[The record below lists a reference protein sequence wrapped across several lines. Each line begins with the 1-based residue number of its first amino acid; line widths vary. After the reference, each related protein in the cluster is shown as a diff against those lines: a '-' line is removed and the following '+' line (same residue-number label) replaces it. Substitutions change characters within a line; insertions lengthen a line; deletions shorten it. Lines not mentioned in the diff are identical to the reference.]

1 MAKKDKEKE
10 KKNISQAEE
19 SDAKIRQQRK
29 ADFTAAKRA
38 TEPTSI
44 QKKVRKTA
52 AKAAAEGLS
61 EHILSGNALRE
72 KKKTNAAAPDPTFG
86 TGTVRVKASK
96 DGTKAELDMP
106 KKAVSSWVKS
116 DAAKRGGQKLASE
129 PMSAEEKKLRQ
140 RLSSAAASA
149 AREDADRLLTKS
161 FRDRMN
167 KTAKAVPDP
176 TFGTNMFSDKIS
188 DTGVKNYVQGE
199 AERENEKF
207 RRKLS
212 SAAASAAK
220 ERADRLLTKNFRD
233 RMENIP
239 LQNTL
244 DPTFG
249 TNMLSDKISDTGVKN
264 YIQSEAEKRR
274 IAEIE
279 NERQRA
285 RKANLKDI
293 AFNSAKRGFI
303 QSRYG
308 QECFKE
314 MMGQKNN
321 KKYYEDLLKSYD
333 YNFEPDKWYEK
344 AISGAMEL
352 VGQQARQWTDTKTI
366 TGAATAATMAAA
378 AGQMGPQVAFPEEI
392 VTVPAAF
399 ATGMTVGSTSANFE
413 IEAGLAYNEM
423 VENGVSANTARRIAL
438 AVGTGNAALEA
449 LQIDDL
455 LKSVNILNKSAVTKP
470 TAKKIAKYLSERGA
484 HIASETAQE
493 VMQEGVTATGANIGS
508 RIEKGKWEYSAGDVA
523 QRLGETAL
531 SSALSFGAA
540 GFGGD
545 IVNAGKSRLLGTGI
559 NSAEGQAQNSEPI
572 HEKQGNEKAFTQS
585 AEENARKYTQTE
597 KQTEQSAPPP
607 KNAQRAQSAEDIIT
621 TIKKDP
627 GEGGVRLALLRSGFT
642 GADDAVLARDII
654 DFARGKKLTDGQR
667 RRMSTNDSVMRVTE
681 AIAASPETMEAIR
694 NRYAEA
700 QSRAETVR
708 GENKTGEKYKIDYTT
723 DNRPVVVVENDFLK
737 GVDPKDYAR
746 ETKKVL
752 SGFKPGIP
760 VKGRF
765 VTVSRSSVMEYL
777 HSKYS
782 DNINK
787 RAFDVY
793 ADKMRL
799 AKNIDEVINASTD
812 YVNEPNNHSR
822 TDDIKEFARGNVLF
836 EAGENQYSADVI
848 IAQTKDGGMKLY
860 DVVNIEKANFTNKKK
875 DSSNTGSAQE
885 SALPNRPELSFNN
898 SVAQNSGAVK
908 GENLTNEGGAQ
919 RLDPRTPIE
928 DIRRTMGEDAAMTE
942 LFRRESGL
950 FQTAGRNGDDFET
963 LFSQAP
969 LRMVDRRAA
978 ETAYRAGIKD
988 RFYAAG
994 ENGESFE
1001 SVRGFAPER
1010 MQAAAAEAYQK
1021 GLDSRARNAE
1031 QIYSGETRE
1040 GGGYGRADASG
1051 KQPGLVWNEEAQ
1063 QLTPQERKNIAALA
1077 RKLGKRVYIQ
1087 TGLVT
1092 DDGRPALGKIND
1104 AAIYADPSRGTLVQ
1118 DIIVHEF
1125 SHRMKQ
1131 LSPDSWQKYADY
1143 AINDLKK
1150 TGRYDGIYSE
1160 FTKHYD
1166 GMAESEIHEEMAAD
1180 YAYKMFDSEESLTEL
1195 IRQDKPLAEKI
1206 KDVWFALLEKLGRDV
1221 TLKRAK
1227 NMWKMC
1233 LTEAGKTAERGGNQ
1247 SGTKYKIAYT
1257 TDNQPVVVV
1266 EEDFLKGIDPKDY
1279 IKETKKK
1286 LAEFSPGIQING
1298 RFIAVNKTTR
1308 GEFTFSKNSR
1318 HLKGISPDVHS
1329 DKMRIAENIDDAVK
1343 ASTDYVGEA
1352 PKHER
1357 KDNIKE
1363 FARGSLLVQVGKNQ
1377 YDADVVVGWTGEQM
1391 VLYDIVKM
1399 KRTSFD
1405 IKKEAPSSK
1414 TGTTQNTT
1422 LPSSGGMLPNDSVTQ
1437 PGGVVKGGNS
1447 SNQGKNS
1454 GGTKYM
1460 LNPNFNKAVDNW
1472 YKNLKQKTGVTLLVG
1487 ETSEALMNI
1496 GVKKQKIYWDTTKI
1510 NMTLNKHT
1518 DINID
1523 VIKSVP
1529 YLLENPVLIT
1539 RTKDPKNRQGN
1550 NRISLYGDL
1559 YNRDGLPVAV
1569 FLELEPDNGKF
1580 ILDEIKIVSTYAK
1593 SDASNPSSME
1603 GTQRQLNS
1611 QQIISNNKKRTAG
1624 WLARTGLQLPFLPAD
1639 SGSEYRIPY
1648 KDKIVK
1654 GENSSNQGKNM
1665 LPFEGGQR
1673 EFTRTE
1679 ERHAGQRAYK
1689 PTDTMTAREWQTERR
1704 NGNTVDAA
1712 SLREIADIVRNDF
1725 GIPVSKEHF
1734 ENENVTG
1741 IFNEMPETIRT
1752 AVTNDI
1758 VTVAHEVGHLL
1769 DRKLGLED
1777 SPHLQQ
1783 AFDMIDRDFA
1793 MNYSGKE
1800 IKGEAVSEFI
1810 RTYIKNKDEAKAAA
1824 PDFYEDFESRIKGTE
1839 YEKPLARLADSVNAY
1854 LSAGATERINLALA
1868 PEESKKTALKRAAE
1882 NKAKMGE
1889 VFARLQN
1896 DWVDSFYGIKRAET
1910 LLQVKEKGKYSPYV
1924 LATNSRNA
1932 ASKAA
1937 YILTQKFVD
1946 HEGNEIGDSFIDC
1959 LNPLNSKNRKQR
1971 ESNLSELNRYLI
1983 LKHALEWIEPQNGA
1997 KQKRVFADPTLEN
2010 PDVIRSEIA
2019 RIEQNVPQVREA
2031 AERIYEYQRNLM
2043 QIYGVESGGIS
2054 QQTADDLRKKYP
2066 CYVPFIRQSEKKKT
2080 MRARSTIANQRAPVM
2095 HAFGGG
2101 ELIVNPLESI
2111 IGKTESYVKFAARNS
2126 AMRALTDIADSVPG
2140 SGFVIE
2146 KLGGDML
2153 RHVQTTDNADARLS
2167 EAKNR
2172 LNTAEGI
2179 PQEFNGIEDV
2189 GSWESLIKRGTEY
2202 VSVMKDG
2209 KKQYYQVHDKELLR
2223 SIADMSPNQLNGFLK
2238 FSRMILNIRKLFI
2251 TQLSYLFSTTNPA
2264 RDSKTA
2270 WNNMNINNPAQFVG
2284 EYFSALASVIKKDES
2299 YRRWCAMGGGQSSEL
2314 SANIDEISRSMSKAM
2329 NGRLRYAIE
2338 NPTKIFSEIFGAVA
2352 DLNDI
2357 MESTPRLMAFK
2368 NEMKRSGDV
2377 QQAIYEADDVTSNF
2391 KRMGIKGRAANSM
2404 FMFANAQIQGLDR
2417 GIRSFTDA
2425 SAGERTAR
2433 IAKYVIGAML
2443 MAALKQW
2450 WNREKDEDGYN
2461 KLSNYMKNAHT
2472 IIALGKG
2479 SFLRIPNAREQSL
2492 ASAALDRAMD
2502 YFKGD
2507 KEAFDGFIGFAVDN
2521 LMPPFIPVPTDIN
2534 GKSATDIFT
2543 DCILEAARNTMF
2555 GTATDFMANKNFTG
2569 SPIVPEAYS
2578 DLPPEQQYNERT
2590 TKPAIWLGK
2599 KLKDSPMR
2607 LDYIINNNLGVF
2619 GNINKALLPND
2630 DAQRDKTLGFKNRWT
2645 ADAYYSTDILNREYE
2660 AKDAADMELKRSNTP
2675 KNAEDYYGK
2684 LEKTTYI
2691 SQMNGA
2697 INEMPQDEKRS
2708 ARKRLLDVVTGWSA
2722 ADAEVSDELRR
2733 LYKKT
2738 GENRFWQ
2745 TPDRTFNVNGEEISL
2760 SPKKYERF
2768 ALEAREN
2775 FDKNAAELINSKLY
2789 KSLNDAEKAEAMQ
2802 SVREYT
2808 VAAGRKDADR
2818 NYSLEKWQAGVYSGD
2833 ISLNDSISEKVTK
2846 KRTEAAKERKR
2857 AEISIDTKNAT
2868 GYTKEQAERLTSE
2881 AAQYY
2886 ANKEQDKNYVGTNT
2900 YAHMEKYENT
2910 LKKYMPLNDYL
2921 QIRTGYYA
2929 YKESIGKRDK
2939 SSLKKQELTAYINS
2953 CTDSR
2958 EVRRAL
2964 FDALPHGGSKNPY

>member
-1 MAKKDKEKE
+1 
-10 KKNISQAEE
+10 
-19 SDAKIRQQRK
+19 
-29 ADFTAAKRA
+29 
-38 TEPTSI
+38 
-44 QKKVRKTA
+44 
-52 AKAAAEGLS
+52 
-61 EHILSGNALRE
+61 
-72 KKKTNAAAPDPTFG
+72 
-86 TGTVRVKASK
+86 
-96 DGTKAELDMP
+96 
-106 KKAVSSWVKS
+106 
-116 DAAKRGGQKLASE
+116 
-129 PMSAEEKKLRQ
+129 
-140 RLSSAAASA
+140 
-149 AREDADRLLTKS
+149 
-161 FRDRMN
+161 
-167 KTAKAVPDP
+167 
-176 TFGTNMFSDKIS
+176 
-188 DTGVKNYVQGE
+188 
-199 AERENEKF
+199 
-207 RRKLS
+207 
-212 SAAASAAK
+212 
-220 ERADRLLTKNFRD
+220 
-233 RMENIP
+233 
-239 LQNTL
+239 
-244 DPTFG
+244 
-249 TNMLSDKISDTGVKN
+249 
-264 YIQSEAEKRR
+264 
-274 IAEIE
+274 
-279 NERQRA
+279 
-285 RKANLKDI
+285 
-293 AFNSAKRGFI
+293 
-303 QSRYG
+303 
-308 QECFKE
+308 
-314 MMGQKNN
+314 MG
-321 KKYYEDLLKSYD
+321 
-333 YNFEPDKWYEK
+333 
-344 AISGAMEL
+344 
-352 VGQQARQWTDTKTI
+352 
-366 TGAATAATMAAA
+366 
-378 AGQMGPQVAFPEEI
+378 
-392 VTVPAAF
+392 
-399 ATGMTVGSTSANFE
+399 
-413 IEAGLAYNEM
+413 
-423 VENGVSANTARRIAL
+423 
-438 AVGTGNAALEA
+438 
-449 LQIDDL
+449 
-455 LKSVNILNKSAVTKP
+455 
-470 TAKKIAKYLSERGA
+470 
-484 HIASETAQE
+484 
-493 VMQEGVTATGANIGS
+493 
-508 RIEKGKWEYSAGDVA
+508 
-523 QRLGETAL
+523 
-531 SSALSFGAA
+531 SFGAA
-540 GFGGD
+540 IGNGD
-545 IVNAGKSRLLGTGI
+545 AAPYTNESLAGQESFYR
-559 NSAEGQAQNSEPI
+559 SAGERGAS
-572 HEKQGNEKAFTQS
+572 F
-585 AEENARKYTQTE
+585 ENASAADSMQALSQAERESAYRSGQQTF
-597 KQTEQSAPPP
+597 
-607 KNAQRAQSAEDIIT
+607 AQSVTD

-627 GEGGVRLALLRSGFT
+627 GEGGVRLALRRSGFT
-642 GADDAVLARDII
+642 GTDDAVFARDII

-708 GENKTGEKYKIDYTT
+708 GENK
-723 DNRPVVVVENDFLK
+723 
-737 GVDPKDYAR
+737 
-746 ETKKVL
+746 
-752 SGFKPGIP
+752 
-760 VKGRF
+760 
-765 VTVSRSSVMEYL
+765 
-777 HSKYS
+777 
-782 DNINK
+782 
-787 RAFDVY
+787 
-793 ADKMRL
+793 
-799 AKNIDEVINASTD
+799 
-812 YVNEPNNHSR
+812 
-822 TDDIKEFARGNVLF
+822 
-836 EAGENQYSADVI
+836 
-848 IAQTKDGGMKLY
+848 
-860 DVVNIEKANFTNKKK
+860 K
-875 DSSNTGSAQE
+875 DSSNTGSAQK
-885 SALPNRPELSFNN
+885 SALPNRPELSFNDSISQEN
-898 SVAQNSGAVK
+898 ANVK
-908 GENLTNEGGAQ
+908 GGNLTNEGDSQ

-928 DIRRTMGEDAAMTE
+928 EIRRTMGEEAAVTE

-1001 SVRGFAPER
+1001 SVRRFAPER

-1040 GGGYGRADASG
+1040 GGGYGRPDASG

-1247 SGTKYKIAYT
+1247 SGTKYMFVGKINGYDAYRSDFPESMPRDKRLEKFKERIASIFNLGRVSLN
-1257 TDNQPVVVV
+1257 TD
-1266 EEDFLKGIDPKDY
+1266 
-1279 IKETKKK
+1279 TKKITVTGDK
-1286 LAEFSPGIQING
+1286 
-1298 RFIAVNKTTR
+1298 
-1308 GEFTFSKNSR
+1308 FTMQKNVY
-1318 HLKGISPDVHS
+1318 GD
-1329 DKMRIAENIDDAVK
+1329 EK
-1343 ASTDYVGEA
+1343 ASYKEA
-1352 PKHER
+1352 
-1357 KDNIKE
+1357 D
-1363 FARGSLLVQVGKNQ
+1363 ARI
-1377 YDADVVVGWTGEQM
+1377 DA
-1391 VLYDIVKM
+1391 LYDIA
-1399 KRTSFD
+1399 D
-1405 IKKEAPSSK
+1405 ILRKSRFMKKEMEESYKDPSKKPKNAAHKNVKYWYKFRNTIVFDGDVYDVTFNIRDKGKEQIQYLMTFVHDEKKTAQVSHTVKKTSGEHYPAPSSNS
-1414 TGTTQNTT
+1414 T
-1422 LPSSGGMLPNDSVTQ
+1422 VTH
-1437 PGGVVKGGNS
+1437 PGGV
-1447 SNQGKNS
+1447 
-1454 GGTKYM
+1454 
-1460 LNPNFNKAVDNW
+1460 
-1472 YKNLKQKTGVTLLVG
+1472 
-1487 ETSEALMNI
+1487 
-1496 GVKKQKIYWDTTKI
+1496 
-1510 NMTLNKHT
+1510 
-1518 DINID
+1518 
-1523 VIKSVP
+1523 
-1529 YLLENPVLIT
+1529 
-1539 RTKDPKNRQGN
+1539 
-1550 NRISLYGDL
+1550 
-1559 YNRDGLPVAV
+1559 
-1569 FLELEPDNGKF
+1569 
-1580 ILDEIKIVSTYAK
+1580 
-1593 SDASNPSSME
+1593 
-1603 GTQRQLNS
+1603 
-1611 QQIISNNKKRTAG
+1611 
-1624 WLARTGLQLPFLPAD
+1624 
-1639 SGSEYRIPY
+1639 
-1648 KDKIVK
+1648 VK

-1769 DRKLGLED
+1769 DRKLELED

-1959 LNPLNSKNRKQR
+1959 LNPLNSKNKKQR

-2238 FSRMILNIRKLFI
+2238 FSRMILNARKVFI
-2251 TQLSYLFSTTNPA
+2251 TQMNYLFSTTNPA
-2264 RDSKTA
+2264 RDIQTA
-2270 WNNMNINNPAQFVG
+2270 WHNIGINNPAQFVG

-2329 NGRLRYAIE
+2329 NGRLRYVIE

-2352 DLNDI
+2352 DLNDL
-2357 MESTPRLMAFK
+2357 MESAPRLMAFK

-2377 QQAIYEADDVTSNF
+2377 QQAIYEADDVTTNF
-2391 KRMGIKGRAANSM
+2391 KRMGTKGRVANSM

-2697 INEMPQDEKRS
+2697 INEMPQDEKRG
-2708 ARKRLLDVVTGWSA
+2708 ARKRLLDVVTTWSA

-2745 TPDRTFNVNGEEISL
+2745 TPDRTFNVNGEEVSL
-2760 SPKKYERF
+2760 SSKKYEKF

-2789 KSLNDAEKAEAMQ
+2789 KSLNDTEKAEAMQ

-2818 NYSLEKWQAGVYSGD
+2818 NYSLEKWQTGVYSGD

>member
-455 LKSVNILNKSAVTKP
+455 LKSVKILNKSAVTKP

-493 VMQEGVTATGANIGS
+493 VMQEGVTTTGANIGS

-597 KQTEQSAPPP
+597 KQTEQSTPPP

-627 GEGGVRLALLRSGFT
+627 GEGGVRLALLKNGFT

-667 RRMSTNDSVMRVTE
+667 RRMSTNGSVMRVTE

-700 QSRAETVR
+700 QSRAETIR

-777 HSKYS
+777 HSKSSRRLLEDSY
-782 DNINK
+782 DT
-787 RAFDVY
+787 Y
-793 ADKMRL
+793 TDKMRL

-860 DVVNIEKANFTNKKK
+860 DVVNIEKANFKNKKK

-908 GENLTNEGGAQ
+908 GGNLTNEGGAQ

-928 DIRRTMGEDAAMTE
+928 EIRRTMGEDAAMTE

-978 ETAYRAGIKD
+978 ETAYRAGIKE

-1040 GGGYGRADASG
+1040 GGGYGRPDTSG

-1104 AAIYADPSRGTLVQ
+1104 AAIYVDPSRGTLVQ

-1233 LTEAGKTAERGGNQ
+1233 LTEAGKTAERGG
-1247 SGTKYKIAYT
+1247 
-1257 TDNQPVVVV
+1257 
-1266 EEDFLKGIDPKDY
+1266 
-1279 IKETKKK
+1279 
-1286 LAEFSPGIQING
+1286 
-1298 RFIAVNKTTR
+1298 
-1308 GEFTFSKNSR
+1308 
-1318 HLKGISPDVHS
+1318 
-1329 DKMRIAENIDDAVK
+1329 
-1343 ASTDYVGEA
+1343 EA
-1352 PKHER
+1352 
-1357 KDNIKE
+1357 D
-1363 FARGSLLVQVGKNQ
+1363 GS
-1377 YDADVVVGWTGEQM
+1377 A
-1391 VLYDIVKM
+1391 
-1399 KRTSFD
+1399 
-1405 IKKEAPSSK
+1405 
-1414 TGTTQNTT
+1414 
-1422 LPSSGGMLPNDSVTQ
+1422 
-1437 PGGVVKGGNS
+1437 
-1447 SNQGKNS
+1447 
-1454 GGTKYM
+1454 KYM
-1460 LNPNFNKAVDNW
+1460 LNPNFNRAIDNW
-1472 YKNLKQKTGVTLLVG
+1472 NDNLNRKTGISLLVG
-1487 ETSEALMNI
+1487 ETSEPLLSI

-1510 NMTLNKHT
+1510 NDSLNKHP
-1518 DINID
+1518 DIDLD
-1523 VIKSVP
+1523 VIKTVP
-1529 YLLENPVLIT
+1529 HLLENPVLVMT
-1539 RTKDPKNRQGN
+1539 SKAPTQQQGN
-1550 NRISLYGDL
+1550 NRILLFGDL
-1559 YNRDGLPVAV
+1559 YNENGIPVLTV
-1569 FLELEPDNGKF
+1569 LELEPDNGKF
-1580 ILDEIKIVSTYAK
+1580 ILDEIKIVSTHARADINNPK
-1593 SDASNPSSME
+1593 SMKPTSEFIKNHTIKYVDPD
-1603 GTQRQLNS
+1603 
-1611 QQIISNNKKRTAG
+1611 KKRTAG

-1639 SGSEYRIPY
+1639 SGSIGTIAY
-1648 KDKIVK
+1648 KHGVVK

-1889 VFARLQN
+1889 VFARFQN

-1910 LLQVKEKGKYSPYV
+1910 LLQVKEKGKYRPYV

-2010 PDVIRSEIA
+2010 PDVIRSEIE

-2111 IGKTESYVKFAARNS
+2111 IGKTENYVKFAARNS

-2251 TQLSYLFSTTNPA
+2251 TQMNYLFSTTNPA
-2264 RDSKTA
+2264 RDIQTA
-2270 WNNMNINNPAQFVG
+2270 WHNMGINNPAQFVG

-2352 DLNDI
+2352 DLNDL
-2357 MESTPRLMAFK
+2357 MESAPRLMAFK

-2377 QQAIYEADDVTSNF
+2377 QQAIYEADDVTTNF
-2391 KRMGIKGRAANSM
+2391 KRMGTKGRVANSM
-2404 FMFANAQIQGLDR
+2404 FMFANAQIQGFDR

-2697 INEMPQDEKRS
+2697 INEMPQDEKRG

-2886 ANKEQDKNYVGTNT
+2886 ANKEQNKNYVGTRS
-2900 YAHMEKYENT
+2900 YAHLEKYEST
-2910 LKKYMPLNDYL
+2910 LKNHMSLNEYL

-2939 SSLKKQELTAYINS
+2939 SNLKKTELEQYINS

>member
-1 MAKKDKEKE
+1 MAKKDKEK
-10 KKNISQAEE
+10 KKERE
-19 SDAKIRQQRK
+19 TAKKEVRQ
-29 ADFTAAKRA
+29 
-38 TEPTSI
+38 S
-44 QKKVRKTA
+44 A

-72 KKKTNAAAPDPTFG
+72 KKKTSAAAPDPTFG
-86 TGTVRVKASK
+86 TGVMRVRASG
-96 DGTKAELDMP
+96 DGTKAEIGIS
-106 KKAVSSWVKS
+106 KKAEKTWAKSEMTKRMSS
-116 DAAKRGGQKLASE
+116 
-129 PMSAEEKKLRQ
+129 SAETFEKERQRQRAQTDQNKRLRQ
-140 RLSSAAASA
+140 R
-149 AREDADRLLTKS
+149 
-161 FRDRMN
+161 
-167 KTAKAVPDP
+167 V
-176 TFGTNMFSDKIS
+176 
-188 DTGVKNYVQGE
+188 
-199 AERENEKF
+199 
-207 RRKLS
+207 S

-220 ERADRLLTKNFRD
+220 EDADSLLKTSFKD
-233 RMENIP
+233 RMKGTQARRVP
-239 LQNTL
+239 

-249 TNMLSDKISDTGVKN
+249 TDMFSDKISGKGIKNYVRGTEEREQRRKIANSWENEKKNLEAMKSGKLPDTEIKIPGVKTMLPRYIGERVGKEAFDIIDKYATDDERRALRKVLETKGQNEYGKALRAALPEIGARGAREESRINYDYGREHPFLASAASVPANMEAGVQASLDSVEQQMKKQISMIGKTLGTKKMKEYFEAKEKDENATADALMEGSLSTDRRGADVYTQAFQRLRNVQAMREGAGSHFGDFKIVYDVGMSVLDSMFATAVAGPGATGILAANAAASGMISAAERGATDDQIIATGVAQGVAEGLFEKLSIDHFIKTKN
-264 YIQSEAEKRR
+264 APG
-274 IAEIE
+274 
-279 NERQRA
+279 
-285 RKANLKDI
+285 L
-293 AFNSAKRGFI
+293 FNAAKLALSGNKRG
-303 QSRYG
+303 
-308 QECFKE
+308 
-314 MMGQKNN
+314 
-321 KKYYEDLLKSYD
+321 
-333 YNFEPDKWYEK
+333 
-344 AISGAMEL
+344 
-352 VGQQARQWTDTKTI
+352 
-366 TGAATAATMAAA
+366 AA
-378 AGQMGPQVAFPEEI
+378 
-392 VTVPAAF
+392 
-399 ATGMTVGSTSANFE
+399 
-413 IEAGLAYNEM
+413 
-423 VENGVSANTARRIAL
+423 
-438 AVGTGNAALEA
+438 
-449 LQIDDL
+449 
-455 LKSVNILNKSAVTKP
+455 
-470 TAKKIAKYLSERGA
+470 KIAKTAGMNILKQSAIEGSEEAFTEVANILTDAAIMDGS
-484 HIASETAQE
+484 SETQL
-493 VMQEGVTATGANIGS
+493 
-508 RIEKGKWEYSAGDVA
+508 RIREYVQGGMSEKEARKKAYIDNVGQV
-523 QRLGETAL
+523 AL
-531 SSALSFGAA
+531 SAAGGALSGALMGSFGAA
-540 GFGGD
+540 IGNGD
-545 IVNAGKSRLLGTGI
+545 AAPYTNESLAGQESFYR
-559 NSAEGQAQNSEPI
+559 SAGERGAS
-572 HEKQGNEKAFTQS
+572 F
-585 AEENARKYTQTE
+585 ENA
-597 KQTEQSAPPP
+597 SAADSMQALSP
-607 KNAQRAQSAEDIIT
+607 AERESAYRSGQQAFAQSVTD

-752 SGFKPGIP
+752 SEFKPGIP

-799 AKNIDEVINASTD
+799 AKNIDEVINASAD

-836 EAGENQYSADVI
+836 EAGENQYSADVL

-860 DVVNIEKANFTNKKK
+860 DVVNIEKANFKNKKK
-875 DSSNTGSAQE
+875 DSSNTGSAQK
-885 SALPNRPELSFNN
+885 SALPNRPELSFNDSISQEN
-898 SVAQNSGAVK
+898 ANVNV
-908 GENLTNEGGAQ
+908 ENLTNEGGSQ

-928 DIRRTMGEDAAMTE
+928 EIRRTIGEEAAMTE

-1040 GGGYGRADASG
+1040 GGGYGRPDASG

-1233 LTEAGKTAERGGNQ
+1233 LTEAGKTAEKGGNQ

-1266 EEDFLKGIDPKDY
+1266 EEDFLKGIDPKDRK
-1279 IKETKKK
+1279 KETRKK

-1308 GEFTFSKNSR
+1308 DEFTFSKDSQHLWKNS
-1318 HLKGISPDVHS
+1318 LDVYS

-1357 KDNIKE
+1357 KDNIQE
-1363 FARGSLLVQVGKNQ
+1363 FARGDLLIQVGKNQ

-1405 IKKEAPSSK
+1405 IKKEAPSLIS
-1414 TGTTQNTT
+1414 GTTQNTA
-1422 LPSSGGMLPNDSVTQ
+1422 LPRSGGMLPNNSVTQ
-1437 PGGVVKGGNS
+1437 PGGV
-1447 SNQGKNS
+1447 
-1454 GGTKYM
+1454 
-1460 LNPNFNKAVDNW
+1460 
-1472 YKNLKQKTGVTLLVG
+1472 
-1487 ETSEALMNI
+1487 
-1496 GVKKQKIYWDTTKI
+1496 
-1510 NMTLNKHT
+1510 
-1518 DINID
+1518 
-1523 VIKSVP
+1523 
-1529 YLLENPVLIT
+1529 
-1539 RTKDPKNRQGN
+1539 
-1550 NRISLYGDL
+1550 
-1559 YNRDGLPVAV
+1559 
-1569 FLELEPDNGKF
+1569 
-1580 ILDEIKIVSTYAK
+1580 
-1593 SDASNPSSME
+1593 
-1603 GTQRQLNS
+1603 
-1611 QQIISNNKKRTAG
+1611 
-1624 WLARTGLQLPFLPAD
+1624 
-1639 SGSEYRIPY
+1639 
-1648 KDKIVK
+1648 VK

-1783 AFDMIDRDFA
+1783 AFDMLDRDFA

-1824 PDFYEDFESRIKGTE
+1824 PDFYEDFESRIRGTE

-1868 PEESKKTALKRAAE
+1868 PEESKKTVLKRAAE
-1882 NKAKMGE
+1882 NKEKMGE

-1896 DWVDSFYGIKRAET
+1896 DWIDSFYGIKRAET

-1932 ASKAA
+1932 ASKAT
-1937 YILTQKFVD
+1937 YILTEKFVD

-1959 LNPLNSKNRKQR
+1959 LNPLNSKSKKQR

-2010 PDVIRSEIA
+2010 PDAIRSEIA

-2238 FSRMILNIRKLFI
+2238 FSRMILNIRKIFI
-2251 TQLSYLFSTTNPA
+2251 TQMNYLFSTTNPA
-2264 RDSKTA
+2264 RDIQTA
-2270 WNNMNINNPAQFVG
+2270 WHNMGINNPAQFVG

-2352 DLNDI
+2352 DLNDL
-2357 MESTPRLMAFK
+2357 MESAPRLMAFK

-2377 QQAIYEADDVTSNF
+2377 QQAIYEADDVTTNF
-2391 KRMGIKGRAANSM
+2391 KRMGTKGRAANSM

-2521 LMPPFIPVPTDIN
+2521 LMPPFFPVPTDIN

-2697 INEMPQDEKRS
+2697 INEMPQDEKRG

-2745 TPDRTFNVNGEEISL
+2745 TPNRTFNVNGEEISL

>member
-455 LKSVNILNKSAVTKP
+455 LKSVKILNKSAVTKP

-493 VMQEGVTATGANIGS
+493 VMQEGVTTTGANIGS

-597 KQTEQSAPPP
+597 KQTEQSTPPP

-621 TIKKDP
+621 TIKKAP
-627 GEGGVRLALLRSGFT
+627 GEGGVRLALLKNGFT

-654 DFARGKKLTDGQR
+654 DFARGKKLTDGQH

-777 HSKYS
+777 HSKSSRRLLEDSY
-782 DNINK
+782 DT
-787 RAFDVY
+787 Y
-793 ADKMRL
+793 TDKMRL

-860 DVVNIEKANFTNKKK
+860 DVVNIEKANFKNKKK

-908 GENLTNEGGAQ
+908 GGNLTNEGGAQ

-928 DIRRTMGEDAAMTE
+928 EIRRTMGEDAAMTE

-978 ETAYRAGIKD
+978 ETAYRAGIKE

-1040 GGGYGRADASG
+1040 GGGYGRPDTSG

-1233 LTEAGKTAERGGNQ
+1233 LTEAGKTAERGG
-1247 SGTKYKIAYT
+1247 
-1257 TDNQPVVVV
+1257 
-1266 EEDFLKGIDPKDY
+1266 
-1279 IKETKKK
+1279 
-1286 LAEFSPGIQING
+1286 
-1298 RFIAVNKTTR
+1298 
-1308 GEFTFSKNSR
+1308 
-1318 HLKGISPDVHS
+1318 
-1329 DKMRIAENIDDAVK
+1329 
-1343 ASTDYVGEA
+1343 EA
-1352 PKHER
+1352 
-1357 KDNIKE
+1357 D
-1363 FARGSLLVQVGKNQ
+1363 GS
-1377 YDADVVVGWTGEQM
+1377 A
-1391 VLYDIVKM
+1391 
-1399 KRTSFD
+1399 
-1405 IKKEAPSSK
+1405 
-1414 TGTTQNTT
+1414 
-1422 LPSSGGMLPNDSVTQ
+1422 
-1437 PGGVVKGGNS
+1437 
-1447 SNQGKNS
+1447 
-1454 GGTKYM
+1454 KYM

-1654 GENSSNQGKNM
+1654 GGNSSNQGKNM

-1889 VFARLQN
+1889 VFARFQN

-1910 LLQVKEKGKYSPYV
+1910 LLQVKEKGKYSPHV

-2010 PDVIRSEIA
+2010 PDVIRSEIE

-2238 FSRMILNIRKLFI
+2238 FSRMILNARKIFI
-2251 TQLSYLFSTTNPA
+2251 TQMNYLFSTTNPA
-2264 RDSKTA
+2264 RDIQTA
-2270 WNNMNINNPAQFVG
+2270 WHNMGINNPAQFVG
-2284 EYFSALASVIKKDES
+2284 EYFSALANVIKKDES

-2338 NPTKIFSEIFGAVA
+2338 NPTKIISEIFGAVA

-2377 QQAIYEADDVTSNF
+2377 QQAIYEADDVTTNF
-2391 KRMGIKGRAANSM
+2391 KRMGTKGRVANSM
-2404 FMFANAQIQGLDR
+2404 FMFANAQIQGFDR

-2507 KEAFDGFIGFAVDN
+2507 KEAFDGFIGFAADN

-2697 INEMPQDEKRS
+2697 INEMPQDEKRG
-2708 ARKRLLDVVTGWSA
+2708 ARKRLLDTVENWSSGSGEVT
-2722 ADAEVSDELRR
+2722 DELRR

-2802 SVREYT
+2802 SVHEYT

-2818 NYSLEKWQAGVYSGD
+2818 NYSLEKWQVGVYSGD

-2886 ANKEQDKNYVGTNT
+2886 VNKEQDKNYVGTNT
-2900 YAHMEKYENT
+2900 YAHMEKYEHT

-2939 SSLKKQELTAYINS
+2939 SNLKKTELEQYINS

>member
-1 MAKKDKEKE
+1 M
-10 KKNISQAEE
+10 QA
-19 SDAKIRQQRK
+19 
-29 ADFTAAKRA
+29 
-38 TEPTSI
+38 
-44 QKKVRKTA
+44 
-52 AKAAAEGLS
+52 LS
-61 EHILSGNALRE
+61 
-72 KKKTNAAAPDPTFG
+72 P
-86 TGTVRVKASK
+86 
-96 DGTKAELDMP
+96 
-106 KKAVSSWVKS
+106 
-116 DAAKRGGQKLASE
+116 
-129 PMSAEEKKLRQ
+129 
-140 RLSSAAASA
+140 
-149 AREDADRLLTKS
+149 
-161 FRDRMN
+161 
-167 KTAKAVPDP
+167 
-176 TFGTNMFSDKIS
+176 
-188 DTGVKNYVQGE
+188 
-199 AERENEKF
+199 AERE
-207 RRKLS
+207 
-212 SAAASAAK
+212 SAYRS
-220 ERADRLLTKNFRD
+220 
-233 RMENIP
+233 
-239 LQNTL
+239 
-244 DPTFG
+244 
-249 TNMLSDKISDTGVKN
+249 
-264 YIQSEAEKRR
+264 
-274 IAEIE
+274 
-279 NERQRA
+279 
-285 RKANLKDI
+285 
-293 AFNSAKRGFI
+293 
-303 QSRYG
+303 
-308 QECFKE
+308 
-314 MMGQKNN
+314 
-321 KKYYEDLLKSYD
+321 
-333 YNFEPDKWYEK
+333 
-344 AISGAMEL
+344 
-352 VGQQARQWTDTKTI
+352 GQQA
-366 TGAATAATMAAA
+366 
-378 AGQMGPQVAFPEEI
+378 F
-392 VTVPAAF
+392 
-399 ATGMTVGSTSANFE
+399 
-413 IEAGLAYNEM
+413 
-423 VENGVSANTARRIAL
+423 
-438 AVGTGNAALEA
+438 
-449 LQIDDL
+449 
-455 LKSVNILNKSAVTKP
+455 
-470 TAKKIAKYLSERGA
+470 
-484 HIASETAQE
+484 
-493 VMQEGVTATGANIGS
+493 
-508 RIEKGKWEYSAGDVA
+508 
-523 QRLGETAL
+523 
-531 SSALSFGAA
+531 
-540 GFGGD
+540 
-545 IVNAGKSRLLGTGI
+545 
-559 NSAEGQAQNSEPI
+559 
-572 HEKQGNEKAFTQS
+572 
-585 AEENARKYTQTE
+585 
-597 KQTEQSAPPP
+597 
-607 KNAQRAQSAEDIIT
+607 AQSVTD

-799 AKNIDEVINASTD
+799 AKNIDEVINASAD

-860 DVVNIEKANFTNKKK
+860 DVVNIEKANFKNKKK
-875 DSSNTGSAQE
+875 DSSNTGSAQK
-885 SALPNRPELSFNN
+885 SALPNRPELSFNDSISQEN
-898 SVAQNSGAVK
+898 ANVN
-908 GENLTNEGGAQ
+908 GENLTNEGGSQ

-928 DIRRTMGEDAAMTE
+928 EIRRTMGEDAAMTE

-1040 GGGYGRADASG
+1040 GGGYGRPDASG

-1143 AINDLKK
+1143 AINDLKR

-1233 LTEAGKTAERGGNQ
+1233 LTEAGKTAEKGGNQ
-1247 SGTKYKIAYT
+1247 SGTKYMFVGKINGYDAYRSDFPESMPRDKRLEKFKERIAAIFNLGRVSLN
-1257 TDNQPVVVV
+1257 TD
-1266 EEDFLKGIDPKDY
+1266 
-1279 IKETKKK
+1279 TKKITVAGDK
-1286 LAEFSPGIQING
+1286 
-1298 RFIAVNKTTR
+1298 
-1308 GEFTFSKNSR
+1308 FTMQKNVYGD
-1318 HLKGISPDVHS
+1318 KKAS
-1329 DKMRIAENIDDAVK
+1329 DKE
-1343 ASTDYVGEA
+1343 
-1352 PKHER
+1352 
-1357 KDNIKE
+1357 
-1363 FARGSLLVQVGKNQ
+1363 
-1377 YDADVVVGWTGEQM
+1377 ADVKIDA
-1391 VLYDIVKM
+1391 LYDIA
-1399 KRTSFD
+1399 D
-1405 IKKEAPSSK
+1405 ILRKSRFVKKEMEESYKDPSKKPKNAAHKNVKYWYKFRNTIVFDGDVYDVTFNIRDKGKEQFQYLIDFKQKGKAAKVSHTVKK
-1414 TGTTQNTT
+1414 T
-1422 LPSSGGMLPNDSVTQ
+1422 SGERYLELLSDNSVTQ
-1437 PGGVVKGGNS
+1437 PGGVVKG
-1447 SNQGKNS
+1447 
-1454 GGTKYM
+1454 
-1460 LNPNFNKAVDNW
+1460 
-1472 YKNLKQKTGVTLLVG
+1472 
-1487 ETSEALMNI
+1487 
-1496 GVKKQKIYWDTTKI
+1496 
-1510 NMTLNKHT
+1510 
-1518 DINID
+1518 
-1523 VIKSVP
+1523 
-1529 YLLENPVLIT
+1529 ENT
-1539 RTKDPKNRQGN
+1539 
-1550 NRISLYGDL
+1550 
-1559 YNRDGLPVAV
+1559 
-1569 FLELEPDNGKF
+1569 
-1580 ILDEIKIVSTYAK
+1580 
-1593 SDASNPSSME
+1593 
-1603 GTQRQLNS
+1603 
-1611 QQIISNNKKRTAG
+1611 
-1624 WLARTGLQLPFLPAD
+1624 
-1639 SGSEYRIPY
+1639 
-1648 KDKIVK
+1648 
-1654 GENSSNQGKNM
+1654 SNQGKNM

-1824 PDFYEDFESRIKGTE
+1824 PDFYEDFESRIRGTE

-1959 LNPLNSKNRKQR
+1959 LNPLNSKNKKQR

-2010 PDVIRSEIA
+2010 PDVIRSEIE

-2238 FSRMILNIRKLFI
+2238 FSRMILNARKIFI
-2251 TQLSYLFSTTNPA
+2251 TQMNYLFSTTNPA
-2264 RDSKTA
+2264 RDIQTA
-2270 WNNMNINNPAQFVG
+2270 WHNMGINNPAQFVG

-2377 QQAIYEADDVTSNF
+2377 QQAIYEADDVTTNF
-2391 KRMGIKGRAANSM
+2391 KRMGTKGRAANSM
-2404 FMFANAQIQGLDR
+2404 FMFANAQIQGLDK

-2697 INEMPQDEKRS
+2697 INEMPQDEKRG

-2745 TPDRTFNVNGEEISL
+2745 TPDRTS
-2760 SPKKYERF
+2760 R
-2768 ALEAREN
+2768 
-2775 FDKNAAELINSKLY
+2775 AA
-2789 KSLNDAEKAEAMQ
+2789 A
-2802 SVREYT
+2802 
-2808 VAAGRKDADR
+2808 
-2818 NYSLEKWQAGVYSGD
+2818 
-2833 ISLNDSISEKVTK
+2833 
-2846 KRTEAAKERKR
+2846 
-2857 AEISIDTKNAT
+2857 
-2868 GYTKEQAERLTSE
+2868 
-2881 AAQYY
+2881 
-2886 ANKEQDKNYVGTNT
+2886 
-2900 YAHMEKYENT
+2900 
-2910 LKKYMPLNDYL
+2910 
-2921 QIRTGYYA
+2921 
-2929 YKESIGKRDK
+2929 
-2939 SSLKKQELTAYINS
+2939 
-2953 CTDSR
+2953 
-2958 EVRRAL
+2958 
-2964 FDALPHGGSKNPY
+2964 

>member
-1 MAKKDKEKE
+1 MAKKDKEK
-10 KKNISQAEE
+10 KKERE
-19 SDAKIRQQRK
+19 TAKKEVRQ
-29 ADFTAAKRA
+29 
-38 TEPTSI
+38 S
-44 QKKVRKTA
+44 A

-72 KKKTNAAAPDPTFG
+72 KKKTSAAAPDPTFG

-116 DAAKRGGQKLASE
+116 DAAKRMSS
-129 PMSAEEKKLRQ
+129 SAETFEKERQRQRAQTDQNKRLRQ
-140 RLSSAAASA
+140 R
-149 AREDADRLLTKS
+149 
-161 FRDRMN
+161 
-167 KTAKAVPDP
+167 V
-176 TFGTNMFSDKIS
+176 
-188 DTGVKNYVQGE
+188 
-199 AERENEKF
+199 
-207 RRKLS
+207 S

-220 ERADRLLTKNFRD
+220 EDADSLLKTSFKD
-233 RMENIP
+233 RIKGTQARRVP
-239 LQNTL
+239 

-249 TNMLSDKISDTGVKN
+249 TDMFSDKISGKGIKNYVRGTEEREQRRKIANSWENEKKNLEAMKGGKLPDTEIKIPGVKTMLPRYMGERVGKEAFDIIDKYATDDERRALRKVLETKGQNEYGKALRTALPEIGARGTREESRINYDYGREHPILASAVSVPANMEAGVQASLDSVEQQIKKQISMQGKKFGETELKKYLSLKEQGKNAEADALMEGSLSTDRRGADVYTQANMRLRNVQAMREGAGSHFGDFKIAYDVGMSVLDSMFATAVAGPRATGILAANAAASGMISAAERGASDDQIIATGVAQGVAEGLFEKLSIDHFIKTKN
-264 YIQSEAEKRR
+264 APGLFN
-274 IAEIE
+274 A
-279 NERQRA
+279 A
-285 RKANLKDI
+285 RLALSGN
-293 AFNSAKRGFI
+293 KRG
-303 QSRYG
+303 
-308 QECFKE
+308 
-314 MMGQKNN
+314 
-321 KKYYEDLLKSYD
+321 
-333 YNFEPDKWYEK
+333 
-344 AISGAMEL
+344 
-352 VGQQARQWTDTKTI
+352 
-366 TGAATAATMAAA
+366 AA
-378 AGQMGPQVAFPEEI
+378 
-392 VTVPAAF
+392 
-399 ATGMTVGSTSANFE
+399 
-413 IEAGLAYNEM
+413 
-423 VENGVSANTARRIAL
+423 
-438 AVGTGNAALEA
+438 
-449 LQIDDL
+449 
-455 LKSVNILNKSAVTKP
+455 
-470 TAKKIAKYLSERGA
+470 KIAKTAGQNILKQSAIEGSEEAFTEVANILTDAAIMDGS
-484 HIASETAQE
+484 SETQL
-493 VMQEGVTATGANIGS
+493 
-508 RIEKGKWEYSAGDVA
+508 RIREYVQGGMSEKEARKKAYIDNVGQV
-523 QRLGETAL
+523 AL
-531 SSALSFGAA
+531 SAAGGALSGALMGSFGAA
-540 GFGGD
+540 IGNGD
-545 IVNAGKSRLLGTGI
+545 AAPYTNESLAGQESFYR
-559 NSAEGQAQNSEPI
+559 SAGERGAS
-572 HEKQGNEKAFTQS
+572 F
-585 AEENARKYTQTE
+585 ENASAADSMQALSQAERESAYRSGQQTF
-597 KQTEQSAPPP
+597 
-607 KNAQRAQSAEDIIT
+607 AQSVTD

-667 RRMSTNDSVMRVTE
+667 RRMSTNGSVMRVTE

-708 GENKTGEKYKIDYTT
+708 GEN
-723 DNRPVVVVENDFLK
+723 
-737 GVDPKDYAR
+737 
-746 ETKKVL
+746 
-752 SGFKPGIP
+752 
-760 VKGRF
+760 
-765 VTVSRSSVMEYL
+765 
-777 HSKYS
+777 
-782 DNINK
+782 
-787 RAFDVY
+787 
-793 ADKMRL
+793 
-799 AKNIDEVINASTD
+799 
-812 YVNEPNNHSR
+812 
-822 TDDIKEFARGNVLF
+822 
-836 EAGENQYSADVI
+836 
-848 IAQTKDGGMKLY
+848 
-860 DVVNIEKANFTNKKK
+860 KK

-928 DIRRTMGEDAAMTE
+928 EIRRTMGEEAAMTE

-978 ETAYRAGIKD
+978 ETAYRDGIKD

-1131 LSPDSWQKYADY
+1131 LSSDSWQKYADY

-1233 LTEAGKTAERGGNQ
+1233 LTEAGKTAERGG
-1247 SGTKYKIAYT
+1247 
-1257 TDNQPVVVV
+1257 
-1266 EEDFLKGIDPKDY
+1266 
-1279 IKETKKK
+1279 
-1286 LAEFSPGIQING
+1286 
-1298 RFIAVNKTTR
+1298 
-1308 GEFTFSKNSR
+1308 
-1318 HLKGISPDVHS
+1318 
-1329 DKMRIAENIDDAVK
+1329 
-1343 ASTDYVGEA
+1343 EA
-1352 PKHER
+1352 
-1357 KDNIKE
+1357 D
-1363 FARGSLLVQVGKNQ
+1363 GS
-1377 YDADVVVGWTGEQM
+1377 A
-1391 VLYDIVKM
+1391 
-1399 KRTSFD
+1399 
-1405 IKKEAPSSK
+1405 
-1414 TGTTQNTT
+1414 
-1422 LPSSGGMLPNDSVTQ
+1422 
-1437 PGGVVKGGNS
+1437 
-1447 SNQGKNS
+1447 
-1454 GGTKYM
+1454 KYM

-1654 GENSSNQGKNM
+1654 GGNSSNQGKNM

-1889 VFARLQN
+1889 VFARFQN

-1959 LNPLNSKNRKQR
+1959 LNPLNSKNKKQR

-2010 PDVIRSEIA
+2010 PDVIRSEIE

-2238 FSRMILNIRKLFI
+2238 FSRMILNARKIFI
-2251 TQLSYLFSTTNPA
+2251 TQMNYLFSTTNPA
-2264 RDSKTA
+2264 RDIQTA
-2270 WNNMNINNPAQFVG
+2270 WHNMGINNPAQFVG

-2338 NPTKIFSEIFGAVA
+2338 NPTKIISEIFGAVA

-2377 QQAIYEADDVTSNF
+2377 QQAIYEADDVTTNF
-2391 KRMGIKGRAANSM
+2391 KRMGTKGRVANSM
-2404 FMFANAQIQGLDR
+2404 FMFANAQIQGFDR

-2697 INEMPQDEKRS
+2697 INEMPQDEKRG
-2708 ARKRLLDVVTGWSA
+2708 ARKQLLDVVTGWSA

-2910 LKKYMPLNDYL
+2910 LKKYMPLNEYL

-2939 SSLKKQELTAYINS
+2939 SNLKKTELEQYINS

>member
-455 LKSVNILNKSAVTKP
+455 LKSVKILNKSAVTKP

-545 IVNAGKSRLLGTGI
+545 IVNVGKSRLLGTGI

-597 KQTEQSAPPP
+597 KQTEQSTPPP

-667 RRMSTNDSVMRVTE
+667 RRMSTNGSVMRVTE

-777 HSKYS
+777 HSKSSRRLLEDSY
-782 DNINK
+782 DT
-787 RAFDVY
+787 Y
-793 ADKMRL
+793 TDKMRL

-860 DVVNIEKANFTNKKK
+860 DVVNIEKANFKNKKK

-898 SVAQNSGAVK
+898 SIAQENANVN
-908 GENLTNEGGAQ
+908 GENLTNEGGSQ

-928 DIRRTMGEDAAMTE
+928 EIRRTMGEDAAMTE

-1150 TGRYDGIYSE
+1150 TGKYDGIYSE

-1247 SGTKYKIAYT
+1247 SGTKY
-1257 TDNQPVVVV
+1257 
-1266 EEDFLKGIDPKDY
+1266 
-1279 IKETKKK
+1279 
-1286 LAEFSPGIQING
+1286 
-1298 RFIAVNKTTR
+1298 
-1308 GEFTFSKNSR
+1308 
-1318 HLKGISPDVHS
+1318 
-1329 DKMRIAENIDDAVK
+1329 
-1343 ASTDYVGEA
+1343 
-1352 PKHER
+1352 
-1357 KDNIKE
+1357 
-1363 FARGSLLVQVGKNQ
+1363 
-1377 YDADVVVGWTGEQM
+1377 
-1391 VLYDIVKM
+1391 
-1399 KRTSFD
+1399 
-1405 IKKEAPSSK
+1405 
-1414 TGTTQNTT
+1414 
-1422 LPSSGGMLPNDSVTQ
+1422 
-1437 PGGVVKGGNS
+1437 
-1447 SNQGKNS
+1447 
-1454 GGTKYM
+1454 M

-1472 YKNLKQKTGVTLLVG
+1472 NDNLERRTGMSLLVG
-1487 ETSEALMNI
+1487 ETSEPLMSI

-1510 NMTLNKHT
+1510 NKTLNDHP
-1518 DINID
+1518 DLDID

-1529 YLLENPVLIT
+1529 YLLENPVLIMQS
-1539 RTKDPKNRQGN
+1539 KNPGYRQGN

-1559 YNRDGLPVAV
+1559 YNRNGIPVVAI
-1569 FLELEPDNGKF
+1569 LELEPNAKNVV
-1580 ILDEIKIVSTYAK
+1580 LDEIKIASTHARTDPKDPK
-1593 SDASNPSSME
+1593 SMKPTAEFIKNHTIKYVDPD
-1603 GTQRQLNS
+1603 
-1611 QQIISNNKKRTAG
+1611 KKRTAG
-1624 WLARTGLQLPFLPAD
+1624 WLARTERYWPFLPAD
-1639 SGSEYRIPY
+1639 SGSIGTIAY
-1648 KDKIVK
+1648 KHGVVK

-1824 PDFYEDFESRIKGTE
+1824 PDFYEDFESRIRGTE

-1889 VFARLQN
+1889 VFARFQN

-1971 ESNLSELNRYLI
+1971 ENNLSELNRYLI

-1997 KQKRVFADPTLEN
+1997 NQKRVFADPTLEN
-2010 PDVIRSEIA
+2010 PDVIRSEIE
-2019 RIEQNVPQVREA
+2019 RIEKNVPQVREA

-2472 IIALGKG
+2472 IIALGNG

-2619 GNINKALLPND
+2619 GNINKALFPND

-2697 INEMPQDEKRS
+2697 INEMPQDEKRG

-2818 NYSLEKWQAGVYSGD
+2818 NYSLEKWQVGVYSGD

>member
-1 MAKKDKEKE
+1 MYAL
-10 KKNISQAEE
+10 SQAERE
-19 SDAKIRQQRK
+19 SAYR
-29 ADFTAAKRA
+29 
-38 TEPTSI
+38 S
-44 QKKVRKTA
+44 
-52 AKAAAEGLS
+52 
-61 EHILSGNALRE
+61 
-72 KKKTNAAAPDPTFG
+72 
-86 TGTVRVKASK
+86 
-96 DGTKAELDMP
+96 
-106 KKAVSSWVKS
+106 
-116 DAAKRGGQKLASE
+116 
-129 PMSAEEKKLRQ
+129 
-140 RLSSAAASA
+140 
-149 AREDADRLLTKS
+149 
-161 FRDRMN
+161 
-167 KTAKAVPDP
+167 
-176 TFGTNMFSDKIS
+176 
-188 DTGVKNYVQGE
+188 
-199 AERENEKF
+199 
-207 RRKLS
+207 
-212 SAAASAAK
+212 
-220 ERADRLLTKNFRD
+220 
-233 RMENIP
+233 
-239 LQNTL
+239 
-244 DPTFG
+244 
-249 TNMLSDKISDTGVKN
+249 
-264 YIQSEAEKRR
+264 
-274 IAEIE
+274 
-279 NERQRA
+279 
-285 RKANLKDI
+285 
-293 AFNSAKRGFI
+293 
-303 QSRYG
+303 
-308 QECFKE
+308 
-314 MMGQKNN
+314 
-321 KKYYEDLLKSYD
+321 
-333 YNFEPDKWYEK
+333 
-344 AISGAMEL
+344 
-352 VGQQARQWTDTKTI
+352 GQQA
-366 TGAATAATMAAA
+366 
-378 AGQMGPQVAFPEEI
+378 F
-392 VTVPAAF
+392 
-399 ATGMTVGSTSANFE
+399 
-413 IEAGLAYNEM
+413 
-423 VENGVSANTARRIAL
+423 
-438 AVGTGNAALEA
+438 
-449 LQIDDL
+449 
-455 LKSVNILNKSAVTKP
+455 
-470 TAKKIAKYLSERGA
+470 
-484 HIASETAQE
+484 
-493 VMQEGVTATGANIGS
+493 
-508 RIEKGKWEYSAGDVA
+508 
-523 QRLGETAL
+523 
-531 SSALSFGAA
+531 
-540 GFGGD
+540 
-545 IVNAGKSRLLGTGI
+545 
-559 NSAEGQAQNSEPI
+559 
-572 HEKQGNEKAFTQS
+572 
-585 AEENARKYTQTE
+585 
-597 KQTEQSAPPP
+597 
-607 KNAQRAQSAEDIIT
+607 AQSVTD

-627 GEGGVRLALLRSGFT
+627 GEGGVRLSLLRSGFT

-746 ETKKVL
+746 ETKKIL

-765 VTVSRSSVMEYL
+765 VTVSRQSATEYT

-782 DNINK
+782 K
-787 RAFDVY
+787 RLLEESFDTY

-812 YVNEPNNHSR
+812 YVNEPKKHSR

-836 EAGENQYSADVI
+836 EAGENQYSADVL

-860 DVVNIEKANFTNKKK
+860 DVLNIEKANFKNKKK
-875 DSSNTGSAQE
+875 NSSKTGSAQE
-885 SALPNRPELSFNN
+885 SALPNRPELSFNDSISQEN
-898 SVAQNSGAVK
+898 ANVN
-908 GENLTNEGGAQ
+908 GENLTNEGGSQ

-928 DIRRTMGEDAAMTE
+928 EIRRTMGEDAAMTE

-1160 FTKHYD
+1160 FTKQYD

-1266 EEDFLKGIDPKDY
+1266 EEDFLKGIDPKDRK
-1279 IKETKKK
+1279 KETRKK
-1286 LAEFSPGIQING
+1286 LAEFSRGIQING

-1308 GEFTFSKNSR
+1308 GEFTFSKDSQHLWKNS
-1318 HLKGISPDVHS
+1318 LDVYS

-1405 IKKEAPSSK
+1405 IKKEAPSLIS
-1414 TGTTQNTT
+1414 GTTQNTA
-1422 LPSSGGMLPNDSVTQ
+1422 LPRSGGMLPNDSVTQ
-1437 PGGVVKGGNS
+1437 PGGV
-1447 SNQGKNS
+1447 
-1454 GGTKYM
+1454 
-1460 LNPNFNKAVDNW
+1460 
-1472 YKNLKQKTGVTLLVG
+1472 
-1487 ETSEALMNI
+1487 
-1496 GVKKQKIYWDTTKI
+1496 
-1510 NMTLNKHT
+1510 
-1518 DINID
+1518 
-1523 VIKSVP
+1523 
-1529 YLLENPVLIT
+1529 
-1539 RTKDPKNRQGN
+1539 
-1550 NRISLYGDL
+1550 
-1559 YNRDGLPVAV
+1559 
-1569 FLELEPDNGKF
+1569 
-1580 ILDEIKIVSTYAK
+1580 
-1593 SDASNPSSME
+1593 
-1603 GTQRQLNS
+1603 
-1611 QQIISNNKKRTAG
+1611 
-1624 WLARTGLQLPFLPAD
+1624 
-1639 SGSEYRIPY
+1639 
-1648 KDKIVK
+1648 VK

-1783 AFDMIDRDFA
+1783 TFDMIDRDFA

-1824 PDFYEDFESRIKGTE
+1824 PDFYEDFESRIRGTE

-1854 LSAGATERINLALA
+1854 LSAEATERINLALA

-1959 LNPLNSKNRKQR
+1959 LNPLNSKNKKQR

-2010 PDVIRSEIA
+2010 PDVIRSEIE

-2238 FSRMILNIRKLFI
+2238 FSRMILNARKVFI
-2251 TQLSYLFSTTNPA
+2251 TQMNYLFSTTNPA
-2264 RDSKTA
+2264 RDIQTA
-2270 WNNMNINNPAQFVG
+2270 WHNMGINNPAQFVG

-2329 NGRLRYAIE
+2329 NGRLRYVIE

-2377 QQAIYEADDVTSNF
+2377 QQAIYEADDVTTNF

-2472 IIALGKG
+2472 IIALGNG

-2502 YFKGD
+2502 YFEGD

-2521 LMPPFIPVPTDIN
+2521 LMPPFIPVPTDTN

-2555 GTATDFMANKNFTG
+2555 GTVRHNR
-2569 SPIVPEAYS
+2569 
-2578 DLPPEQQYNERT
+2578 LERH
-2590 TKPAIWLGK
+2590 A
-2599 KLKDSPMR
+2599 
-2607 LDYIINNNLGVF
+2607 
-2619 GNINKALLPND
+2619 PN
-2630 DAQRDKTLGFKNRWT
+2630 A
-2645 ADAYYSTDILNREYE
+2645 
-2660 AKDAADMELKRSNTP
+2660 
-2675 KNAEDYYGK
+2675 
-2684 LEKTTYI
+2684 
-2691 SQMNGA
+2691 
-2697 INEMPQDEKRS
+2697 
-2708 ARKRLLDVVTGWSA
+2708 
-2722 ADAEVSDELRR
+2722 
-2733 LYKKT
+2733 
-2738 GENRFWQ
+2738 
-2745 TPDRTFNVNGEEISL
+2745 
-2760 SPKKYERF
+2760 
-2768 ALEAREN
+2768 
-2775 FDKNAAELINSKLY
+2775 
-2789 KSLNDAEKAEAMQ
+2789 
-2802 SVREYT
+2802 
-2808 VAAGRKDADR
+2808 
-2818 NYSLEKWQAGVYSGD
+2818 
-2833 ISLNDSISEKVTK
+2833 
-2846 KRTEAAKERKR
+2846 
-2857 AEISIDTKNAT
+2857 
-2868 GYTKEQAERLTSE
+2868 
-2881 AAQYY
+2881 
-2886 ANKEQDKNYVGTNT
+2886 
-2900 YAHMEKYENT
+2900 
-2910 LKKYMPLNDYL
+2910 
-2921 QIRTGYYA
+2921 
-2929 YKESIGKRDK
+2929 
-2939 SSLKKQELTAYINS
+2939 
-2953 CTDSR
+2953 C
-2958 EVRRAL
+2958 
-2964 FDALPHGGSKNPY
+2964 

>member
-1 MAKKDKEKE
+1 MAKKDKEK
-10 KKNISQAEE
+10 KKERE
-19 SDAKIRQQRK
+19 TAKKEVRQ
-29 ADFTAAKRA
+29 
-38 TEPTSI
+38 S
-44 QKKVRKTA
+44 A

-72 KKKTNAAAPDPTFG
+72 KKKTSAAAPDPTFG

-116 DAAKRGGQKLASE
+116 DAAKRMSS
-129 PMSAEEKKLRQ
+129 SAETFEKERQRQRAQTDQNKRLRQ
-140 RLSSAAASA
+140 R
-149 AREDADRLLTKS
+149 
-161 FRDRMN
+161 
-167 KTAKAVPDP
+167 V
-176 TFGTNMFSDKIS
+176 
-188 DTGVKNYVQGE
+188 
-199 AERENEKF
+199 
-207 RRKLS
+207 S

-220 ERADRLLTKNFRD
+220 EDADSLLKTSFKD
-233 RMENIP
+233 RMKGTQARRVP
-239 LQNTL
+239 

-249 TNMLSDKISDTGVKN
+249 TDMFSDKISGKGIKNYVRGTEEREQRRKIANSWENEKKNLEAMKSGKLPDTEIKIPGVKSMLPRYMGERVGKEAFDIIDKYATDDERRALRKVLETKGQNEYGKALRAALPEIGARGAREESRINYDYGKEHPILASAVSVPANMEAGVQASLDNTGQQLKKQLTMIGKTLGTKKMKEYFEAKEKDENATADALMEGSLSTDRRGADVYTQAFQRLRNVQAMREGAGSHFGKFRMIYDIGMSVVDSVFATAVAGPAATGILAANAAASGMIEAAERGASDDQILATGVAQGVAEGLFEKISIDHFIKIKDAPGLRGAVRLALSGN
-264 YIQSEAEKRR
+264 KRGAAKILKTAGQNTLKQAAIEGSEEAFTEVANILTDAAIMDGSSETQLRIREYVHGGMSEK
-274 IAEIE
+274 E
-279 NERQRA
+279 A
-285 RKANLKDI
+285 RKKAYIDNVGQVAL
-293 AFNSAKRGFI
+293 SAAGGALSGALMGGFGAAI
-303 QSRYG
+303 GNGDAAPYTNESLAG
-308 QECFKE
+308 QESFYRSAGE
-314 MMGQKNN
+314 RGA
-321 KKYYEDLLKSYD
+321 S
-333 YNFEPDKWYEK
+333 FENANAADSMQALSPAERESAYR
-344 AISGAMEL
+344 S
-352 VGQQARQWTDTKTI
+352 GQQA
-366 TGAATAATMAAA
+366 
-378 AGQMGPQVAFPEEI
+378 F
-392 VTVPAAF
+392 
-399 ATGMTVGSTSANFE
+399 
-413 IEAGLAYNEM
+413 
-423 VENGVSANTARRIAL
+423 
-438 AVGTGNAALEA
+438 
-449 LQIDDL
+449 
-455 LKSVNILNKSAVTKP
+455 
-470 TAKKIAKYLSERGA
+470 
-484 HIASETAQE
+484 
-493 VMQEGVTATGANIGS
+493 
-508 RIEKGKWEYSAGDVA
+508 
-523 QRLGETAL
+523 
-531 SSALSFGAA
+531 
-540 GFGGD
+540 
-545 IVNAGKSRLLGTGI
+545 
-559 NSAEGQAQNSEPI
+559 
-572 HEKQGNEKAFTQS
+572 
-585 AEENARKYTQTE
+585 
-597 KQTEQSAPPP
+597 
-607 KNAQRAQSAEDIIT
+607 AQSVTD

-708 GENKTGEKYKIDYTT
+708 GENK
-723 DNRPVVVVENDFLK
+723 
-737 GVDPKDYAR
+737 
-746 ETKKVL
+746 
-752 SGFKPGIP
+752 
-760 VKGRF
+760 
-765 VTVSRSSVMEYL
+765 
-777 HSKYS
+777 
-782 DNINK
+782 
-787 RAFDVY
+787 
-793 ADKMRL
+793 
-799 AKNIDEVINASTD
+799 KN
-812 YVNEPNNHSR
+812 
-822 TDDIKEFARGNVLF
+822 
-836 EAGENQYSADVI
+836 
-848 IAQTKDGGMKLY
+848 
-860 DVVNIEKANFTNKKK
+860 
-875 DSSNTGSAQE
+875 SSNTGSAQE

-898 SVAQNSGAVK
+898 STSQENANVN
-908 GENLTNEGGAQ
+908 GENLTNEGGSQ

-928 DIRRTMGEDAAMTE
+928 EIRRTMGEDAAMTE

-1040 GGGYGRADASG
+1040 GGGYGRPDTSG

-1266 EEDFLKGIDPKDY
+1266 EEDFLKGIDPKDH

-1654 GENSSNQGKNM
+1654 GENSSKSEKNM

-1896 DWVDSFYGIKRAET
+1896 DWVDSFYGIKRTET

-2238 FSRMILNIRKLFI
+2238 FSRMILNIRKIFI
-2251 TQLSYLFSTTNPA
+2251 TQMNYLFSTTNPA
-2264 RDSKTA
+2264 RDIQTA
-2270 WNNMNINNPAQFVG
+2270 WHNMGINNPAQFVG

-2352 DLNDI
+2352 DLNDL
-2357 MESTPRLMAFK
+2357 MESAPRLMAFK

-2377 QQAIYEADDVTSNF
+2377 QQAIYEADDVTTNF
-2391 KRMGIKGRAANSM
+2391 KRMGTKGRVANSM
-2404 FMFANAQIQGLDR
+2404 FMFANAQIQGFDR

-2607 LDYIINNNLGVF
+2607 LDYIINNNLDVF

-2697 INEMPQDEKRS
+2697 INEMPQDEKRG
-2708 ARKRLLDVVTGWSA
+2708 ARKQLLDVVTGWSA

-2818 NYSLEKWQAGVYSGD
+2818 NYSLEKWQVGVYSGD

>member
-455 LKSVNILNKSAVTKP
+455 LKSVKILNKSAVTKP

-493 VMQEGVTATGANIGS
+493 VMQEGVTTTGANIGS

-597 KQTEQSAPPP
+597 KQTEQSTPPP

-667 RRMSTNDSVMRVTE
+667 RRMSTNGSVMRVTE

-700 QSRAETVR
+700 QSRAETIR

-777 HSKYS
+777 HSKSSRRLLEDSY
-782 DNINK
+782 DT
-787 RAFDVY
+787 Y
-793 ADKMRL
+793 TDKMRL

-860 DVVNIEKANFTNKKK
+860 DVVNIEKANFKNKKK

-908 GENLTNEGGAQ
+908 GENLTNEGGSQ

-928 DIRRTMGEDAAMTE
+928 EIRRTMGEDAAMTE

-969 LRMVDRRAA
+969 LRMVDRQAA

-1040 GGGYGRADASG
+1040 GGGYGRPDAGG

-1206 KDVWFALLEKLGRDV
+1206 KDVWFALLEKLGRNV

-1233 LTEAGKTAERGGNQ
+1233 LTEAGKTAERGG
-1247 SGTKYKIAYT
+1247 
-1257 TDNQPVVVV
+1257 
-1266 EEDFLKGIDPKDY
+1266 
-1279 IKETKKK
+1279 
-1286 LAEFSPGIQING
+1286 
-1298 RFIAVNKTTR
+1298 
-1308 GEFTFSKNSR
+1308 
-1318 HLKGISPDVHS
+1318 
-1329 DKMRIAENIDDAVK
+1329 
-1343 ASTDYVGEA
+1343 EA
-1352 PKHER
+1352 
-1357 KDNIKE
+1357 D
-1363 FARGSLLVQVGKNQ
+1363 GS
-1377 YDADVVVGWTGEQM
+1377 A
-1391 VLYDIVKM
+1391 
-1399 KRTSFD
+1399 
-1405 IKKEAPSSK
+1405 
-1414 TGTTQNTT
+1414 
-1422 LPSSGGMLPNDSVTQ
+1422 
-1437 PGGVVKGGNS
+1437 
-1447 SNQGKNS
+1447 
-1454 GGTKYM
+1454 KYM
-1460 LNPNFNKAVDNW
+1460 LNPNFNRAIDNW
-1472 YKNLKQKTGVTLLVG
+1472 NDNLNRKTGISLLVG
-1487 ETSEALMNI
+1487 ETSEPLLSI

-1510 NMTLNKHT
+1510 NDSLNKHP
-1518 DINID
+1518 DIDLD
-1523 VIKSVP
+1523 VIKTVP
-1529 YLLENPVLIT
+1529 HLLENPVLVMT
-1539 RTKDPKNRQGN
+1539 SKAPTQQQGN
-1550 NRISLYGDL
+1550 NRILLFGDL
-1559 YNRDGLPVAV
+1559 YNENGIPVLTV
-1569 FLELEPDNGKF
+1569 LELEPDNGKF
-1580 ILDEIKIVSTYAK
+1580 ILDEIKIVSTHARADINNPK
-1593 SDASNPSSME
+1593 SMKPTSEFIKNHTIKYVDPD
-1603 GTQRQLNS
+1603 
-1611 QQIISNNKKRTAG
+1611 KKRTAG

-1639 SGSEYRIPY
+1639 SGSIGTIAY
-1648 KDKIVK
+1648 KHGVVK

-1824 PDFYEDFESRIKGTE
+1824 PDFYEDFESRIRGTE

-2010 PDVIRSEIA
+2010 PDVIRSEIE

-2472 IIALGKG
+2472 IIALGNG

-2697 INEMPQDEKRS
+2697 INEMPQDEKRG
-2708 ARKRLLDVVTGWSA
+2708 ARKRLLDTVENWSSGSGEVT
-2722 ADAEVSDELRR
+2722 DELRR

-2738 GENRFWQ
+2738 GESGFWT
-2745 TPDRTFNVNGEEISL
+2745 TPERTFNVNGEKVSL

-2802 SVREYT
+2802 SVHEYT

-2818 NYSLEKWQAGVYSGD
+2818 NYSLEKWQVGVYSGD

-2900 YAHMEKYENT
+2900 YAHMEKYEHT

-2939 SSLKKQELTAYINS
+2939 SNLKKTELEQYINS

>member
-1 MAKKDKEKE
+1 MAKKDKEK
-10 KKNISQAEE
+10 KKERE
-19 SDAKIRQQRK
+19 TAKKEVRQS
-29 ADFTAAKRA
+29 AAKA
-38 TEPTSI
+38 A
-44 QKKVRKTA
+44 A

-72 KKKTNAAAPDPTFG
+72 KKKISAAAPDPTFG

-116 DAAKRGGQKLASE
+116 DTAKRMSS
-129 PMSAEEKKLRQ
+129 SAETFEKERQRQRAQTDQNKRLRQ
-140 RLSSAAASA
+140 R
-149 AREDADRLLTKS
+149 
-161 FRDRMN
+161 
-167 KTAKAVPDP
+167 V
-176 TFGTNMFSDKIS
+176 
-188 DTGVKNYVQGE
+188 
-199 AERENEKF
+199 
-207 RRKLS
+207 S

-220 ERADRLLTKNFRD
+220 EDADSLLKTSFKD
-233 RMENIP
+233 RMKGTQARRVP
-239 LQNTL
+239 

-249 TNMLSDKISDTGVKN
+249 TDMFSDKISGKGIKNYVRGTEEREQRRKIANSWENEKKNLEAMKSGKLPDTEIKIPGVKTMLPRYMGERVGKEAFDIIDKYATDDERRALRKVLETKGQNEYGKALRAALPEIGARGTREESRINYDFGKEHPILASAVSVPANMEAGVQASLDNVEQQMKKQISMIGKTLGTKKMKEYFEAKEKDENATADALMEGSLSTDRRGADVYTQAFQRLRNVQAMREGAGSHFGDFKIAYDVGMSVLDSMFATAVAGPGATGILAANAAASGMISAAERGASDDQIIATGVAQGVAEGLFEKLSIDHFIKTKN
-264 YIQSEAEKRR
+264 APGLFN
-274 IAEIE
+274 A
-279 NERQRA
+279 A
-285 RKANLKDI
+285 RLALSGN
-293 AFNSAKRGFI
+293 KRG
-303 QSRYG
+303 
-308 QECFKE
+308 
-314 MMGQKNN
+314 
-321 KKYYEDLLKSYD
+321 
-333 YNFEPDKWYEK
+333 
-344 AISGAMEL
+344 
-352 VGQQARQWTDTKTI
+352 
-366 TGAATAATMAAA
+366 AA
-378 AGQMGPQVAFPEEI
+378 
-392 VTVPAAF
+392 
-399 ATGMTVGSTSANFE
+399 
-413 IEAGLAYNEM
+413 
-423 VENGVSANTARRIAL
+423 
-438 AVGTGNAALEA
+438 
-449 LQIDDL
+449 
-455 LKSVNILNKSAVTKP
+455 
-470 TAKKIAKYLSERGA
+470 KIAKTAGLNILKQSAIEGSEEAFTEVANILTDAAIMDGS
-484 HIASETAQE
+484 SETQL
-493 VMQEGVTATGANIGS
+493 
-508 RIEKGKWEYSAGDVA
+508 RIREYVQGGMSEKEARKKAYIDNVGQV
-523 QRLGETAL
+523 AL
-531 SSALSFGAA
+531 SAAGGALSGALMGSFGAA
-540 GFGGD
+540 VGNGD
-545 IVNAGKSRLLGTGI
+545 AAPYTNESLAGQESFYR
-559 NSAEGQAQNSEPI
+559 SAGERGAS
-572 HEKQGNEKAFTQS
+572 F
-585 AEENARKYTQTE
+585 ENASAADSMRALSPAERESAYRSGQ
-597 KQTEQSAPPP
+597 QAFVQSVT
-607 KNAQRAQSAEDIIT
+607 D

-667 RRMSTNDSVMRVTE
+667 RRMSTNGSVMRVTE

-777 HSKYS
+777 HSKSSRRLLEDSY
-782 DNINK
+782 DT
-787 RAFDVY
+787 Y
-793 ADKMRL
+793 TDKMRL

-860 DVVNIEKANFTNKKK
+860 DVVNIEKANFKNKKK

-928 DIRRTMGEDAAMTE
+928 EIRRTMGEDAAMTE

-969 LRMVDRRAA
+969 LRMVDRQAA

-1040 GGGYGRADASG
+1040 GGGYGRPDASG

-1233 LTEAGKTAERGGNQ
+1233 LTEAGKTAEKGGNQ
-1247 SGTKYKIAYT
+1247 S
-1257 TDNQPVVVV
+1257 
-1266 EEDFLKGIDPKDY
+1266 
-1279 IKETKKK
+1279 
-1286 LAEFSPGIQING
+1286 
-1298 RFIAVNKTTR
+1298 
-1308 GEFTFSKNSR
+1308 
-1318 HLKGISPDVHS
+1318 
-1329 DKMRIAENIDDAVK
+1329 
-1343 ASTDYVGEA
+1343 
-1352 PKHER
+1352 
-1357 KDNIKE
+1357 
-1363 FARGSLLVQVGKNQ
+1363 
-1377 YDADVVVGWTGEQM
+1377 
-1391 VLYDIVKM
+1391 
-1399 KRTSFD
+1399 
-1405 IKKEAPSSK
+1405 
-1414 TGTTQNTT
+1414 
-1422 LPSSGGMLPNDSVTQ
+1422 
-1437 PGGVVKGGNS
+1437 
-1447 SNQGKNS
+1447 
-1454 GGTKYM
+1454 GTKYM

-1654 GENSSNQGKNM
+1654 GENSSKSEKNM

-1689 PTDTMTAREWQTERR
+1689 PTNTMTAREWQTERR

-1824 PDFYEDFESRIKGTE
+1824 PDFYEDFESRIRGTE

-1959 LNPLNSKNRKQR
+1959 LNPLNSKNKKQR

-2010 PDVIRSEIA
+2010 PDVIRSEIE
-2019 RIEQNVPQVREA
+2019 RIEKNVPQVREA

-2080 MRARSTIANQRAPVM
+2080 MRARSTIANQKAPVM

-2472 IIALGKG
+2472 IIALGNG

-2507 KEAFDGFIGFAVDN
+2507 KEAFDGFIGFAADN

-2697 INEMPQDEKRS
+2697 INEMPQDEKRG

-2900 YAHMEKYENT
+2900 YAHMEKYEHT

>member
-1 MAKKDKEKE
+1 MAKKDKEK
-10 KKNISQAEE
+10 KKERE
-19 SDAKIRQQRK
+19 TAKKEVRQ
-29 ADFTAAKRA
+29 
-38 TEPTSI
+38 S
-44 QKKVRKTA
+44 A

-72 KKKTNAAAPDPTFG
+72 KKKTSAAAPDPTFG

-116 DAAKRGGQKLASE
+116 DAAKRMSS
-129 PMSAEEKKLRQ
+129 SAETFEKERQRQRAQTDQNKRLRQ
-140 RLSSAAASA
+140 R
-149 AREDADRLLTKS
+149 
-161 FRDRMN
+161 
-167 KTAKAVPDP
+167 V
-176 TFGTNMFSDKIS
+176 
-188 DTGVKNYVQGE
+188 
-199 AERENEKF
+199 
-207 RRKLS
+207 S

-220 ERADRLLTKNFRD
+220 EDADSLLKTSFKD
-233 RMENIP
+233 RMKGTQARRVP
-239 LQNTL
+239 

-249 TNMLSDKISDTGVKN
+249 TDMFSDKISGKGIKNYVRGTEEREQRRKIANSWENEKKNLEAMKSGKLPDTEIKIPGVKTMLPRYMGERVGKEAFDIIDKYATDDERRALRKVLETKGQNEYGKALRAALPEIGARGTREESRINYDYGREHPFLASAASVPANMEAGVQASLDNVEQQMKKQISMQGKKLDTEKVKEYLAAKEKGENATADALMEGSLSTDRRGADVYTQANMRLRNVQAMREGAGSRFGDFKIAYDVGMSVLDSMFATAVAGPRATGILAANAAASGMISAAERGASDDQIIATGVAQGVAEGLFEKLSIDHFIKTKN
-264 YIQSEAEKRR
+264 APGLFN
-274 IAEIE
+274 A
-279 NERQRA
+279 A
-285 RKANLKDI
+285 RLALSGN
-293 AFNSAKRGFI
+293 KRG
-303 QSRYG
+303 
-308 QECFKE
+308 
-314 MMGQKNN
+314 
-321 KKYYEDLLKSYD
+321 
-333 YNFEPDKWYEK
+333 
-344 AISGAMEL
+344 
-352 VGQQARQWTDTKTI
+352 
-366 TGAATAATMAAA
+366 AA
-378 AGQMGPQVAFPEEI
+378 
-392 VTVPAAF
+392 
-399 ATGMTVGSTSANFE
+399 
-413 IEAGLAYNEM
+413 
-423 VENGVSANTARRIAL
+423 
-438 AVGTGNAALEA
+438 
-449 LQIDDL
+449 
-455 LKSVNILNKSAVTKP
+455 
-470 TAKKIAKYLSERGA
+470 KIAKTAGQNILKQSAIEGSEEAFTEVANILTDAAIMDGS
-484 HIASETAQE
+484 SETQL
-493 VMQEGVTATGANIGS
+493 
-508 RIEKGKWEYSAGDVA
+508 RIREYVQGGMSEKEARKKAYIDNVGQV
-523 QRLGETAL
+523 AL
-531 SSALSFGAA
+531 SAAGGALSGALMGSFGAA
-540 GFGGD
+540 IGNGD
-545 IVNAGKSRLLGTGI
+545 AAPYTNESLAGQESFYR
-559 NSAEGQAQNSEPI
+559 SAGERGAS
-572 HEKQGNEKAFTQS
+572 F
-585 AEENARKYTQTE
+585 ENA
-597 KQTEQSAPPP
+597 SA
-607 KNAQRAQSAEDIIT
+607 ADSIQALSQAERESAYRSGQQAFAQSVTD

-667 RRMSTNDSVMRVTE
+667 RRMSTNGSVMRVTE

-708 GENKTGEKYKIDYTT
+708 GENK
-723 DNRPVVVVENDFLK
+723 
-737 GVDPKDYAR
+737 
-746 ETKKVL
+746 
-752 SGFKPGIP
+752 
-760 VKGRF
+760 
-765 VTVSRSSVMEYL
+765 
-777 HSKYS
+777 
-782 DNINK
+782 
-787 RAFDVY
+787 
-793 ADKMRL
+793 
-799 AKNIDEVINASTD
+799 
-812 YVNEPNNHSR
+812 
-822 TDDIKEFARGNVLF
+822 
-836 EAGENQYSADVI
+836 
-848 IAQTKDGGMKLY
+848 
-860 DVVNIEKANFTNKKK
+860 K

-885 SALPNRPELSFNN
+885 SALPNRPELFFND
-898 SVAQNSGAVK
+898 SIAQENANVN
-908 GENLTNEGGAQ
+908 GENLTNEGGSQ

-928 DIRRTMGEDAAMTE
+928 EIRRTMGEDAAMTE

-1040 GGGYGRADASG
+1040 GGGYGRPDASG

-1143 AINDLKK
+1143 AINDLKR

-1233 LTEAGKTAERGGNQ
+1233 LTEAGKTAEKGGNQ
-1247 SGTKYKIAYT
+1247 SGTKYMFVGKINGYDAYRSDFPESMPRDKRLEKFKERIAAIFNLGRVSLN
-1257 TDNQPVVVV
+1257 TD
-1266 EEDFLKGIDPKDY
+1266 
-1279 IKETKKK
+1279 TKKITVAGDK
-1286 LAEFSPGIQING
+1286 
-1298 RFIAVNKTTR
+1298 
-1308 GEFTFSKNSR
+1308 FTMQKNVYGD
-1318 HLKGISPDVHS
+1318 KKAS
-1329 DKMRIAENIDDAVK
+1329 DKE
-1343 ASTDYVGEA
+1343 
-1352 PKHER
+1352 
-1357 KDNIKE
+1357 
-1363 FARGSLLVQVGKNQ
+1363 
-1377 YDADVVVGWTGEQM
+1377 ADVKIDA
-1391 VLYDIVKM
+1391 LYDIA
-1399 KRTSFD
+1399 D
-1405 IKKEAPSSK
+1405 ILRKSRFVKKEMEESYKDPSKKPKNAAHKNVKYWYKFRNTIVFDGDVYDVTFNIRDKGKEQFQYLIDFKQKGKAAKVSHTVKK
-1414 TGTTQNTT
+1414 T
-1422 LPSSGGMLPNDSVTQ
+1422 SGERYLELLSDNSVTQ
-1437 PGGVVKGGNS
+1437 PGGVVKG
-1447 SNQGKNS
+1447 
-1454 GGTKYM
+1454 
-1460 LNPNFNKAVDNW
+1460 
-1472 YKNLKQKTGVTLLVG
+1472 
-1487 ETSEALMNI
+1487 
-1496 GVKKQKIYWDTTKI
+1496 
-1510 NMTLNKHT
+1510 
-1518 DINID
+1518 
-1523 VIKSVP
+1523 
-1529 YLLENPVLIT
+1529 ENT
-1539 RTKDPKNRQGN
+1539 
-1550 NRISLYGDL
+1550 
-1559 YNRDGLPVAV
+1559 
-1569 FLELEPDNGKF
+1569 
-1580 ILDEIKIVSTYAK
+1580 
-1593 SDASNPSSME
+1593 
-1603 GTQRQLNS
+1603 
-1611 QQIISNNKKRTAG
+1611 
-1624 WLARTGLQLPFLPAD
+1624 
-1639 SGSEYRIPY
+1639 
-1648 KDKIVK
+1648 
-1654 GENSSNQGKNM
+1654 SNQGKNM

-1824 PDFYEDFESRIKGTE
+1824 PDFYEDFESRIRGTE

-1959 LNPLNSKNRKQR
+1959 LNPLNSKNKKQR

-2010 PDVIRSEIA
+2010 PDVIRSEIE

-2238 FSRMILNIRKLFI
+2238 FSRMILNARKIFI
-2251 TQLSYLFSTTNPA
+2251 TQMNYLFSTTNPA
-2264 RDSKTA
+2264 RDIQTA
-2270 WNNMNINNPAQFVG
+2270 WHNMGINNPAQFVG

-2377 QQAIYEADDVTSNF
+2377 QQAIYEADDVTTNF
-2391 KRMGIKGRAANSM
+2391 KRMGTKGRVANSM
-2404 FMFANAQIQGLDR
+2404 FMFANAQIQGFDR

-2472 IIALGKG
+2472 IIALGNG

-2697 INEMPQDEKRS
+2697 INEMPQDEKRG

-2886 ANKEQDKNYVGTNT
+2886 ANKEQNKNYVGTRS
-2900 YAHMEKYENT
+2900 YAHLEKYEHT
-2910 LKKYMPLNDYL
+2910 LKKYMPLNEYL

-2939 SSLKKQELTAYINS
+2939 SNLKKTELEQYINS

>member
-1 MAKKDKEKE
+1 
-10 KKNISQAEE
+10 
-19 SDAKIRQQRK
+19 
-29 ADFTAAKRA
+29 
-38 TEPTSI
+38 
-44 QKKVRKTA
+44 
-52 AKAAAEGLS
+52 
-61 EHILSGNALRE
+61 
-72 KKKTNAAAPDPTFG
+72 
-86 TGTVRVKASK
+86 
-96 DGTKAELDMP
+96 
-106 KKAVSSWVKS
+106 
-116 DAAKRGGQKLASE
+116 
-129 PMSAEEKKLRQ
+129 
-140 RLSSAAASA
+140 
-149 AREDADRLLTKS
+149 
-161 FRDRMN
+161 
-167 KTAKAVPDP
+167 
-176 TFGTNMFSDKIS
+176 
-188 DTGVKNYVQGE
+188 
-199 AERENEKF
+199 
-207 RRKLS
+207 
-212 SAAASAAK
+212 
-220 ERADRLLTKNFRD
+220 
-233 RMENIP
+233 
-239 LQNTL
+239 
-244 DPTFG
+244 
-249 TNMLSDKISDTGVKN
+249 
-264 YIQSEAEKRR
+264 
-274 IAEIE
+274 
-279 NERQRA
+279 
-285 RKANLKDI
+285 
-293 AFNSAKRGFI
+293 
-303 QSRYG
+303 
-308 QECFKE
+308 
-314 MMGQKNN
+314 
-321 KKYYEDLLKSYD
+321 
-333 YNFEPDKWYEK
+333 
-344 AISGAMEL
+344 
-352 VGQQARQWTDTKTI
+352 
-366 TGAATAATMAAA
+366 
-378 AGQMGPQVAFPEEI
+378 
-392 VTVPAAF
+392 
-399 ATGMTVGSTSANFE
+399 
-413 IEAGLAYNEM
+413 
-423 VENGVSANTARRIAL
+423 
-438 AVGTGNAALEA
+438 
-449 LQIDDL
+449 
-455 LKSVNILNKSAVTKP
+455 
-470 TAKKIAKYLSERGA
+470 
-484 HIASETAQE
+484 
-493 VMQEGVTATGANIGS
+493 
-508 RIEKGKWEYSAGDVA
+508 
-523 QRLGETAL
+523 
-531 SSALSFGAA
+531 
-540 GFGGD
+540 
-545 IVNAGKSRLLGTGI
+545 
-559 NSAEGQAQNSEPI
+559 
-572 HEKQGNEKAFTQS
+572 
-585 AEENARKYTQTE
+585 
-597 KQTEQSAPPP
+597 
-607 KNAQRAQSAEDIIT
+607 
-621 TIKKDP
+621 
-627 GEGGVRLALLRSGFT
+627 
-642 GADDAVLARDII
+642 
-654 DFARGKKLTDGQR
+654 
-667 RRMSTNDSVMRVTE
+667 
-681 AIAASPETMEAIR
+681 
-694 NRYAEA
+694 
-700 QSRAETVR
+700 
-708 GENKTGEKYKIDYTT
+708 
-723 DNRPVVVVENDFLK
+723 
-737 GVDPKDYAR
+737 
-746 ETKKVL
+746 
-752 SGFKPGIP
+752 
-760 VKGRF
+760 
-765 VTVSRSSVMEYL
+765 
-777 HSKYS
+777 
-782 DNINK
+782 
-787 RAFDVY
+787 
-793 ADKMRL
+793 
-799 AKNIDEVINASTD
+799 
-812 YVNEPNNHSR
+812 
-822 TDDIKEFARGNVLF
+822 
-836 EAGENQYSADVI
+836 
-848 IAQTKDGGMKLY
+848 
-860 DVVNIEKANFTNKKK
+860 
-875 DSSNTGSAQE
+875 
-885 SALPNRPELSFNN
+885 
-898 SVAQNSGAVK
+898 
-908 GENLTNEGGAQ
+908 
-919 RLDPRTPIE
+919 
-928 DIRRTMGEDAAMTE
+928 
-942 LFRRESGL
+942 
-950 FQTAGRNGDDFET
+950 
-963 LFSQAP
+963 
-969 LRMVDRRAA
+969 
-978 ETAYRAGIKD
+978 
-988 RFYAAG
+988 
-994 ENGESFE
+994 
-1001 SVRGFAPER
+1001 
-1010 MQAAAAEAYQK
+1010 
-1021 GLDSRARNAE
+1021 
-1031 QIYSGETRE
+1031 
-1040 GGGYGRADASG
+1040 
-1051 KQPGLVWNEEAQ
+1051 
-1063 QLTPQERKNIAALA
+1063 
-1077 RKLGKRVYIQ
+1077 
-1087 TGLVT
+1087 
-1092 DDGRPALGKIND
+1092 
-1104 AAIYADPSRGTLVQ
+1104 
-1118 DIIVHEF
+1118 
-1125 SHRMKQ
+1125 
-1131 LSPDSWQKYADY
+1131 
-1143 AINDLKK
+1143 
-1150 TGRYDGIYSE
+1150 
-1160 FTKHYD
+1160 
-1166 GMAESEIHEEMAAD
+1166 
-1180 YAYKMFDSEESLTEL
+1180 
-1195 IRQDKPLAEKI
+1195 
-1206 KDVWFALLEKLGRDV
+1206 
-1221 TLKRAK
+1221 
-1227 NMWKMC
+1227 
-1233 LTEAGKTAERGGNQ
+1233 
-1247 SGTKYKIAYT
+1247 
-1257 TDNQPVVVV
+1257 
-1266 EEDFLKGIDPKDY
+1266 
-1279 IKETKKK
+1279 
-1286 LAEFSPGIQING
+1286 
-1298 RFIAVNKTTR
+1298 
-1308 GEFTFSKNSR
+1308 
-1318 HLKGISPDVHS
+1318 
-1329 DKMRIAENIDDAVK
+1329 
-1343 ASTDYVGEA
+1343 
-1352 PKHER
+1352 
-1357 KDNIKE
+1357 
-1363 FARGSLLVQVGKNQ
+1363 
-1377 YDADVVVGWTGEQM
+1377 
-1391 VLYDIVKM
+1391 
-1399 KRTSFD
+1399 
-1405 IKKEAPSSK
+1405 
-1414 TGTTQNTT
+1414 
-1422 LPSSGGMLPNDSVTQ
+1422 
-1437 PGGVVKGGNS
+1437 
-1447 SNQGKNS
+1447 
-1454 GGTKYM
+1454 
-1460 LNPNFNKAVDNW
+1460 
-1472 YKNLKQKTGVTLLVG
+1472 
-1487 ETSEALMNI
+1487 
-1496 GVKKQKIYWDTTKI
+1496 
-1510 NMTLNKHT
+1510 
-1518 DINID
+1518 
-1523 VIKSVP
+1523 
-1529 YLLENPVLIT
+1529 
-1539 RTKDPKNRQGN
+1539 
-1550 NRISLYGDL
+1550 
-1559 YNRDGLPVAV
+1559 
-1569 FLELEPDNGKF
+1569 
-1580 ILDEIKIVSTYAK
+1580 
-1593 SDASNPSSME
+1593 
-1603 GTQRQLNS
+1603 
-1611 QQIISNNKKRTAG
+1611 
-1624 WLARTGLQLPFLPAD
+1624 
-1639 SGSEYRIPY
+1639 
-1648 KDKIVK
+1648 
-1654 GENSSNQGKNM
+1654 M

-1896 DWVDSFYGIKRAET
+1896 DWVDSFYGIKRTET

-1959 LNPLNSKNRKQR
+1959 LNPLNSKNKKQR

-2010 PDVIRSEIA
+2010 PDVIRSEIE

-2095 HAFGGG
+2095 HAFGG

-2264 RDSKTA
+2264 RDFKTA

-2697 INEMPQDEKRS
+2697 INEMPQDEKRG

-2818 NYSLEKWQAGVYSGD
+2818 NYSLEKWQVGVYSGD

-2910 LKKYMPLNDYL
+2910 LKKYMPLNEYL

-2939 SSLKKQELTAYINS
+2939 SVLKKKELESYINN

>member
-1 MAKKDKEKE
+1 MAKKDKEK
-10 KKNISQAEE
+10 KKERE
-19 SDAKIRQQRK
+19 TAKKEVRQ
-29 ADFTAAKRA
+29 
-38 TEPTSI
+38 S
-44 QKKVRKTA
+44 A

-72 KKKTNAAAPDPTFG
+72 KKKTSAAAPDPTFG

-116 DAAKRGGQKLASE
+116 DAAKRMSS
-129 PMSAEEKKLRQ
+129 SAETFEKERQRQRAQTDQNKRLRQ
-140 RLSSAAASA
+140 R
-149 AREDADRLLTKS
+149 
-161 FRDRMN
+161 
-167 KTAKAVPDP
+167 V
-176 TFGTNMFSDKIS
+176 
-188 DTGVKNYVQGE
+188 
-199 AERENEKF
+199 
-207 RRKLS
+207 S

-220 ERADRLLTKNFRD
+220 EDADGLLKTSFKD
-233 RMENIP
+233 RMKGTQARRVP
-239 LQNTL
+239 

-249 TNMLSDKISDTGVKN
+249 TNMLSDKISGKGIKNYVRGTEEREQRRKIANAWENEKKNLEVIKSGKLPDTEIKIPGVKTMLPRYMGERVGKEAFDIIDKYATDDERRALRKVLETKGQEEYGKALRAALPEIGARGAREESRINYDYGRKHPFLASAASVPANMEAGVQASLDSVEQQMKKQVSMIGKTLGTEKMKDYFAAKEADENATADALMEGSLSTDRRGADVYTQAFQRLRNVQAMREGAGSHFGDFKIAYDVGMSVLDSMFATAVAGPGAAGIPLAANAAASGMISAAERGASDDQIIATGVAQGVAEGLFEKLSIDHFIKTKN
-264 YIQSEAEKRR
+264 APGLFNAAKLALSGNKRGAAKIAKTAGMNVLKQSAIEGSEEAFTEVANILTDAAIMDGSSETQLRIREYVQGGMSEK
-274 IAEIE
+274 E
-279 NERQRA
+279 A
-285 RKANLKDI
+285 RKKAYIDNVGQVAL
-293 AFNSAKRGFI
+293 SAAGGALSGALMGGFGAAI
-303 QSRYG
+303 GNGDAAPYTNESLAG
-308 QECFKE
+308 QESFYRSAGE
-314 MMGQKNN
+314 RGA
-321 KKYYEDLLKSYD
+321 S
-333 YNFEPDKWYEK
+333 FENASAADSMRALSPAERESAYR
-344 AISGAMEL
+344 S
-352 VGQQARQWTDTKTI
+352 GQQA
-366 TGAATAATMAAA
+366 
-378 AGQMGPQVAFPEEI
+378 F
-392 VTVPAAF
+392 
-399 ATGMTVGSTSANFE
+399 
-413 IEAGLAYNEM
+413 
-423 VENGVSANTARRIAL
+423 
-438 AVGTGNAALEA
+438 
-449 LQIDDL
+449 
-455 LKSVNILNKSAVTKP
+455 
-470 TAKKIAKYLSERGA
+470 
-484 HIASETAQE
+484 
-493 VMQEGVTATGANIGS
+493 
-508 RIEKGKWEYSAGDVA
+508 
-523 QRLGETAL
+523 
-531 SSALSFGAA
+531 
-540 GFGGD
+540 
-545 IVNAGKSRLLGTGI
+545 
-559 NSAEGQAQNSEPI
+559 
-572 HEKQGNEKAFTQS
+572 
-585 AEENARKYTQTE
+585 
-597 KQTEQSAPPP
+597 
-607 KNAQRAQSAEDIIT
+607 AQSVTD

-642 GADDAVLARDII
+642 GTDDAVLARDII

-681 AIAASPETMEAIR
+681 TIAASPETMEAIR

-708 GENKTGEKYKIDYTT
+708 GENK
-723 DNRPVVVVENDFLK
+723 
-737 GVDPKDYAR
+737 
-746 ETKKVL
+746 
-752 SGFKPGIP
+752 
-760 VKGRF
+760 
-765 VTVSRSSVMEYL
+765 
-777 HSKYS
+777 
-782 DNINK
+782 
-787 RAFDVY
+787 
-793 ADKMRL
+793 
-799 AKNIDEVINASTD
+799 
-812 YVNEPNNHSR
+812 
-822 TDDIKEFARGNVLF
+822 
-836 EAGENQYSADVI
+836 
-848 IAQTKDGGMKLY
+848 
-860 DVVNIEKANFTNKKK
+860 K

-885 SALPNRPELSFNN
+885 SALPNRPELSFND
-898 SVAQNSGAVK
+898 SIAQENANVN
-908 GENLTNEGGAQ
+908 GENLTNEGGSQ

-928 DIRRTMGEDAAMTE
+928 EIRRTMGEEAATTE

-969 LRMVDRRAA
+969 LRMVDRQAA

-1247 SGTKYKIAYT
+1247 SGTKYMFVGKINGYDAYRSDFPESMPRDKRLEKFKERIASIFNLGRVSLN
-1257 TDNQPVVVV
+1257 TD
-1266 EEDFLKGIDPKDY
+1266 
-1279 IKETKKK
+1279 TKKITVAGDK
-1286 LAEFSPGIQING
+1286 
-1298 RFIAVNKTTR
+1298 
-1308 GEFTFSKNSR
+1308 FTMQKNVYGD
-1318 HLKGISPDVHS
+1318 KKAS
-1329 DKMRIAENIDDAVK
+1329 DKE
-1343 ASTDYVGEA
+1343 
-1352 PKHER
+1352 
-1357 KDNIKE
+1357 
-1363 FARGSLLVQVGKNQ
+1363 
-1377 YDADVVVGWTGEQM
+1377 ADVKIDA
-1391 VLYDIVKM
+1391 LYDIA
-1399 KRTSFD
+1399 D
-1405 IKKEAPSSK
+1405 ILRKSRFVKKEMEESYKDPSKKPKNAAHKNVKYWYKFKNTIVFDGDVYDVTFNIRDKGKEQFQYLIDFKQKGKAAKVSHTVKK
-1414 TGTTQNTT
+1414 T
-1422 LPSSGGMLPNDSVTQ
+1422 SGERYLELLSDNSVTQ
-1437 PGGVVKGGNS
+1437 PGGVVKG
-1447 SNQGKNS
+1447 K
-1454 GGTKYM
+1454 
-1460 LNPNFNKAVDNW
+1460 
-1472 YKNLKQKTGVTLLVG
+1472 
-1487 ETSEALMNI
+1487 
-1496 GVKKQKIYWDTTKI
+1496 
-1510 NMTLNKHT
+1510 
-1518 DINID
+1518 
-1523 VIKSVP
+1523 
-1529 YLLENPVLIT
+1529 
-1539 RTKDPKNRQGN
+1539 
-1550 NRISLYGDL
+1550 
-1559 YNRDGLPVAV
+1559 
-1569 FLELEPDNGKF
+1569 
-1580 ILDEIKIVSTYAK
+1580 
-1593 SDASNPSSME
+1593 
-1603 GTQRQLNS
+1603 
-1611 QQIISNNKKRTAG
+1611 
-1624 WLARTGLQLPFLPAD
+1624 
-1639 SGSEYRIPY
+1639 
-1648 KDKIVK
+1648 
-1654 GENSSNQGKNM
+1654 NSSNQGKNM

-1783 AFDMIDRDFA
+1783 AFDMLDRDFA

-1868 PEESKKTALKRAAE
+1868 PEESKKTVLKRAAE

-1889 VFARLQN
+1889 VFARFQN

-2167 EAKNR
+2167 EAKSR

-2189 GSWESLIKRGTEY
+2189 GSWESLIKRGTGY

-2238 FSRMILNIRKLFI
+2238 FSRMILNARKVFI
-2251 TQLSYLFSTTNPA
+2251 TQMNYLFSTTNPA
-2264 RDSKTA
+2264 RDIQTA
-2270 WNNMNINNPAQFVG
+2270 WHNMGINNPAQFVG

-2299 YRRWCAMGGGQSSEL
+2299 YKRWCAMGGGQSSEL

-2338 NPTKIFSEIFGAVA
+2338 NPTKIISEIFGAVA

-2377 QQAIYEADDVTSNF
+2377 QQAIYEADDVTTNF
-2391 KRMGIKGRAANSM
+2391 KRMGTKGRVANSM

-2684 LEKTTYI
+2684 LERTTYI

-2697 INEMPQDEKRS
+2697 INEMPQDEKRG

>member
-1 MAKKDKEKE
+1 MAKKDKEK
-10 KKNISQAEE
+10 KKERE
-19 SDAKIRQQRK
+19 TAKKEVRQ
-29 ADFTAAKRA
+29 
-38 TEPTSI
+38 S
-44 QKKVRKTA
+44 A

-72 KKKTNAAAPDPTFG
+72 KKKTSAAAPDPTFG

-116 DAAKRGGQKLASE
+116 DAAKRMSS
-129 PMSAEEKKLRQ
+129 SAETFEKERQRQRAQTDQNKRLRQ
-140 RLSSAAASA
+140 R
-149 AREDADRLLTKS
+149 
-161 FRDRMN
+161 
-167 KTAKAVPDP
+167 V
-176 TFGTNMFSDKIS
+176 
-188 DTGVKNYVQGE
+188 
-199 AERENEKF
+199 
-207 RRKLS
+207 S

-220 ERADRLLTKNFRD
+220 EDADSLLKTSFKD
-233 RMENIP
+233 RMKGTQARRVP
-239 LQNTL
+239 

-249 TNMLSDKISDTGVKN
+249 TDMFSDKISGKGIKNYVRGTEEREQRRKIANSWENEKKNLEAMKSGKLPDTEIKIPGVKTMLPRYTGERVGKEAFDIIDKYATDDERRALRKVLETKGQNEYGKALRAALPEIGARGAREESRINYDYGREHPFLASAASVPANMEAGVQASLDSVEQQMKKQISMQGKKFGETELKKYLSLKEQGKNAEADALMEGNLSTDRRGADVYTQAFQRLRNVQAMREGAGSHFGDFKIVYDVGMSVLDSVLATAVAGPGATGILAANAAASGMISAAERGASDDQIIATGVAQGVAEGLFEKLSIDHFIKTKN
-264 YIQSEAEKRR
+264 APGLFN
-274 IAEIE
+274 A
-279 NERQRA
+279 A
-285 RKANLKDI
+285 RLALSGN
-293 AFNSAKRGFI
+293 KRG
-303 QSRYG
+303 
-308 QECFKE
+308 
-314 MMGQKNN
+314 
-321 KKYYEDLLKSYD
+321 
-333 YNFEPDKWYEK
+333 
-344 AISGAMEL
+344 
-352 VGQQARQWTDTKTI
+352 
-366 TGAATAATMAAA
+366 AA
-378 AGQMGPQVAFPEEI
+378 
-392 VTVPAAF
+392 
-399 ATGMTVGSTSANFE
+399 
-413 IEAGLAYNEM
+413 
-423 VENGVSANTARRIAL
+423 
-438 AVGTGNAALEA
+438 
-449 LQIDDL
+449 
-455 LKSVNILNKSAVTKP
+455 
-470 TAKKIAKYLSERGA
+470 KIAKTAVQNILKQSAIEGSEEAFTEVANILTDAAIMDGS
-484 HIASETAQE
+484 SETQL
-493 VMQEGVTATGANIGS
+493 
-508 RIEKGKWEYSAGDVA
+508 RIREYVQGGMSEKEARKKAYIDNVGQV
-523 QRLGETAL
+523 AL
-531 SSALSFGAA
+531 SAAGGALSGALMGSFGAA
-540 GFGGD
+540 IGNGD
-545 IVNAGKSRLLGTGI
+545 AAPYTNESLAGQESFYR
-559 NSAEGQAQNSEPI
+559 SAGERGAS
-572 HEKQGNEKAFTQS
+572 F
-585 AEENARKYTQTE
+585 ENA
-597 KQTEQSAPPP
+597 SA
-607 KNAQRAQSAEDIIT
+607 ADSMQALSQAERESAYRSGQQAFAQSVTD

-627 GEGGVRLALLRSGFT
+627 GEGGVRLALLKNGFT

-667 RRMSTNDSVMRVTE
+667 RRMSTNGSVMRVTE

-708 GENKTGEKYKIDYTT
+708 GENK
-723 DNRPVVVVENDFLK
+723 
-737 GVDPKDYAR
+737 
-746 ETKKVL
+746 
-752 SGFKPGIP
+752 
-760 VKGRF
+760 
-765 VTVSRSSVMEYL
+765 
-777 HSKYS
+777 
-782 DNINK
+782 
-787 RAFDVY
+787 
-793 ADKMRL
+793 
-799 AKNIDEVINASTD
+799 
-812 YVNEPNNHSR
+812 
-822 TDDIKEFARGNVLF
+822 
-836 EAGENQYSADVI
+836 
-848 IAQTKDGGMKLY
+848 
-860 DVVNIEKANFTNKKK
+860 K

-898 SVAQNSGAVK
+898 SIAQENANVN

-928 DIRRTMGEDAAMTE
+928 EIRRTQGERAAETE

-1001 SVRGFAPER
+1001 SVRRFAPER

-1040 GGGYGRADASG
+1040 GGGYGRPDASG

-1087 TGLVT
+1087 TGLAT

-1247 SGTKYKIAYT
+1247 SGTKY
-1257 TDNQPVVVV
+1257 
-1266 EEDFLKGIDPKDY
+1266 
-1279 IKETKKK
+1279 
-1286 LAEFSPGIQING
+1286 
-1298 RFIAVNKTTR
+1298 
-1308 GEFTFSKNSR
+1308 
-1318 HLKGISPDVHS
+1318 
-1329 DKMRIAENIDDAVK
+1329 
-1343 ASTDYVGEA
+1343 
-1352 PKHER
+1352 
-1357 KDNIKE
+1357 
-1363 FARGSLLVQVGKNQ
+1363 
-1377 YDADVVVGWTGEQM
+1377 
-1391 VLYDIVKM
+1391 
-1399 KRTSFD
+1399 
-1405 IKKEAPSSK
+1405 
-1414 TGTTQNTT
+1414 
-1422 LPSSGGMLPNDSVTQ
+1422 
-1437 PGGVVKGGNS
+1437 
-1447 SNQGKNS
+1447 
-1454 GGTKYM
+1454 M

-1472 YKNLKQKTGVTLLVG
+1472 YKNLKQKTGVALLVG

-1654 GENSSNQGKNM
+1654 GGNSSNQGKNM

-1889 VFARLQN
+1889 VFARFQN

-2010 PDVIRSEIA
+2010 PDVIRSEIE

-2238 FSRMILNIRKLFI
+2238 FSRMILNARKVFI
-2251 TQLSYLFSTTNPA
+2251 TQMNYLFSTTNPA
-2264 RDSKTA
+2264 RDIQTA
-2270 WNNMNINNPAQFVG
+2270 WHNMGINNPAQFVG

-2377 QQAIYEADDVTSNF
+2377 QQAIYEADDVTTNF
-2391 KRMGIKGRAANSM
+2391 KRMGTKGRVANSM

-2697 INEMPQDEKRS
+2697 INEMPQDEKRG

-2818 NYSLEKWQAGVYSGD
+2818 NYSLEKWQVGVYSGD

>member
-1 MAKKDKEKE
+1 MAKKDKE

-19 SDAKIRQQRK
+19 SDAKVRQQRK
-29 ADFTAAKRA
+29 ADFAAAEKA
-38 TEPTSI
+38 AEPTNI

-61 EHILSGNALRE
+61 EHILSGKALRE
-72 KKKTNAAAPDPTFG
+72 KKKTSAAAPDPTFG

-106 KKAVSSWVKS
+106 KKAVSSWVKK
-116 DAAKRGGQKLASE
+116 DMAQHGV
-129 PMSAEEKKLRQ
+129 SAEEKLRQ

-167 KTAKAVPDP
+167 KTAKALPDP

-188 DTGVKNYVQGE
+188 GKGMKNYVQGAE
-199 AERENEKF
+199 GRARQRKIANAWENEKNSLKRINGGTIPQTEIGMTGGKNSLPLYFGRRIGKEAFDIIDKYATNEEKSALREVLSTKGQEEYGKALRAALPEIGARGMKEESRIYYNLGEKHPVLFSAVSVPANLEAGVQASLDNVEQQMKKQVSMIGKKFGETELKKYLSLKEQGKNAEAEALMEGSLSTDQRGADVYTQASQRLQDVQAMREGAGSHFGNFKMAYDVGMSALDSIFATAVASPLGAAFGTSVMSNTATGILAANAAASGMISAAERGATDDQIIATGVAQGVAEWLFEKLSIDHFIKTKNAPGLFNAAMLALSGNKRGAAKIAKTAGQNILKQSVIEGSEEAFTEIANILTDAAIMDDKSETQLRIREYVQGGMSGKEARKKAYIDNVGQVALSAAGGALSGALMGGFGAVIGNGDAAPYTNESLAGQESFYRSAGERGASFENASAADSMQALSPAERE
-207 RRKLS
+207 
-212 SAAASAAK
+212 SAYRS
-220 ERADRLLTKNFRD
+220 
-233 RMENIP
+233 
-239 LQNTL
+239 
-244 DPTFG
+244 
-249 TNMLSDKISDTGVKN
+249 
-264 YIQSEAEKRR
+264 
-274 IAEIE
+274 
-279 NERQRA
+279 
-285 RKANLKDI
+285 
-293 AFNSAKRGFI
+293 
-303 QSRYG
+303 
-308 QECFKE
+308 
-314 MMGQKNN
+314 
-321 KKYYEDLLKSYD
+321 
-333 YNFEPDKWYEK
+333 
-344 AISGAMEL
+344 
-352 VGQQARQWTDTKTI
+352 GQQA
-366 TGAATAATMAAA
+366 
-378 AGQMGPQVAFPEEI
+378 F
-392 VTVPAAF
+392 
-399 ATGMTVGSTSANFE
+399 
-413 IEAGLAYNEM
+413 
-423 VENGVSANTARRIAL
+423 
-438 AVGTGNAALEA
+438 
-449 LQIDDL
+449 
-455 LKSVNILNKSAVTKP
+455 
-470 TAKKIAKYLSERGA
+470 
-484 HIASETAQE
+484 
-493 VMQEGVTATGANIGS
+493 
-508 RIEKGKWEYSAGDVA
+508 
-523 QRLGETAL
+523 
-531 SSALSFGAA
+531 
-540 GFGGD
+540 
-545 IVNAGKSRLLGTGI
+545 
-559 NSAEGQAQNSEPI
+559 
-572 HEKQGNEKAFTQS
+572 
-585 AEENARKYTQTE
+585 
-597 KQTEQSAPPP
+597 
-607 KNAQRAQSAEDIIT
+607 AQSVTD

-642 GADDAVLARDII
+642 GTDDAVLARDII
-654 DFARGKKLTDGQR
+654 DFARGKKLTDGQH

-708 GENKTGEKYKIDYTT
+708 GENK
-723 DNRPVVVVENDFLK
+723 
-737 GVDPKDYAR
+737 
-746 ETKKVL
+746 
-752 SGFKPGIP
+752 
-760 VKGRF
+760 
-765 VTVSRSSVMEYL
+765 
-777 HSKYS
+777 
-782 DNINK
+782 
-787 RAFDVY
+787 
-793 ADKMRL
+793 
-799 AKNIDEVINASTD
+799 KN
-812 YVNEPNNHSR
+812 
-822 TDDIKEFARGNVLF
+822 
-836 EAGENQYSADVI
+836 
-848 IAQTKDGGMKLY
+848 
-860 DVVNIEKANFTNKKK
+860 
-875 DSSNTGSAQE
+875 SSNTGSAQK
-885 SALPNRPELSFNN
+885 SALPNRPELS
-898 SVAQNSGAVK
+898 SDDSIAQENVNVK
-908 GENLTNEGGAQ
+908 GENLTNEGGSQ

-928 DIRRTMGEDAAMTE
+928 EIRRTMGEEAAVTE

-969 LRMVDRRAA
+969 LRMVDRQAA

-1040 GGGYGRADASG
+1040 GGGYGRPDTSG

-1131 LSPDSWQKYADY
+1131 LSPNSWQKYADY

-1160 FTKHYD
+1160 FIKHYD

-1247 SGTKYKIAYT
+1247 GGTKYMFVGKINGYDAYRSDFPESMSQEKRLEKFKERIAAIFNLGRVSLN
-1257 TDNQPVVVV
+1257 TD
-1266 EEDFLKGIDPKDY
+1266 
-1279 IKETKKK
+1279 TKKITVAGDK
-1286 LAEFSPGIQING
+1286 
-1298 RFIAVNKTTR
+1298 
-1308 GEFTFSKNSR
+1308 FTMQKNVYGD
-1318 HLKGISPDVHS
+1318 KKAS
-1329 DKMRIAENIDDAVK
+1329 DKE
-1343 ASTDYVGEA
+1343 
-1352 PKHER
+1352 
-1357 KDNIKE
+1357 
-1363 FARGSLLVQVGKNQ
+1363 
-1377 YDADVVVGWTGEQM
+1377 ADVKIDA
-1391 VLYDIVKM
+1391 LYDIA
-1399 KRTSFD
+1399 D
-1405 IKKEAPSSK
+1405 ILRKSRFVKKEMEESYKDPSKKPKNAAHKNVKYWYKFKNTIVFDGDVYDVTFNIRDKGKEQFQYLIDFKQKGKAAKVSHTVKK
-1414 TGTTQNTT
+1414 T
-1422 LPSSGGMLPNDSVTQ
+1422 SGERYLELLSDNSVTQ
-1437 PGGVVKGGNS
+1437 PGGV
-1447 SNQGKNS
+1447 
-1454 GGTKYM
+1454 
-1460 LNPNFNKAVDNW
+1460 
-1472 YKNLKQKTGVTLLVG
+1472 
-1487 ETSEALMNI
+1487 
-1496 GVKKQKIYWDTTKI
+1496 
-1510 NMTLNKHT
+1510 
-1518 DINID
+1518 
-1523 VIKSVP
+1523 
-1529 YLLENPVLIT
+1529 
-1539 RTKDPKNRQGN
+1539 
-1550 NRISLYGDL
+1550 
-1559 YNRDGLPVAV
+1559 
-1569 FLELEPDNGKF
+1569 
-1580 ILDEIKIVSTYAK
+1580 
-1593 SDASNPSSME
+1593 
-1603 GTQRQLNS
+1603 
-1611 QQIISNNKKRTAG
+1611 
-1624 WLARTGLQLPFLPAD
+1624 
-1639 SGSEYRIPY
+1639 
-1648 KDKIVK
+1648 VK

-1783 AFDMIDRDFA
+1783 AFDMLDRDFA

-1868 PEESKKTALKRAAE
+1868 PEESKKTVLKRAAE
-1882 NKAKMGE
+1882 NKEKMGE
-1889 VFARLQN
+1889 VFARFQN

-1910 LLQVKEKGKYSPYV
+1910 LLQVKEKGKYRPYV

-2054 QQTADDLRKKYP
+2054 QQTADDLRKKYQ

-2238 FSRMILNIRKLFI
+2238 FSRMILNARKVFI
-2251 TQLSYLFSTTNPA
+2251 TQMNYLFSTTNPA
-2264 RDSKTA
+2264 RDIQTA
-2270 WNNMNINNPAQFVG
+2270 WHNMGINNPAQFVG

-2357 MESTPRLMAFK
+2357 MESAPRLMAFK

-2377 QQAIYEADDVTSNF
+2377 QQAIYEADDVTTNF
-2391 KRMGIKGRAANSM
+2391 KRMGTKGRVANSM
-2404 FMFANAQIQGLDR
+2404 FMFANAQIQGFDR

-2569 SPIVPEAYS
+2569 SPIVPEAYR

-2697 INEMPQDEKRS
+2697 INEMPQDEKRG
-2708 ARKRLLDVVTGWSA
+2708 ARKRLLDVVTRWSA

-2745 TPDRTFNVNGEEISL
+2745 TPDRTFNVNGEEVSL

-2868 GYTKEQAERLTSE
+2868 GYAKEQAERLTSE

>member
-1 MAKKDKEKE
+1 M
-10 KKNISQAEE
+10 QA
-19 SDAKIRQQRK
+19 
-29 ADFTAAKRA
+29 
-38 TEPTSI
+38 
-44 QKKVRKTA
+44 
-52 AKAAAEGLS
+52 LS
-61 EHILSGNALRE
+61 
-72 KKKTNAAAPDPTFG
+72 P
-86 TGTVRVKASK
+86 
-96 DGTKAELDMP
+96 
-106 KKAVSSWVKS
+106 
-116 DAAKRGGQKLASE
+116 
-129 PMSAEEKKLRQ
+129 
-140 RLSSAAASA
+140 
-149 AREDADRLLTKS
+149 
-161 FRDRMN
+161 
-167 KTAKAVPDP
+167 
-176 TFGTNMFSDKIS
+176 
-188 DTGVKNYVQGE
+188 
-199 AERENEKF
+199 AERE
-207 RRKLS
+207 
-212 SAAASAAK
+212 SAYRS
-220 ERADRLLTKNFRD
+220 
-233 RMENIP
+233 
-239 LQNTL
+239 
-244 DPTFG
+244 
-249 TNMLSDKISDTGVKN
+249 
-264 YIQSEAEKRR
+264 
-274 IAEIE
+274 
-279 NERQRA
+279 
-285 RKANLKDI
+285 
-293 AFNSAKRGFI
+293 
-303 QSRYG
+303 
-308 QECFKE
+308 
-314 MMGQKNN
+314 
-321 KKYYEDLLKSYD
+321 
-333 YNFEPDKWYEK
+333 
-344 AISGAMEL
+344 
-352 VGQQARQWTDTKTI
+352 GQQA
-366 TGAATAATMAAA
+366 
-378 AGQMGPQVAFPEEI
+378 F
-392 VTVPAAF
+392 
-399 ATGMTVGSTSANFE
+399 
-413 IEAGLAYNEM
+413 
-423 VENGVSANTARRIAL
+423 
-438 AVGTGNAALEA
+438 
-449 LQIDDL
+449 
-455 LKSVNILNKSAVTKP
+455 
-470 TAKKIAKYLSERGA
+470 
-484 HIASETAQE
+484 
-493 VMQEGVTATGANIGS
+493 
-508 RIEKGKWEYSAGDVA
+508 
-523 QRLGETAL
+523 
-531 SSALSFGAA
+531 
-540 GFGGD
+540 
-545 IVNAGKSRLLGTGI
+545 
-559 NSAEGQAQNSEPI
+559 
-572 HEKQGNEKAFTQS
+572 
-585 AEENARKYTQTE
+585 
-597 KQTEQSAPPP
+597 
-607 KNAQRAQSAEDIIT
+607 AQSVTD

-627 GEGGVRLALLRSGFT
+627 GEGGVRLTLLRSGFT

-681 AIAASPETMEAIR
+681 AIAASPETIEAIR

-822 TDDIKEFARGNVLF
+822 TDDIKEFARGNMLF

-860 DVVNIEKANFTNKKK
+860 DVVNIEKANFKNKKK
-875 DSSNTGSAQE
+875 DNSNTGSAQK
-885 SALPNRPELSFNN
+885 SALPNRPELSFNDSISQEN
-898 SVAQNSGAVK
+898 ANVN
-908 GENLTNEGGAQ
+908 GENLTNEGGSQ

-928 DIRRTMGEDAAMTE
+928 EIRRTMGEEAAMTE

-969 LRMVDRRAA
+969 LRMVDRQAA

-1040 GGGYGRADASG
+1040 GGGYGRPDASG

-1247 SGTKYKIAYT
+1247 SGTKY
-1257 TDNQPVVVV
+1257 
-1266 EEDFLKGIDPKDY
+1266 
-1279 IKETKKK
+1279 
-1286 LAEFSPGIQING
+1286 
-1298 RFIAVNKTTR
+1298 
-1308 GEFTFSKNSR
+1308 
-1318 HLKGISPDVHS
+1318 
-1329 DKMRIAENIDDAVK
+1329 
-1343 ASTDYVGEA
+1343 
-1352 PKHER
+1352 
-1357 KDNIKE
+1357 
-1363 FARGSLLVQVGKNQ
+1363 
-1377 YDADVVVGWTGEQM
+1377 
-1391 VLYDIVKM
+1391 
-1399 KRTSFD
+1399 
-1405 IKKEAPSSK
+1405 
-1414 TGTTQNTT
+1414 
-1422 LPSSGGMLPNDSVTQ
+1422 
-1437 PGGVVKGGNS
+1437 
-1447 SNQGKNS
+1447 
-1454 GGTKYM
+1454 M

-1472 YKNLKQKTGVTLLVG
+1472 NDNLERRTGMSLLVG
-1487 ETSEALMNI
+1487 ETSEPLMSI

-1510 NMTLNKHT
+1510 NKTLNDHP
-1518 DINID
+1518 DLDID

-1529 YLLENPVLIT
+1529 YLLENPVLIMQS
-1539 RTKDPKNRQGN
+1539 KNPGYRQGN

-1559 YNRDGLPVAV
+1559 YNHDGIPVVAI
-1569 FLELEPDNGKF
+1569 LELEPNAKNVV
-1580 ILDEIKIVSTYAK
+1580 LDEIKIASTHARTDPKDPK
-1593 SDASNPSSME
+1593 SMKPTAEFIKNHTIKYVDPD
-1603 GTQRQLNS
+1603 
-1611 QQIISNNKKRTAG
+1611 KKRTAG
-1624 WLARTGLQLPFLPAD
+1624 WLARTERYWPFLPAD
-1639 SGSEYRIPY
+1639 SGSIGTIAY
-1648 KDKIVK
+1648 KHGVVK

-1824 PDFYEDFESRIKGTE
+1824 PDFYEDFESRIRGTE

-1868 PEESKKTALKRAAE
+1868 PEESKKTVLKRAAE
-1882 NKAKMGE
+1882 NKEKMGE
-1889 VFARLQN
+1889 VFARFQN

-1910 LLQVKEKGKYSPYV
+1910 LLQVKEKGKYRPYV

-1959 LNPLNSKNRKQR
+1959 LNPLNSKNKKQR

-2054 QQTADDLRKKYP
+2054 QQTADDLREKYP

-2238 FSRMILNIRKLFI
+2238 FSRMILNARKVFI
-2251 TQLSYLFSTTNPA
+2251 TQMNYLFSTTNPA
-2264 RDSKTA
+2264 RDIQTA
-2270 WNNMNINNPAQFVG
+2270 WHNMGINNPAQFVG

-2299 YRRWCAMGGGQSSEL
+2299 YKRWCAMGGGQSSEL

-2329 NGRLRYAIE
+2329 NGRLRYVIE

-2377 QQAIYEADDVTSNF
+2377 QQAIYEADDVTTNF
-2391 KRMGIKGRAANSM
+2391 KRMGTKGRVANSM

-2521 LMPPFIPVPTDIN
+2521 LMPPFIPVPTDTN

-2555 GTATDFMANKNFTG
+2555 GTVRHNR
-2569 SPIVPEAYS
+2569 
-2578 DLPPEQQYNERT
+2578 LERH
-2590 TKPAIWLGK
+2590 A
-2599 KLKDSPMR
+2599 
-2607 LDYIINNNLGVF
+2607 
-2619 GNINKALLPND
+2619 PN
-2630 DAQRDKTLGFKNRWT
+2630 A
-2645 ADAYYSTDILNREYE
+2645 
-2660 AKDAADMELKRSNTP
+2660 
-2675 KNAEDYYGK
+2675 
-2684 LEKTTYI
+2684 
-2691 SQMNGA
+2691 
-2697 INEMPQDEKRS
+2697 
-2708 ARKRLLDVVTGWSA
+2708 
-2722 ADAEVSDELRR
+2722 
-2733 LYKKT
+2733 
-2738 GENRFWQ
+2738 
-2745 TPDRTFNVNGEEISL
+2745 
-2760 SPKKYERF
+2760 
-2768 ALEAREN
+2768 
-2775 FDKNAAELINSKLY
+2775 
-2789 KSLNDAEKAEAMQ
+2789 
-2802 SVREYT
+2802 
-2808 VAAGRKDADR
+2808 
-2818 NYSLEKWQAGVYSGD
+2818 
-2833 ISLNDSISEKVTK
+2833 
-2846 KRTEAAKERKR
+2846 
-2857 AEISIDTKNAT
+2857 
-2868 GYTKEQAERLTSE
+2868 
-2881 AAQYY
+2881 
-2886 ANKEQDKNYVGTNT
+2886 
-2900 YAHMEKYENT
+2900 
-2910 LKKYMPLNDYL
+2910 
-2921 QIRTGYYA
+2921 
-2929 YKESIGKRDK
+2929 
-2939 SSLKKQELTAYINS
+2939 
-2953 CTDSR
+2953 C
-2958 EVRRAL
+2958 
-2964 FDALPHGGSKNPY
+2964 

>member
-1 MAKKDKEKE
+1 MAKKDKEK
-10 KKNISQAEE
+10 KKERE
-19 SDAKIRQQRK
+19 TAKKEVRQ
-29 ADFTAAKRA
+29 
-38 TEPTSI
+38 S
-44 QKKVRKTA
+44 A
-52 AKAAAEGLS
+52 AKAAAAGLS

-72 KKKTNAAAPDPTFG
+72 KKKISAAAPDPTFG

-116 DAAKRGGQKLASE
+116 DAAKRMSS
-129 PMSAEEKKLRQ
+129 SAETFEKERQRQRVQTDQNKRLRQ

-149 AREDADRLLTKS
+149 AKEDADSLLKTS
-161 FRDRMN
+161 FKDRM
-167 KTAKAVPDP
+167 KGTQVRRVP
-176 TFGTNMFSDKIS
+176 
-188 DTGVKNYVQGE
+188 
-199 AERENEKF
+199 
-207 RRKLS
+207 
-212 SAAASAAK
+212 
-220 ERADRLLTKNFRD
+220 
-233 RMENIP
+233 
-239 LQNTL
+239 

-249 TNMLSDKISDTGVKN
+249 TNMLSDKISGKGIKNYVRGTEEREQRRKIANAWENEKKNLEVIKSGKLPDTEIKIPGVKTMLPRYMGERVGKEAFDIIDKYATDDERRALRKVLETKGQNEYGKALRAALPEIGARGAREESRINYDYGRKHPFLASAASVPANMEAGVQASLDSVEQQMKKQVSMIGKTLGTEKMKDYFAAKEADENATADALMEGSLSTDRRGADVYTQAFQRLRNVQAMREGAGSHFGDFKIVYDVGMSVLDSVLATAVAGPGATGILAANAAASGMISAAERGASDDQIIATGVAQGVAEGLFEKLSIDHFIKTKN
-264 YIQSEAEKRR
+264 APG
-274 IAEIE
+274 
-279 NERQRA
+279 
-285 RKANLKDI
+285 L
-293 AFNSAKRGFI
+293 FNAAKLALSGNKRG
-303 QSRYG
+303 
-308 QECFKE
+308 
-314 MMGQKNN
+314 
-321 KKYYEDLLKSYD
+321 
-333 YNFEPDKWYEK
+333 
-344 AISGAMEL
+344 
-352 VGQQARQWTDTKTI
+352 
-366 TGAATAATMAAA
+366 AA
-378 AGQMGPQVAFPEEI
+378 
-392 VTVPAAF
+392 
-399 ATGMTVGSTSANFE
+399 
-413 IEAGLAYNEM
+413 
-423 VENGVSANTARRIAL
+423 
-438 AVGTGNAALEA
+438 
-449 LQIDDL
+449 
-455 LKSVNILNKSAVTKP
+455 
-470 TAKKIAKYLSERGA
+470 KIAKTAGLNILKQSAIEGSEEAFTEVANILTDAAIMDGS
-484 HIASETAQE
+484 SETQL
-493 VMQEGVTATGANIGS
+493 
-508 RIEKGKWEYSAGDVA
+508 RIREYVQGGMSEKEARKKAYIDNVGQV
-523 QRLGETAL
+523 AL
-531 SSALSFGAA
+531 SAAGGALSGALMGSFGAA
-540 GFGGD
+540 IGNGD
-545 IVNAGKSRLLGTGI
+545 AAPYTNESLAGQESFYR
-559 NSAEGQAQNSEPI
+559 SAGERGAS
-572 HEKQGNEKAFTQS
+572 F
-585 AEENARKYTQTE
+585 ENA
-597 KQTEQSAPPP
+597 SAADSMQALSP
-607 KNAQRAQSAEDIIT
+607 AERESAYRSGQQAFAQSVTD

-642 GADDAVLARDII
+642 GTDDAVLARDII

-708 GENKTGEKYKIDYTT
+708 GENK
-723 DNRPVVVVENDFLK
+723 
-737 GVDPKDYAR
+737 
-746 ETKKVL
+746 
-752 SGFKPGIP
+752 
-760 VKGRF
+760 
-765 VTVSRSSVMEYL
+765 
-777 HSKYS
+777 
-782 DNINK
+782 
-787 RAFDVY
+787 
-793 ADKMRL
+793 
-799 AKNIDEVINASTD
+799 
-812 YVNEPNNHSR
+812 
-822 TDDIKEFARGNVLF
+822 
-836 EAGENQYSADVI
+836 
-848 IAQTKDGGMKLY
+848 
-860 DVVNIEKANFTNKKK
+860 K

-908 GENLTNEGGAQ
+908 GENLTNEGGSQ

-928 DIRRTMGEDAAMTE
+928 EIRRTMGEDAAMTE

-969 LRMVDRRAA
+969 LRMIDRQAA

-1040 GGGYGRADASG
+1040 GGGYGRPDTSG

-1092 DDGRPALGKIND
+1092 DDGRAALGKIND

-1247 SGTKYKIAYT
+1247 SGTKYMFVGKINGYDAYRSDFPESMPQEKRLEKFKERIASIFNLGRVSLN
-1257 TDNQPVVVV
+1257 TD
-1266 EEDFLKGIDPKDY
+1266 
-1279 IKETKKK
+1279 TKKITVAGDK
-1286 LAEFSPGIQING
+1286 
-1298 RFIAVNKTTR
+1298 
-1308 GEFTFSKNSR
+1308 FTMQKNVYGD
-1318 HLKGISPDVHS
+1318 KKAS
-1329 DKMRIAENIDDAVK
+1329 DKE
-1343 ASTDYVGEA
+1343 
-1352 PKHER
+1352 
-1357 KDNIKE
+1357 
-1363 FARGSLLVQVGKNQ
+1363 
-1377 YDADVVVGWTGEQM
+1377 ADVKIDA
-1391 VLYDIVKM
+1391 LYDIA
-1399 KRTSFD
+1399 D
-1405 IKKEAPSSK
+1405 ILRKSRFVKKEMEESYKDPSKKPKNAAHKNVKYWYKFKNTIVFDGDVYDVTFNIRDKGKEQFQYLIDFKQKGKAAKVSHTVKK
-1414 TGTTQNTT
+1414 T
-1422 LPSSGGMLPNDSVTQ
+1422 SGERYLELLSDNSVTQ
-1437 PGGVVKGGNS
+1437 PGGV
-1447 SNQGKNS
+1447 
-1454 GGTKYM
+1454 
-1460 LNPNFNKAVDNW
+1460 
-1472 YKNLKQKTGVTLLVG
+1472 
-1487 ETSEALMNI
+1487 
-1496 GVKKQKIYWDTTKI
+1496 
-1510 NMTLNKHT
+1510 
-1518 DINID
+1518 
-1523 VIKSVP
+1523 
-1529 YLLENPVLIT
+1529 
-1539 RTKDPKNRQGN
+1539 
-1550 NRISLYGDL
+1550 
-1559 YNRDGLPVAV
+1559 
-1569 FLELEPDNGKF
+1569 
-1580 ILDEIKIVSTYAK
+1580 
-1593 SDASNPSSME
+1593 
-1603 GTQRQLNS
+1603 
-1611 QQIISNNKKRTAG
+1611 
-1624 WLARTGLQLPFLPAD
+1624 
-1639 SGSEYRIPY
+1639 
-1648 KDKIVK
+1648 VK

-1800 IKGEAVSEFI
+1800 IKDEAVSEFI

-1824 PDFYEDFESRIKGTE
+1824 PDFYEDFESRIRGTE

-1868 PEESKKTALKRAAE
+1868 PEESKKTVLKRAAE

-1889 VFARLQN
+1889 VFARFQN

-1910 LLQVKEKGKYSPYV
+1910 LLQVKEKGKYRPYV

-2080 MRARSTIANQRAPVM
+2080 MRARSTIANQKAPVM

-2238 FSRMILNIRKLFI
+2238 FSRMILNARKVFI
-2251 TQLSYLFSTTNPA
+2251 TQMNYLFSTTNPA
-2264 RDSKTA
+2264 RDIQTA
-2270 WNNMNINNPAQFVG
+2270 WHNMGINNPAQFVG
-2284 EYFSALASVIKKDES
+2284 EYFSALMSVAKKDES

-2338 NPTKIFSEIFGAVA
+2338 NPTEIFSEIFGAVA
-2352 DLNDI
+2352 DLNDL
-2357 MESTPRLMAFK
+2357 MESAPRLMAFK

-2377 QQAIYEADDVTSNF
+2377 QQAIYEADDVTTNF
-2391 KRMGIKGRAANSM
+2391 KRMGTKGRVANSM

-2521 LMPPFIPVPTDIN
+2521 LMPPFIPVPTDTN

-2697 INEMPQDEKRS
+2697 INEMPQDEKRG

-2722 ADAEVSDELRR
+2722 ADTEVSDELRR

-2745 TPDRTFNVNGEEISL
+2745 TPDRTFNVNGEEVSL
-2760 SPKKYERF
+2760 SPKKYEKF

-2775 FDKNAAELINSKLY
+2775 FDKNAAELIKSKLY

-2833 ISLNDSISEKVTK
+2833 VSLNDSISEKVTK

>member
-378 AGQMGPQVAFPEEI
+378 AGQMGPQVVFPEEI

-455 LKSVNILNKSAVTKP
+455 LKSVKILNKSAVTKP

-545 IVNAGKSRLLGTGI
+545 IVNVGKSRLLGTGI

-597 KQTEQSAPPP
+597 KQTEQSTPPP

-667 RRMSTNDSVMRVTE
+667 RSMSTNDSVMRVTE

-765 VTVSRSSVMEYL
+765 VTVSRPSATEYTY
-777 HSKYS
+777 SKYS
-782 DNINK
+782 K
-787 RAFDVY
+787 RLLEESFDTY

-812 YVNEPNNHSR
+812 YVNEPNNHIR

-860 DVVNIEKANFTNKKK
+860 DVVNIEKANFKNKKK
-875 DSSNTGSAQE
+875 NSSKTGSAQE

-898 SVAQNSGAVK
+898 SIAQENANVN
-908 GENLTNEGGAQ
+908 GENLTNEGGSQ

-928 DIRRTMGEDAAMTE
+928 EIRRTQGERAAETE
-942 LFRRESGL
+942 LFKRESGL

-1040 GGGYGRADASG
+1040 GGGYGRPDASG

-1125 SHRMKQ
+1125 SHRMRQ

-1247 SGTKYKIAYT
+1247 SGTKY
-1257 TDNQPVVVV
+1257 
-1266 EEDFLKGIDPKDY
+1266 
-1279 IKETKKK
+1279 
-1286 LAEFSPGIQING
+1286 
-1298 RFIAVNKTTR
+1298 
-1308 GEFTFSKNSR
+1308 
-1318 HLKGISPDVHS
+1318 
-1329 DKMRIAENIDDAVK
+1329 
-1343 ASTDYVGEA
+1343 
-1352 PKHER
+1352 
-1357 KDNIKE
+1357 
-1363 FARGSLLVQVGKNQ
+1363 
-1377 YDADVVVGWTGEQM
+1377 
-1391 VLYDIVKM
+1391 
-1399 KRTSFD
+1399 
-1405 IKKEAPSSK
+1405 
-1414 TGTTQNTT
+1414 
-1422 LPSSGGMLPNDSVTQ
+1422 
-1437 PGGVVKGGNS
+1437 
-1447 SNQGKNS
+1447 
-1454 GGTKYM
+1454 M

-1472 YKNLKQKTGVTLLVG
+1472 NDNLERRTGMSLLVG
-1487 ETSEALMNI
+1487 ETSEPLMSI

-1510 NMTLNKHT
+1510 NKTLNDHP
-1518 DINID
+1518 DLDID

-1529 YLLENPVLIT
+1529 YLLENPVLIMQS
-1539 RTKDPKNRQGN
+1539 KNPGYRQGN

-1559 YNRDGLPVAV
+1559 YNRNGIPVVAI
-1569 FLELEPDNGKF
+1569 LELEPNAKNVV
-1580 ILDEIKIVSTYAK
+1580 LDEIKIASTHARTDPKDPK
-1593 SDASNPSSME
+1593 SMKPTAEFIKNHTIKYVDPD
-1603 GTQRQLNS
+1603 
-1611 QQIISNNKKRTAG
+1611 KKRTAG
-1624 WLARTGLQLPFLPAD
+1624 WLARTERYWPFLPAD
-1639 SGSEYRIPY
+1639 SGSIGTIAY
-1648 KDKIVK
+1648 KHGVVK

-1824 PDFYEDFESRIKGTE
+1824 PDFYEDFESRIRGTE

-1959 LNPLNSKNRKQR
+1959 LNPLNSKNKKQR

-2172 LNTAEGI
+2172 LNTTEGI

-2238 FSRMILNIRKLFI
+2238 FSRMILNARKVFI

-2472 IIALGKG
+2472 IIALGNG

-2697 INEMPQDEKRS
+2697 INEMPQDEKRG

-2900 YAHMEKYENT
+2900 YAHMEKYEHT

>member
-1 MAKKDKEKE
+1 M
-10 KKNISQAEE
+10 QA
-19 SDAKIRQQRK
+19 
-29 ADFTAAKRA
+29 
-38 TEPTSI
+38 
-44 QKKVRKTA
+44 
-52 AKAAAEGLS
+52 LS
-61 EHILSGNALRE
+61 
-72 KKKTNAAAPDPTFG
+72 P
-86 TGTVRVKASK
+86 
-96 DGTKAELDMP
+96 
-106 KKAVSSWVKS
+106 
-116 DAAKRGGQKLASE
+116 
-129 PMSAEEKKLRQ
+129 
-140 RLSSAAASA
+140 
-149 AREDADRLLTKS
+149 
-161 FRDRMN
+161 
-167 KTAKAVPDP
+167 
-176 TFGTNMFSDKIS
+176 
-188 DTGVKNYVQGE
+188 
-199 AERENEKF
+199 AERE
-207 RRKLS
+207 
-212 SAAASAAK
+212 SAYRS
-220 ERADRLLTKNFRD
+220 
-233 RMENIP
+233 
-239 LQNTL
+239 
-244 DPTFG
+244 
-249 TNMLSDKISDTGVKN
+249 
-264 YIQSEAEKRR
+264 
-274 IAEIE
+274 
-279 NERQRA
+279 
-285 RKANLKDI
+285 
-293 AFNSAKRGFI
+293 
-303 QSRYG
+303 
-308 QECFKE
+308 
-314 MMGQKNN
+314 
-321 KKYYEDLLKSYD
+321 
-333 YNFEPDKWYEK
+333 
-344 AISGAMEL
+344 
-352 VGQQARQWTDTKTI
+352 GQQA
-366 TGAATAATMAAA
+366 
-378 AGQMGPQVAFPEEI
+378 F
-392 VTVPAAF
+392 
-399 ATGMTVGSTSANFE
+399 
-413 IEAGLAYNEM
+413 
-423 VENGVSANTARRIAL
+423 
-438 AVGTGNAALEA
+438 
-449 LQIDDL
+449 
-455 LKSVNILNKSAVTKP
+455 
-470 TAKKIAKYLSERGA
+470 
-484 HIASETAQE
+484 
-493 VMQEGVTATGANIGS
+493 
-508 RIEKGKWEYSAGDVA
+508 
-523 QRLGETAL
+523 
-531 SSALSFGAA
+531 
-540 GFGGD
+540 
-545 IVNAGKSRLLGTGI
+545 
-559 NSAEGQAQNSEPI
+559 
-572 HEKQGNEKAFTQS
+572 
-585 AEENARKYTQTE
+585 
-597 KQTEQSAPPP
+597 
-607 KNAQRAQSAEDIIT
+607 AQSVTD

-708 GENKTGEKYKIDYTT
+708 GENK
-723 DNRPVVVVENDFLK
+723 
-737 GVDPKDYAR
+737 
-746 ETKKVL
+746 
-752 SGFKPGIP
+752 
-760 VKGRF
+760 
-765 VTVSRSSVMEYL
+765 
-777 HSKYS
+777 
-782 DNINK
+782 
-787 RAFDVY
+787 
-793 ADKMRL
+793 
-799 AKNIDEVINASTD
+799 
-812 YVNEPNNHSR
+812 
-822 TDDIKEFARGNVLF
+822 
-836 EAGENQYSADVI
+836 
-848 IAQTKDGGMKLY
+848 
-860 DVVNIEKANFTNKKK
+860 K
-875 DSSNTGSAQE
+875 DSSNTGSAQK
-885 SALPNRPELSFNN
+885 SALPNRPELSFNDSISQGN
-898 SVAQNSGAVK
+898 ANVN
-908 GENLTNEGGAQ
+908 GEDLTNEGGSQ

-928 DIRRTMGEDAAMTE
+928 EIRRTMGEDAAMTE

-969 LRMVDRRAA
+969 LRMIDRQAA

-1010 MQAAAAEAYQK
+1010 MQAAVAEAYQK

-1040 GGGYGRADASG
+1040 GGGYGRPDASG

-1298 RFIAVNKTTR
+1298 RFIAVNLSTKR
-1308 GEFTFSKNSR
+1308 EYTFSGYSQKIK
-1318 HLKGISPDVHS
+1318 HYFPDIFS
-1329 DKMRIAENIDDAVK
+1329 DKMRLANNIDEAVK
-1343 ASTDYVGEA
+1343 ASTNYVGEA
-1352 PKHER
+1352 PRHAR
-1357 KDNIKE
+1357 KDNIQE
-1363 FARGSLLVQVGKNQ
+1363 FARGDLLIQVGSNK
-1377 YDADVVVGWTGEQM
+1377 YRAEAVVGWDGNNM
-1391 VLYDIVKM
+1391 ILYDIVKM
-1399 KRTSFD
+1399 RNTTFNT
-1405 IKKEAPSSK
+1405 KKESDPVPVLHKTNVIPSRPRSLSD
-1414 TGTTQNTT
+1414 N
-1422 LPSSGGMLPNDSVTQ
+1422 SVTQ
-1437 PGGVVKGGNS
+1437 PGGV
-1447 SNQGKNS
+1447 
-1454 GGTKYM
+1454 
-1460 LNPNFNKAVDNW
+1460 
-1472 YKNLKQKTGVTLLVG
+1472 
-1487 ETSEALMNI
+1487 
-1496 GVKKQKIYWDTTKI
+1496 
-1510 NMTLNKHT
+1510 
-1518 DINID
+1518 
-1523 VIKSVP
+1523 
-1529 YLLENPVLIT
+1529 
-1539 RTKDPKNRQGN
+1539 
-1550 NRISLYGDL
+1550 
-1559 YNRDGLPVAV
+1559 
-1569 FLELEPDNGKF
+1569 
-1580 ILDEIKIVSTYAK
+1580 
-1593 SDASNPSSME
+1593 
-1603 GTQRQLNS
+1603 
-1611 QQIISNNKKRTAG
+1611 
-1624 WLARTGLQLPFLPAD
+1624 
-1639 SGSEYRIPY
+1639 
-1648 KDKIVK
+1648 VK

-1783 AFDMIDRDFA
+1783 AFDMLDRNFA

-1824 PDFYEDFESRIKGTE
+1824 PDFYEDFESRIRGTE

-1882 NKAKMGE
+1882 NKEKMGE

-1896 DWVDSFYGIKRAET
+1896 DWIDSFYGIKRAET
-1910 LLQVKEKGKYSPYV
+1910 LLQVKEKGKYRPYV

-2080 MRARSTIANQRAPVM
+2080 MRARSTIANQKAPVM

-2189 GSWESLIKRGTEY
+2189 GIWESLIKRGTEY

-2284 EYFSALASVIKKDES
+2284 EYFSALMSVAKKDES

-2329 NGRLRYAIE
+2329 NGRLRYVIE

-2352 DLNDI
+2352 DLNDL

-2404 FMFANAQIQGLDR
+2404 FMFANAQIQGLDK

-2443 MAALKQW
+2443 GAALKQW
-2450 WNREKDEDGYN
+2450 WNREKDEDGYD

-2479 SFLRIPNAREQSL
+2479 SFIRIPNAREQSL

-2543 DCILEAARNTMF
+2543 DCILDAARNTMF

-2697 INEMPQDEKRS
+2697 INEMPQDEKRG

-2745 TPDRTFNVNGEEISL
+2745 TPDRTS
-2760 SPKKYERF
+2760 R
-2768 ALEAREN
+2768 
-2775 FDKNAAELINSKLY
+2775 AA
-2789 KSLNDAEKAEAMQ
+2789 A
-2802 SVREYT
+2802 
-2808 VAAGRKDADR
+2808 
-2818 NYSLEKWQAGVYSGD
+2818 
-2833 ISLNDSISEKVTK
+2833 
-2846 KRTEAAKERKR
+2846 
-2857 AEISIDTKNAT
+2857 
-2868 GYTKEQAERLTSE
+2868 
-2881 AAQYY
+2881 
-2886 ANKEQDKNYVGTNT
+2886 
-2900 YAHMEKYENT
+2900 
-2910 LKKYMPLNDYL
+2910 
-2921 QIRTGYYA
+2921 
-2929 YKESIGKRDK
+2929 
-2939 SSLKKQELTAYINS
+2939 
-2953 CTDSR
+2953 
-2958 EVRRAL
+2958 
-2964 FDALPHGGSKNPY
+2964 

>member
-1 MAKKDKEKE
+1 M
-10 KKNISQAEE
+10 QA
-19 SDAKIRQQRK
+19 
-29 ADFTAAKRA
+29 
-38 TEPTSI
+38 
-44 QKKVRKTA
+44 
-52 AKAAAEGLS
+52 LS
-61 EHILSGNALRE
+61 
-72 KKKTNAAAPDPTFG
+72 P
-86 TGTVRVKASK
+86 
-96 DGTKAELDMP
+96 
-106 KKAVSSWVKS
+106 
-116 DAAKRGGQKLASE
+116 
-129 PMSAEEKKLRQ
+129 
-140 RLSSAAASA
+140 
-149 AREDADRLLTKS
+149 
-161 FRDRMN
+161 
-167 KTAKAVPDP
+167 
-176 TFGTNMFSDKIS
+176 
-188 DTGVKNYVQGE
+188 
-199 AERENEKF
+199 AERE
-207 RRKLS
+207 
-212 SAAASAAK
+212 SAYRS
-220 ERADRLLTKNFRD
+220 
-233 RMENIP
+233 
-239 LQNTL
+239 
-244 DPTFG
+244 
-249 TNMLSDKISDTGVKN
+249 
-264 YIQSEAEKRR
+264 
-274 IAEIE
+274 
-279 NERQRA
+279 
-285 RKANLKDI
+285 
-293 AFNSAKRGFI
+293 
-303 QSRYG
+303 
-308 QECFKE
+308 
-314 MMGQKNN
+314 
-321 KKYYEDLLKSYD
+321 
-333 YNFEPDKWYEK
+333 
-344 AISGAMEL
+344 
-352 VGQQARQWTDTKTI
+352 GQQA
-366 TGAATAATMAAA
+366 
-378 AGQMGPQVAFPEEI
+378 F
-392 VTVPAAF
+392 
-399 ATGMTVGSTSANFE
+399 
-413 IEAGLAYNEM
+413 
-423 VENGVSANTARRIAL
+423 
-438 AVGTGNAALEA
+438 
-449 LQIDDL
+449 
-455 LKSVNILNKSAVTKP
+455 
-470 TAKKIAKYLSERGA
+470 
-484 HIASETAQE
+484 
-493 VMQEGVTATGANIGS
+493 
-508 RIEKGKWEYSAGDVA
+508 
-523 QRLGETAL
+523 
-531 SSALSFGAA
+531 
-540 GFGGD
+540 
-545 IVNAGKSRLLGTGI
+545 
-559 NSAEGQAQNSEPI
+559 
-572 HEKQGNEKAFTQS
+572 
-585 AEENARKYTQTE
+585 
-597 KQTEQSAPPP
+597 
-607 KNAQRAQSAEDIIT
+607 AQSVTD

-708 GENKTGEKYKIDYTT
+708 GENKTESDRKKSGTT
-723 DNRPVVVVENDFLK
+723 QNAALPRRQ
-737 GVDPKDYAR
+737 GS
-746 ETKKVL
+746 L
-752 SGFKPGIP
+752 S
-760 VKGRF
+760 
-765 VTVSRSSVMEYL
+765 
-777 HSKYS
+777 
-782 DNINK
+782 
-787 RAFDVY
+787 
-793 ADKMRL
+793 
-799 AKNIDEVINASTD
+799 
-812 YVNEPNNHSR
+812 
-822 TDDIKEFARGNVLF
+822 DD
-836 EAGENQYSADVI
+836 S
-848 IAQTKDGGMKLY
+848 IAQENAN
-860 DVVNIEKANFTNKKK
+860 VN
-875 DSSNTGSAQE
+875 
-885 SALPNRPELSFNN
+885 
-898 SVAQNSGAVK
+898 
-908 GENLTNEGGAQ
+908 GENLTNDGGSQ

-928 DIRRTMGEDAAMTE
+928 EIRRTMGEEAATTE

-988 RFYAAG
+988 RFYVAG

-1001 SVRGFAPER
+1001 SVRRFAPER

-1040 GGGYGRADASG
+1040 GGGYGRPDASG

-1233 LTEAGKTAERGGNQ
+1233 LAEAGKTAERGGNQ
-1247 SGTKYKIAYT
+1247 S
-1257 TDNQPVVVV
+1257 
-1266 EEDFLKGIDPKDY
+1266 
-1279 IKETKKK
+1279 
-1286 LAEFSPGIQING
+1286 
-1298 RFIAVNKTTR
+1298 
-1308 GEFTFSKNSR
+1308 
-1318 HLKGISPDVHS
+1318 
-1329 DKMRIAENIDDAVK
+1329 
-1343 ASTDYVGEA
+1343 
-1352 PKHER
+1352 
-1357 KDNIKE
+1357 
-1363 FARGSLLVQVGKNQ
+1363 
-1377 YDADVVVGWTGEQM
+1377 
-1391 VLYDIVKM
+1391 
-1399 KRTSFD
+1399 
-1405 IKKEAPSSK
+1405 
-1414 TGTTQNTT
+1414 
-1422 LPSSGGMLPNDSVTQ
+1422 
-1437 PGGVVKGGNS
+1437 
-1447 SNQGKNS
+1447 
-1454 GGTKYM
+1454 GTKYM

-1510 NMTLNKHT
+1510 NTTLNKHT

-1539 RTKDPKNRQGN
+1539 RTKNPKNRQGN

-1593 SDASNPSSME
+1593 SDASNPLSME

-1611 QQIISNNKKRTAG
+1611 QQIISNDKKRTAG

-1648 KDKIVK
+1648 KNKIVK

-1689 PTDTMTAREWQTERR
+1689 PTETMTAREWQTERR

-1824 PDFYEDFESRIKGTE
+1824 PDFYEDFESRIRGTE

-1868 PEESKKTALKRAAE
+1868 PEESKKTVLKRAAE
-1882 NKAKMGE
+1882 NKEKMGE
-1889 VFARLQN
+1889 VFARFQN

-1910 LLQVKEKGKYSPYV
+1910 LLQVKEKGKYRPYV

-1959 LNPLNSKNRKQR
+1959 LNPLNSKNKKQR

-2238 FSRMILNIRKLFI
+2238 FSRMILNARKVFI
-2251 TQLSYLFSTTNPA
+2251 TQMNYLFSTTNPA
-2264 RDSKTA
+2264 RDIQTA
-2270 WNNMNINNPAQFVG
+2270 WHNMGINNPAQFVG

-2299 YRRWCAMGGGQSSEL
+2299 YKRWCAMGGGQSSEL

-2329 NGRLRYAIE
+2329 NGRLRYVIE
-2338 NPTKIFSEIFGAVA
+2338 NPTKIISEIFGAVA

-2377 QQAIYEADDVTSNF
+2377 QLIICQSGICTGGTTERTS
-2391 KRMGIKGRAANSM
+2391 RAA
-2404 FMFANAQIQGLDR
+2404 A
-2417 GIRSFTDA
+2417 
-2425 SAGERTAR
+2425 
-2433 IAKYVIGAML
+2433 
-2443 MAALKQW
+2443 
-2450 WNREKDEDGYN
+2450 
-2461 KLSNYMKNAHT
+2461 
-2472 IIALGKG
+2472 
-2479 SFLRIPNAREQSL
+2479 
-2492 ASAALDRAMD
+2492 
-2502 YFKGD
+2502 
-2507 KEAFDGFIGFAVDN
+2507 
-2521 LMPPFIPVPTDIN
+2521 
-2534 GKSATDIFT
+2534 
-2543 DCILEAARNTMF
+2543 
-2555 GTATDFMANKNFTG
+2555 
-2569 SPIVPEAYS
+2569 
-2578 DLPPEQQYNERT
+2578 
-2590 TKPAIWLGK
+2590 
-2599 KLKDSPMR
+2599 
-2607 LDYIINNNLGVF
+2607 
-2619 GNINKALLPND
+2619 
-2630 DAQRDKTLGFKNRWT
+2630 
-2645 ADAYYSTDILNREYE
+2645 
-2660 AKDAADMELKRSNTP
+2660 
-2675 KNAEDYYGK
+2675 
-2684 LEKTTYI
+2684 
-2691 SQMNGA
+2691 
-2697 INEMPQDEKRS
+2697 
-2708 ARKRLLDVVTGWSA
+2708 
-2722 ADAEVSDELRR
+2722 
-2733 LYKKT
+2733 
-2738 GENRFWQ
+2738 
-2745 TPDRTFNVNGEEISL
+2745 
-2760 SPKKYERF
+2760 
-2768 ALEAREN
+2768 
-2775 FDKNAAELINSKLY
+2775 
-2789 KSLNDAEKAEAMQ
+2789 
-2802 SVREYT
+2802 
-2808 VAAGRKDADR
+2808 
-2818 NYSLEKWQAGVYSGD
+2818 
-2833 ISLNDSISEKVTK
+2833 
-2846 KRTEAAKERKR
+2846 
-2857 AEISIDTKNAT
+2857 
-2868 GYTKEQAERLTSE
+2868 
-2881 AAQYY
+2881 
-2886 ANKEQDKNYVGTNT
+2886 
-2900 YAHMEKYENT
+2900 
-2910 LKKYMPLNDYL
+2910 
-2921 QIRTGYYA
+2921 
-2929 YKESIGKRDK
+2929 
-2939 SSLKKQELTAYINS
+2939 
-2953 CTDSR
+2953 
-2958 EVRRAL
+2958 
-2964 FDALPHGGSKNPY
+2964 

>member
-455 LKSVNILNKSAVTKP
+455 LKSVKILNKSAVTKP

-493 VMQEGVTATGANIGS
+493 VMQEGVTTTGANIGS

-597 KQTEQSAPPP
+597 KQTEQSTPPP

-627 GEGGVRLALLRSGFT
+627 GEGGVRLALLKNGFT

-654 DFARGKKLTDGQR
+654 DFARGKKLTDGQH

-765 VTVSRSSVMEYL
+765 VTVSRPSTTEYTY
-777 HSKYS
+777 SKYS
-782 DNINK
+782 K
-787 RAFDVY
+787 RLLEESFDTY

-812 YVNEPNNHSR
+812 YVNEPNNHIR

-860 DVVNIEKANFTNKKK
+860 DVVNIEKANFKNKKK
-875 DSSNTGSAQE
+875 NSSKTGSAQE

-898 SVAQNSGAVK
+898 SISQENANVN
-908 GENLTNEGGAQ
+908 GENLTNEGGSQ

-928 DIRRTMGEDAAMTE
+928 EIRRTMGEEAAMTE

-978 ETAYRAGIKD
+978 ETAYRAGIKE

-1040 GGGYGRADASG
+1040 GGGYGRPDTSG

-1247 SGTKYKIAYT
+1247 SGTKY
-1257 TDNQPVVVV
+1257 
-1266 EEDFLKGIDPKDY
+1266 
-1279 IKETKKK
+1279 
-1286 LAEFSPGIQING
+1286 
-1298 RFIAVNKTTR
+1298 
-1308 GEFTFSKNSR
+1308 
-1318 HLKGISPDVHS
+1318 
-1329 DKMRIAENIDDAVK
+1329 
-1343 ASTDYVGEA
+1343 
-1352 PKHER
+1352 
-1357 KDNIKE
+1357 
-1363 FARGSLLVQVGKNQ
+1363 
-1377 YDADVVVGWTGEQM
+1377 
-1391 VLYDIVKM
+1391 
-1399 KRTSFD
+1399 
-1405 IKKEAPSSK
+1405 
-1414 TGTTQNTT
+1414 
-1422 LPSSGGMLPNDSVTQ
+1422 
-1437 PGGVVKGGNS
+1437 
-1447 SNQGKNS
+1447 
-1454 GGTKYM
+1454 M

-1472 YKNLKQKTGVTLLVG
+1472 NDNLERRTGMSLLVG
-1487 ETSEALMNI
+1487 ETSEPLMSI

-1510 NMTLNKHT
+1510 NKTLNDHP
-1518 DINID
+1518 DLDID

-1529 YLLENPVLIT
+1529 YLLENPVLIMQS
-1539 RTKDPKNRQGN
+1539 KNPGYRQGN

-1559 YNRDGLPVAV
+1559 YNRNGIPVVAI
-1569 FLELEPDNGKF
+1569 LELEPNAKNVV
-1580 ILDEIKIVSTYAK
+1580 LDEIKIASTHARTDPKDPK
-1593 SDASNPSSME
+1593 SMKPTAEFIKNHTIKYVDPD
-1603 GTQRQLNS
+1603 
-1611 QQIISNNKKRTAG
+1611 KKRTAG
-1624 WLARTGLQLPFLPAD
+1624 WLARTERYWPFLPAD
-1639 SGSEYRIPY
+1639 SGSIGTIAY
-1648 KDKIVK
+1648 KHGVVK

-1769 DRKLGLED
+1769 DRKLGFED

-1889 VFARLQN
+1889 VFARFQN

-1937 YILTQKFVD
+1937 YILMQKFVD

-1959 LNPLNSKNRKQR
+1959 LNPLNSKSKKQR

-2010 PDVIRSEIA
+2010 PDVIRSEIE

-2238 FSRMILNIRKLFI
+2238 FSRMILNARKIFI
-2251 TQLSYLFSTTNPA
+2251 TQMNYLFSTTNPA
-2264 RDSKTA
+2264 RDIQTA
-2270 WNNMNINNPAQFVG
+2270 WHNMGINNPAQFVG

-2338 NPTKIFSEIFGAVA
+2338 NPTKIISEIFGAVA

-2377 QQAIYEADDVTSNF
+2377 QQAIYEADDVTTNF
-2391 KRMGIKGRAANSM
+2391 KRMGTKGRVANSM
-2404 FMFANAQIQGLDR
+2404 FMFANAQIQGFDR

-2472 IIALGKG
+2472 IIALGNG

-2569 SPIVPEAYS
+2569 SPIVQEAYS

-2697 INEMPQDEKRS
+2697 INEMPQDEKRG

-2818 NYSLEKWQAGVYSGD
+2818 NYSLEKWQVGVYSGD

-2910 LKKYMPLNDYL
+2910 LKKYMSLNEYL

-2939 SSLKKQELTAYINS
+2939 SNLKKTELEQYINS

>member
-1 MAKKDKEKE
+1 
-10 KKNISQAEE
+10 
-19 SDAKIRQQRK
+19 
-29 ADFTAAKRA
+29 
-38 TEPTSI
+38 
-44 QKKVRKTA
+44 
-52 AKAAAEGLS
+52 
-61 EHILSGNALRE
+61 
-72 KKKTNAAAPDPTFG
+72 
-86 TGTVRVKASK
+86 
-96 DGTKAELDMP
+96 
-106 KKAVSSWVKS
+106 
-116 DAAKRGGQKLASE
+116 
-129 PMSAEEKKLRQ
+129 
-140 RLSSAAASA
+140 
-149 AREDADRLLTKS
+149 
-161 FRDRMN
+161 
-167 KTAKAVPDP
+167 
-176 TFGTNMFSDKIS
+176 
-188 DTGVKNYVQGE
+188 
-199 AERENEKF
+199 
-207 RRKLS
+207 
-212 SAAASAAK
+212 
-220 ERADRLLTKNFRD
+220 
-233 RMENIP
+233 
-239 LQNTL
+239 
-244 DPTFG
+244 
-249 TNMLSDKISDTGVKN
+249 
-264 YIQSEAEKRR
+264 
-274 IAEIE
+274 
-279 NERQRA
+279 
-285 RKANLKDI
+285 
-293 AFNSAKRGFI
+293 
-303 QSRYG
+303 
-308 QECFKE
+308 
-314 MMGQKNN
+314 
-321 KKYYEDLLKSYD
+321 
-333 YNFEPDKWYEK
+333 
-344 AISGAMEL
+344 
-352 VGQQARQWTDTKTI
+352 
-366 TGAATAATMAAA
+366 
-378 AGQMGPQVAFPEEI
+378 
-392 VTVPAAF
+392 
-399 ATGMTVGSTSANFE
+399 
-413 IEAGLAYNEM
+413 
-423 VENGVSANTARRIAL
+423 
-438 AVGTGNAALEA
+438 
-449 LQIDDL
+449 
-455 LKSVNILNKSAVTKP
+455 
-470 TAKKIAKYLSERGA
+470 
-484 HIASETAQE
+484 
-493 VMQEGVTATGANIGS
+493 
-508 RIEKGKWEYSAGDVA
+508 
-523 QRLGETAL
+523 
-531 SSALSFGAA
+531 
-540 GFGGD
+540 
-545 IVNAGKSRLLGTGI
+545 
-559 NSAEGQAQNSEPI
+559 
-572 HEKQGNEKAFTQS
+572 
-585 AEENARKYTQTE
+585 
-597 KQTEQSAPPP
+597 
-607 KNAQRAQSAEDIIT
+607 
-621 TIKKDP
+621 
-627 GEGGVRLALLRSGFT
+627 
-642 GADDAVLARDII
+642 
-654 DFARGKKLTDGQR
+654 
-667 RRMSTNDSVMRVTE
+667 
-681 AIAASPETMEAIR
+681 
-694 NRYAEA
+694 
-700 QSRAETVR
+700 
-708 GENKTGEKYKIDYTT
+708 
-723 DNRPVVVVENDFLK
+723 
-737 GVDPKDYAR
+737 
-746 ETKKVL
+746 
-752 SGFKPGIP
+752 
-760 VKGRF
+760 
-765 VTVSRSSVMEYL
+765 
-777 HSKYS
+777 
-782 DNINK
+782 
-787 RAFDVY
+787 
-793 ADKMRL
+793 
-799 AKNIDEVINASTD
+799 
-812 YVNEPNNHSR
+812 
-822 TDDIKEFARGNVLF
+822 
-836 EAGENQYSADVI
+836 
-848 IAQTKDGGMKLY
+848 
-860 DVVNIEKANFTNKKK
+860 
-875 DSSNTGSAQE
+875 
-885 SALPNRPELSFNN
+885 
-898 SVAQNSGAVK
+898 
-908 GENLTNEGGAQ
+908 
-919 RLDPRTPIE
+919 
-928 DIRRTMGEDAAMTE
+928 
-942 LFRRESGL
+942 
-950 FQTAGRNGDDFET
+950 
-963 LFSQAP
+963 
-969 LRMVDRRAA
+969 
-978 ETAYRAGIKD
+978 
-988 RFYAAG
+988 
-994 ENGESFE
+994 
-1001 SVRGFAPER
+1001 
-1010 MQAAAAEAYQK
+1010 
-1021 GLDSRARNAE
+1021 
-1031 QIYSGETRE
+1031 
-1040 GGGYGRADASG
+1040 
-1051 KQPGLVWNEEAQ
+1051 
-1063 QLTPQERKNIAALA
+1063 
-1077 RKLGKRVYIQ
+1077 
-1087 TGLVT
+1087 
-1092 DDGRPALGKIND
+1092 
-1104 AAIYADPSRGTLVQ
+1104 
-1118 DIIVHEF
+1118 
-1125 SHRMKQ
+1125 
-1131 LSPDSWQKYADY
+1131 
-1143 AINDLKK
+1143 
-1150 TGRYDGIYSE
+1150 
-1160 FTKHYD
+1160 
-1166 GMAESEIHEEMAAD
+1166 
-1180 YAYKMFDSEESLTEL
+1180 
-1195 IRQDKPLAEKI
+1195 
-1206 KDVWFALLEKLGRDV
+1206 
-1221 TLKRAK
+1221 
-1227 NMWKMC
+1227 
-1233 LTEAGKTAERGGNQ
+1233 
-1247 SGTKYKIAYT
+1247 
-1257 TDNQPVVVV
+1257 
-1266 EEDFLKGIDPKDY
+1266 
-1279 IKETKKK
+1279 
-1286 LAEFSPGIQING
+1286 
-1298 RFIAVNKTTR
+1298 
-1308 GEFTFSKNSR
+1308 
-1318 HLKGISPDVHS
+1318 
-1329 DKMRIAENIDDAVK
+1329 
-1343 ASTDYVGEA
+1343 
-1352 PKHER
+1352 
-1357 KDNIKE
+1357 
-1363 FARGSLLVQVGKNQ
+1363 
-1377 YDADVVVGWTGEQM
+1377 
-1391 VLYDIVKM
+1391 
-1399 KRTSFD
+1399 
-1405 IKKEAPSSK
+1405 
-1414 TGTTQNTT
+1414 
-1422 LPSSGGMLPNDSVTQ
+1422 
-1437 PGGVVKGGNS
+1437 
-1447 SNQGKNS
+1447 
-1454 GGTKYM
+1454 
-1460 LNPNFNKAVDNW
+1460 
-1472 YKNLKQKTGVTLLVG
+1472 
-1487 ETSEALMNI
+1487 
-1496 GVKKQKIYWDTTKI
+1496 
-1510 NMTLNKHT
+1510 
-1518 DINID
+1518 
-1523 VIKSVP
+1523 
-1529 YLLENPVLIT
+1529 
-1539 RTKDPKNRQGN
+1539 
-1550 NRISLYGDL
+1550 
-1559 YNRDGLPVAV
+1559 
-1569 FLELEPDNGKF
+1569 
-1580 ILDEIKIVSTYAK
+1580 
-1593 SDASNPSSME
+1593 
-1603 GTQRQLNS
+1603 
-1611 QQIISNNKKRTAG
+1611 
-1624 WLARTGLQLPFLPAD
+1624 
-1639 SGSEYRIPY
+1639 
-1648 KDKIVK
+1648 
-1654 GENSSNQGKNM
+1654 M

-1673 EFTRTE
+1673 EFTRME

-1854 LSAGATERINLALA
+1854 ISAGATERINLALA
-1868 PEESKKTALKRAAE
+1868 PEESKKTALKRTAE

-1959 LNPLNSKNRKQR
+1959 LNPLNSKNKKQR

-2010 PDVIRSEIA
+2010 PDVIRSEIE

-2238 FSRMILNIRKLFI
+2238 FSRMILNARKLFI
-2251 TQLSYLFSTTNPA
+2251 TQMNYLFSTTNPA
-2264 RDSKTA
+2264 RDIQTA
-2270 WNNMNINNPAQFVG
+2270 WHNMGINNPAQFVG

-2352 DLNDI
+2352 DLNDL
-2357 MESTPRLMAFK
+2357 MESAPRLMAFK

-2377 QQAIYEADDVTSNF
+2377 QQAIYEADDVTTNF
-2391 KRMGIKGRAANSM
+2391 KRMGTKGRVANSM
-2404 FMFANAQIQGLDR
+2404 FMFANAQIQGFDR

-2472 IIALGKG
+2472 IIALGNG

-2607 LDYIINNNLGVF
+2607 LDYIINNNLGIF

-2697 INEMPQDEKRS
+2697 INEMPQDEKRG

-2910 LKKYMPLNDYL
+2910 LKKYMPLNEYL

-2939 SSLKKQELTAYINS
+2939 SVLKKKELESYINS

-2964 FDALPHGGSKNPY
+2964 FDALPHGGSKNSY

>member
-1 MAKKDKEKE
+1 
-10 KKNISQAEE
+10 
-19 SDAKIRQQRK
+19 
-29 ADFTAAKRA
+29 
-38 TEPTSI
+38 
-44 QKKVRKTA
+44 
-52 AKAAAEGLS
+52 
-61 EHILSGNALRE
+61 
-72 KKKTNAAAPDPTFG
+72 
-86 TGTVRVKASK
+86 
-96 DGTKAELDMP
+96 
-106 KKAVSSWVKS
+106 
-116 DAAKRGGQKLASE
+116 
-129 PMSAEEKKLRQ
+129 
-140 RLSSAAASA
+140 
-149 AREDADRLLTKS
+149 
-161 FRDRMN
+161 
-167 KTAKAVPDP
+167 
-176 TFGTNMFSDKIS
+176 
-188 DTGVKNYVQGE
+188 
-199 AERENEKF
+199 
-207 RRKLS
+207 
-212 SAAASAAK
+212 
-220 ERADRLLTKNFRD
+220 
-233 RMENIP
+233 
-239 LQNTL
+239 
-244 DPTFG
+244 
-249 TNMLSDKISDTGVKN
+249 
-264 YIQSEAEKRR
+264 
-274 IAEIE
+274 
-279 NERQRA
+279 
-285 RKANLKDI
+285 
-293 AFNSAKRGFI
+293 
-303 QSRYG
+303 
-308 QECFKE
+308 
-314 MMGQKNN
+314 
-321 KKYYEDLLKSYD
+321 
-333 YNFEPDKWYEK
+333 
-344 AISGAMEL
+344 
-352 VGQQARQWTDTKTI
+352 
-366 TGAATAATMAAA
+366 
-378 AGQMGPQVAFPEEI
+378 
-392 VTVPAAF
+392 
-399 ATGMTVGSTSANFE
+399 
-413 IEAGLAYNEM
+413 
-423 VENGVSANTARRIAL
+423 
-438 AVGTGNAALEA
+438 
-449 LQIDDL
+449 
-455 LKSVNILNKSAVTKP
+455 
-470 TAKKIAKYLSERGA
+470 
-484 HIASETAQE
+484 
-493 VMQEGVTATGANIGS
+493 
-508 RIEKGKWEYSAGDVA
+508 
-523 QRLGETAL
+523 
-531 SSALSFGAA
+531 
-540 GFGGD
+540 
-545 IVNAGKSRLLGTGI
+545 
-559 NSAEGQAQNSEPI
+559 
-572 HEKQGNEKAFTQS
+572 
-585 AEENARKYTQTE
+585 
-597 KQTEQSAPPP
+597 
-607 KNAQRAQSAEDIIT
+607 
-621 TIKKDP
+621 
-627 GEGGVRLALLRSGFT
+627 
-642 GADDAVLARDII
+642 
-654 DFARGKKLTDGQR
+654 
-667 RRMSTNDSVMRVTE
+667 
-681 AIAASPETMEAIR
+681 
-694 NRYAEA
+694 
-700 QSRAETVR
+700 
-708 GENKTGEKYKIDYTT
+708 
-723 DNRPVVVVENDFLK
+723 
-737 GVDPKDYAR
+737 
-746 ETKKVL
+746 
-752 SGFKPGIP
+752 
-760 VKGRF
+760 
-765 VTVSRSSVMEYL
+765 
-777 HSKYS
+777 
-782 DNINK
+782 
-787 RAFDVY
+787 
-793 ADKMRL
+793 
-799 AKNIDEVINASTD
+799 
-812 YVNEPNNHSR
+812 
-822 TDDIKEFARGNVLF
+822 
-836 EAGENQYSADVI
+836 
-848 IAQTKDGGMKLY
+848 
-860 DVVNIEKANFTNKKK
+860 
-875 DSSNTGSAQE
+875 
-885 SALPNRPELSFNN
+885 
-898 SVAQNSGAVK
+898 
-908 GENLTNEGGAQ
+908 
-919 RLDPRTPIE
+919 
-928 DIRRTMGEDAAMTE
+928 
-942 LFRRESGL
+942 
-950 FQTAGRNGDDFET
+950 
-963 LFSQAP
+963 
-969 LRMVDRRAA
+969 
-978 ETAYRAGIKD
+978 
-988 RFYAAG
+988 
-994 ENGESFE
+994 
-1001 SVRGFAPER
+1001 
-1010 MQAAAAEAYQK
+1010 
-1021 GLDSRARNAE
+1021 
-1031 QIYSGETRE
+1031 
-1040 GGGYGRADASG
+1040 
-1051 KQPGLVWNEEAQ
+1051 
-1063 QLTPQERKNIAALA
+1063 
-1077 RKLGKRVYIQ
+1077 
-1087 TGLVT
+1087 
-1092 DDGRPALGKIND
+1092 
-1104 AAIYADPSRGTLVQ
+1104 
-1118 DIIVHEF
+1118 
-1125 SHRMKQ
+1125 
-1131 LSPDSWQKYADY
+1131 
-1143 AINDLKK
+1143 
-1150 TGRYDGIYSE
+1150 
-1160 FTKHYD
+1160 
-1166 GMAESEIHEEMAAD
+1166 
-1180 YAYKMFDSEESLTEL
+1180 
-1195 IRQDKPLAEKI
+1195 
-1206 KDVWFALLEKLGRDV
+1206 
-1221 TLKRAK
+1221 
-1227 NMWKMC
+1227 
-1233 LTEAGKTAERGGNQ
+1233 
-1247 SGTKYKIAYT
+1247 
-1257 TDNQPVVVV
+1257 
-1266 EEDFLKGIDPKDY
+1266 
-1279 IKETKKK
+1279 
-1286 LAEFSPGIQING
+1286 
-1298 RFIAVNKTTR
+1298 
-1308 GEFTFSKNSR
+1308 
-1318 HLKGISPDVHS
+1318 
-1329 DKMRIAENIDDAVK
+1329 
-1343 ASTDYVGEA
+1343 
-1352 PKHER
+1352 
-1357 KDNIKE
+1357 
-1363 FARGSLLVQVGKNQ
+1363 
-1377 YDADVVVGWTGEQM
+1377 
-1391 VLYDIVKM
+1391 
-1399 KRTSFD
+1399 
-1405 IKKEAPSSK
+1405 
-1414 TGTTQNTT
+1414 
-1422 LPSSGGMLPNDSVTQ
+1422 
-1437 PGGVVKGGNS
+1437 
-1447 SNQGKNS
+1447 
-1454 GGTKYM
+1454 
-1460 LNPNFNKAVDNW
+1460 
-1472 YKNLKQKTGVTLLVG
+1472 
-1487 ETSEALMNI
+1487 
-1496 GVKKQKIYWDTTKI
+1496 
-1510 NMTLNKHT
+1510 
-1518 DINID
+1518 
-1523 VIKSVP
+1523 
-1529 YLLENPVLIT
+1529 
-1539 RTKDPKNRQGN
+1539 
-1550 NRISLYGDL
+1550 
-1559 YNRDGLPVAV
+1559 
-1569 FLELEPDNGKF
+1569 
-1580 ILDEIKIVSTYAK
+1580 
-1593 SDASNPSSME
+1593 
-1603 GTQRQLNS
+1603 
-1611 QQIISNNKKRTAG
+1611 
-1624 WLARTGLQLPFLPAD
+1624 
-1639 SGSEYRIPY
+1639 
-1648 KDKIVK
+1648 
-1654 GENSSNQGKNM
+1654 M

-1889 VFARLQN
+1889 VFARFQN

-2010 PDVIRSEIA
+2010 PDVIRSEIE

-2251 TQLSYLFSTTNPA
+2251 TQMNYLFSTTNPA
-2264 RDSKTA
+2264 RDIQTA
-2270 WNNMNINNPAQFVG
+2270 WHNMGINNPAQFVG

-2338 NPTKIFSEIFGAVA
+2338 NPTKIISEIFGAVA

-2377 QQAIYEADDVTSNF
+2377 QQAIYEADDVTTNF
-2391 KRMGIKGRAANSM
+2391 KRMGTKGRVANSM
-2404 FMFANAQIQGLDR
+2404 FMFANAQIQGFDR

-2697 INEMPQDEKRS
+2697 INEMPQDEKRG

-2818 NYSLEKWQAGVYSGD
+2818 NYSLEKWQVGVYSGD

>member
-1 MAKKDKEKE
+1 MAKKDKEK
-10 KKNISQAEE
+10 KKERE
-19 SDAKIRQQRK
+19 TAKKEVRQ
-29 ADFTAAKRA
+29 
-38 TEPTSI
+38 S
-44 QKKVRKTA
+44 A

-72 KKKTNAAAPDPTFG
+72 KKKISAAAPDPTFG
-86 TGTVRVKASK
+86 TGVMRVRASG
-96 DGTKAELDMP
+96 DGTKAEIGIS
-106 KKAVSSWVKS
+106 KKAEKTWAKSEMTKRMSS
-116 DAAKRGGQKLASE
+116 
-129 PMSAEEKKLRQ
+129 SAETFEKERQRQRAQTDQNKRLRQ
-140 RLSSAAASA
+140 R
-149 AREDADRLLTKS
+149 
-161 FRDRMN
+161 
-167 KTAKAVPDP
+167 V
-176 TFGTNMFSDKIS
+176 
-188 DTGVKNYVQGE
+188 
-199 AERENEKF
+199 
-207 RRKLS
+207 S

-220 ERADRLLTKNFRD
+220 EDADSLLKTSFKD
-233 RMENIP
+233 RMKGTQARRVP
-239 LQNTL
+239 

-249 TNMLSDKISDTGVKN
+249 TDMFSDKISGKGIKNYVRGTEEREQRRKITNSWENEKKNLEAMKSGKLPDTEIKIPGVKTMLPRYMGERVGKEAFDIIDKYATDDERRALRKVLEAKGQNEYGKALRAALPEIGARGTREESRINYDFGKEHPILASAVSVPANMEAGVQASLDSVEQQMKKQISMQGKKLDTEKVKEYLAAKEKGENATADALMEGSLSTDRRGADVYTQAFQRLRNVQAMREGAGSHFGDFKIAYDVGMSVLDSMFATAVAGPGATGILAANAAASGMISAAERGASDDQIIATGVAQGVAEGLFEKLSIDHFIKTKN
-264 YIQSEAEKRR
+264 APGLFN
-274 IAEIE
+274 A
-279 NERQRA
+279 A
-285 RKANLKDI
+285 RLALSGN
-293 AFNSAKRGFI
+293 KRG
-303 QSRYG
+303 
-308 QECFKE
+308 
-314 MMGQKNN
+314 
-321 KKYYEDLLKSYD
+321 
-333 YNFEPDKWYEK
+333 
-344 AISGAMEL
+344 
-352 VGQQARQWTDTKTI
+352 
-366 TGAATAATMAAA
+366 AA
-378 AGQMGPQVAFPEEI
+378 
-392 VTVPAAF
+392 
-399 ATGMTVGSTSANFE
+399 
-413 IEAGLAYNEM
+413 
-423 VENGVSANTARRIAL
+423 
-438 AVGTGNAALEA
+438 
-449 LQIDDL
+449 
-455 LKSVNILNKSAVTKP
+455 
-470 TAKKIAKYLSERGA
+470 KIAKTAVQNILKQSAIEGSEEAFTEVANILTDAAIMDGS
-484 HIASETAQE
+484 SETQL
-493 VMQEGVTATGANIGS
+493 
-508 RIEKGKWEYSAGDVA
+508 RIREYVQGGMSEKEARKKAYIDNVGQV
-523 QRLGETAL
+523 AL
-531 SSALSFGAA
+531 SAAGGALSGALMGSFGAA
-540 GFGGD
+540 IGNGD
-545 IVNAGKSRLLGTGI
+545 AAPYTNESLAGQESFYRSVGERGA
-559 NSAEGQAQNSEPI
+559 S
-572 HEKQGNEKAFTQS
+572 F
-585 AEENARKYTQTE
+585 ENA
-597 KQTEQSAPPP
+597 SA
-607 KNAQRAQSAEDIIT
+607 ADSMQALSQAERESAYRSGQQAFAQSVTD

-708 GENKTGEKYKIDYTT
+708 GENK
-723 DNRPVVVVENDFLK
+723 
-737 GVDPKDYAR
+737 
-746 ETKKVL
+746 
-752 SGFKPGIP
+752 
-760 VKGRF
+760 
-765 VTVSRSSVMEYL
+765 
-777 HSKYS
+777 
-782 DNINK
+782 
-787 RAFDVY
+787 
-793 ADKMRL
+793 
-799 AKNIDEVINASTD
+799 
-812 YVNEPNNHSR
+812 
-822 TDDIKEFARGNVLF
+822 
-836 EAGENQYSADVI
+836 
-848 IAQTKDGGMKLY
+848 
-860 DVVNIEKANFTNKKK
+860 K

-898 SVAQNSGAVK
+898 SIAQENANVN

-928 DIRRTMGEDAAMTE
+928 EIRRTMGEDAAMTE

-1001 SVRGFAPER
+1001 SVRVFAPER
-1010 MQAAAAEAYQK
+1010 MQAAATEAYQK

-1247 SGTKYKIAYT
+1247 SGTKYMFVGKINGYDAYRSDFPESMPREKRLEKFKERIASIFNLGRVSLN
-1257 TDNQPVVVV
+1257 TD
-1266 EEDFLKGIDPKDY
+1266 
-1279 IKETKKK
+1279 TKKITVTGDK
-1286 LAEFSPGIQING
+1286 
-1298 RFIAVNKTTR
+1298 
-1308 GEFTFSKNSR
+1308 FTMKKNIYGDE
-1318 HLKGISPDVHS
+1318 KAS
-1329 DKMRIAENIDDAVK
+1329 DKEANARIDA
-1343 ASTDYVGEA
+1343 
-1352 PKHER
+1352 
-1357 KDNIKE
+1357 
-1363 FARGSLLVQVGKNQ
+1363 
-1377 YDADVVVGWTGEQM
+1377 
-1391 VLYDIVKM
+1391 LYDIADILGKSRFVGKGMEESYKDPSKKPKNAAHKNVKYWYKFRNTIVFDGDVYDVTFNIRDKGKEQIQYLM
-1399 KRTSFD
+1399 TFVHDEKKTAQVNHTVKKTSGLHYP
-1405 IKKEAPSSK
+1405 APSSNS
-1414 TGTTQNTT
+1414 T
-1422 LPSSGGMLPNDSVTQ
+1422 VTH
-1437 PGGVVKGGNS
+1437 PGGVVKG
-1447 SNQGKNS
+1447 K
-1454 GGTKYM
+1454 
-1460 LNPNFNKAVDNW
+1460 
-1472 YKNLKQKTGVTLLVG
+1472 
-1487 ETSEALMNI
+1487 
-1496 GVKKQKIYWDTTKI
+1496 
-1510 NMTLNKHT
+1510 
-1518 DINID
+1518 
-1523 VIKSVP
+1523 
-1529 YLLENPVLIT
+1529 
-1539 RTKDPKNRQGN
+1539 
-1550 NRISLYGDL
+1550 
-1559 YNRDGLPVAV
+1559 
-1569 FLELEPDNGKF
+1569 
-1580 ILDEIKIVSTYAK
+1580 
-1593 SDASNPSSME
+1593 
-1603 GTQRQLNS
+1603 
-1611 QQIISNNKKRTAG
+1611 
-1624 WLARTGLQLPFLPAD
+1624 
-1639 SGSEYRIPY
+1639 
-1648 KDKIVK
+1648 
-1654 GENSSNQGKNM
+1654 NSSNQGKNM
-1665 LPFEGGQR
+1665 LPVEGGQR

-1704 NGNTVDAA
+1704 NGNTIDAA

-1783 AFDMIDRDFA
+1783 TFDMIDRDFA

-1824 PDFYEDFESRIKGTE
+1824 PDFYEDFESRIRGTE

-1854 LSAGATERINLALA
+1854 LSAEATERINLALA

-1932 ASKAA
+1932 ASKAV
-1937 YILTQKFVD
+1937 YILTQRFVD

-2010 PDVIRSEIA
+2010 PDVIRSEIE

-2238 FSRMILNIRKLFI
+2238 FSRMILNIRKIFI
-2251 TQLSYLFSTTNPA
+2251 TQMNYLFSTTNPA
-2264 RDSKTA
+2264 RDIQTA
-2270 WNNMNINNPAQFVG
+2270 WHNMGINNPAQFVG

-2472 IIALGKG
+2472 IIALGNG

-2697 INEMPQDEKRS
+2697 INEMPQDEKRG

-2818 NYSLEKWQAGVYSGD
+2818 NYSLEKWQVGVYSGD

-2910 LKKYMPLNDYL
+2910 LKKYMPLNEYL

-2939 SSLKKQELTAYINS
+2939 SVLKKKELESYINS

-2964 FDALPHGGSKNPY
+2964 FDALPHGGSKNSY

>member
-455 LKSVNILNKSAVTKP
+455 LKSVKILNKSAATKP

-545 IVNAGKSRLLGTGI
+545 IVNVGKSRLLGTGI

-597 KQTEQSAPPP
+597 KQTEQSTPPP

-667 RRMSTNDSVMRVTE
+667 RRMSTNGSVMRVTE

-777 HSKYS
+777 HSKSSRRLLEDSY
-782 DNINK
+782 DT
-787 RAFDVY
+787 Y
-793 ADKMRL
+793 TDKMRL

-860 DVVNIEKANFTNKKK
+860 DVVNIEKANFKNKKK

-898 SVAQNSGAVK
+898 SIAQENANVN
-908 GENLTNEGGAQ
+908 GENLTNEGGSQ

-928 DIRRTMGEDAAMTE
+928 EIRRTMGEDAAMTE

-1150 TGRYDGIYSE
+1150 TGKYDGIYSE

-1247 SGTKYKIAYT
+1247 SGTKY
-1257 TDNQPVVVV
+1257 
-1266 EEDFLKGIDPKDY
+1266 
-1279 IKETKKK
+1279 
-1286 LAEFSPGIQING
+1286 
-1298 RFIAVNKTTR
+1298 
-1308 GEFTFSKNSR
+1308 
-1318 HLKGISPDVHS
+1318 
-1329 DKMRIAENIDDAVK
+1329 
-1343 ASTDYVGEA
+1343 
-1352 PKHER
+1352 
-1357 KDNIKE
+1357 
-1363 FARGSLLVQVGKNQ
+1363 
-1377 YDADVVVGWTGEQM
+1377 
-1391 VLYDIVKM
+1391 
-1399 KRTSFD
+1399 
-1405 IKKEAPSSK
+1405 
-1414 TGTTQNTT
+1414 
-1422 LPSSGGMLPNDSVTQ
+1422 
-1437 PGGVVKGGNS
+1437 
-1447 SNQGKNS
+1447 
-1454 GGTKYM
+1454 M

-1472 YKNLKQKTGVTLLVG
+1472 NDNLERRTGMSLLVG
-1487 ETSEALMNI
+1487 ETSEPLMSI

-1510 NMTLNKHT
+1510 NKTLNDHP
-1518 DINID
+1518 DLDID

-1529 YLLENPVLIT
+1529 YLLENPVLIMQS
-1539 RTKDPKNRQGN
+1539 KNPGYRQGN

-1559 YNRDGLPVAV
+1559 YNRNGIPVVAI
-1569 FLELEPDNGKF
+1569 LELEPNAKNVV
-1580 ILDEIKIVSTYAK
+1580 LDEIKIASTHARTDPKDPK
-1593 SDASNPSSME
+1593 SMKPTAEFIKNHTIKYVDPD
-1603 GTQRQLNS
+1603 
-1611 QQIISNNKKRTAG
+1611 KKRTAG
-1624 WLARTGLQLPFLPAD
+1624 WLARTERYWPFLPAD
-1639 SGSEYRIPY
+1639 SGSIGTIAY
-1648 KDKIVK
+1648 KHGVVK

-1824 PDFYEDFESRIKGTE
+1824 PDFYEDFESRIRGTE

-1889 VFARLQN
+1889 VFARFQN

-1971 ESNLSELNRYLI
+1971 ENNLSELNRYLI

-2010 PDVIRSEIA
+2010 PDVIRSEIE
-2019 RIEQNVPQVREA
+2019 RIEKNVPQVREA

-2472 IIALGKG
+2472 IIALGNG

-2607 LDYIINNNLGVF
+2607 LDYIINNNLGIF

-2697 INEMPQDEKRS
+2697 INEMPQDEKRG

>member
-1 MAKKDKEKE
+1 MAKKDKEKK

-116 DAAKRGGQKLASE
+116 DAAKRMSS
-129 PMSAEEKKLRQ
+129 SAETFEKERQRQRAQTDQNKRLRQ
-140 RLSSAAASA
+140 R
-149 AREDADRLLTKS
+149 
-161 FRDRMN
+161 
-167 KTAKAVPDP
+167 V
-176 TFGTNMFSDKIS
+176 
-188 DTGVKNYVQGE
+188 
-199 AERENEKF
+199 
-207 RRKLS
+207 S

-220 ERADRLLTKNFRD
+220 EDADSLLKTSFKD
-233 RMENIP
+233 RMKGTQARRAP
-239 LQNTL
+239 

-249 TNMLSDKISDTGVKN
+249 TDMFSDKISGKGIKNYVRGTEEREQRRKIANSWENEKKNLEAMKSGKLPDTEIKIPGVKTMLPRYMGERVGKEAFDIIDKYATDDERRALRKVLETKGQNEYGKALRAALPEIGARGTREESRINYDYGREHPILASAVSVPANMEAGVQASLDSVEQQMKKQISMQGKKLGETEIKKYLSLKEQGKNAEADAFMEGSLSTDRRGADVYTQANMRLRNVQAMREGAGSRAGRLQGLYNLVMPVFDSMFATAVAGPGATGILAANAAASGMISAAERGASDDQIIATGVAQGVAEGLFEKLSIDHFIKTKN
-264 YIQSEAEKRR
+264 APG
-274 IAEIE
+274 
-279 NERQRA
+279 
-285 RKANLKDI
+285 L
-293 AFNSAKRGFI
+293 FNAAKLALSGNKRG
-303 QSRYG
+303 
-308 QECFKE
+308 
-314 MMGQKNN
+314 
-321 KKYYEDLLKSYD
+321 
-333 YNFEPDKWYEK
+333 
-344 AISGAMEL
+344 
-352 VGQQARQWTDTKTI
+352 
-366 TGAATAATMAAA
+366 AA
-378 AGQMGPQVAFPEEI
+378 
-392 VTVPAAF
+392 
-399 ATGMTVGSTSANFE
+399 
-413 IEAGLAYNEM
+413 
-423 VENGVSANTARRIAL
+423 
-438 AVGTGNAALEA
+438 
-449 LQIDDL
+449 
-455 LKSVNILNKSAVTKP
+455 
-470 TAKKIAKYLSERGA
+470 KIAKTAGLNILKQSAIEGSEEAFTEVANILTDAAIMDGS
-484 HIASETAQE
+484 SETQL
-493 VMQEGVTATGANIGS
+493 
-508 RIEKGKWEYSAGDVA
+508 RIREYVQGGMSEKEARKKAYIDNVGQV
-523 QRLGETAL
+523 AL
-531 SSALSFGAA
+531 SAAGGALSGALMGSFGAA
-540 GFGGD
+540 IGNGD
-545 IVNAGKSRLLGTGI
+545 AAPYTNESLAGQESFYR
-559 NSAEGQAQNSEPI
+559 SAGERGAS
-572 HEKQGNEKAFTQS
+572 F
-585 AEENARKYTQTE
+585 ENA
-597 KQTEQSAPPP
+597 SA
-607 KNAQRAQSAEDIIT
+607 ADSMQALSQAERESAYRSGQQAFAQSVTD

-667 RRMSTNDSVMRVTE
+667 RRMSTNGSVMRVTE

-708 GENKTGEKYKIDYTT
+708 GENK
-723 DNRPVVVVENDFLK
+723 
-737 GVDPKDYAR
+737 
-746 ETKKVL
+746 
-752 SGFKPGIP
+752 
-760 VKGRF
+760 
-765 VTVSRSSVMEYL
+765 
-777 HSKYS
+777 
-782 DNINK
+782 
-787 RAFDVY
+787 
-793 ADKMRL
+793 
-799 AKNIDEVINASTD
+799 
-812 YVNEPNNHSR
+812 
-822 TDDIKEFARGNVLF
+822 
-836 EAGENQYSADVI
+836 
-848 IAQTKDGGMKLY
+848 
-860 DVVNIEKANFTNKKK
+860 K

-898 SVAQNSGAVK
+898 SIAQENANVN
-908 GENLTNEGGAQ
+908 GENLTNEGGSQ

-928 DIRRTMGEDAAMTE
+928 EIRRTQGERAAETE
-942 LFRRESGL
+942 LFKRESGL

-963 LFSQAP
+963 LFSQAS

-1040 GGGYGRADASG
+1040 GGGYGRPDASG

-1087 TGLVT
+1087 TGLAT

-1233 LTEAGKTAERGGNQ
+1233 LTKAAKAAERDGNQ
-1247 SGTKYKIAYT
+1247 SGTKYMFVGKINGYDAYRSDFPESMPRDKRLEKFKERIASIFNLGRVSLN
-1257 TDNQPVVVV
+1257 TD
-1266 EEDFLKGIDPKDY
+1266 
-1279 IKETKKK
+1279 TKKITVAGDK
-1286 LAEFSPGIQING
+1286 
-1298 RFIAVNKTTR
+1298 
-1308 GEFTFSKNSR
+1308 FTMKKNVY
-1318 HLKGISPDVHS
+1318 GD
-1329 DKMRIAENIDDAVK
+1329 EK
-1343 ASTDYVGEA
+1343 ASDNEADVKTDALYDLA
-1352 PKHER
+1352 DILR
-1357 KDNIKE
+1357 KSR
-1363 FARGSLLVQVGKNQ
+1363 FVGKGMEESYKDPSKKPKNAAHKNVKYWYKFRNTIVFDGDVYDVTFNIRDKGKEQFQ
-1377 YDADVVVGWTGEQM
+1377 YLIDFKQKGKAAKVSHT
-1391 VLYDIVKM
+1391 VK
-1399 KRTSFD
+1399 KTSD
-1405 IKKEAPSSK
+1405 LRYLELLSD
-1414 TGTTQNTT
+1414 N
-1422 LPSSGGMLPNDSVTQ
+1422 SVTQ
-1437 PGGVVKGGNS
+1437 PGGV
-1447 SNQGKNS
+1447 
-1454 GGTKYM
+1454 
-1460 LNPNFNKAVDNW
+1460 
-1472 YKNLKQKTGVTLLVG
+1472 
-1487 ETSEALMNI
+1487 
-1496 GVKKQKIYWDTTKI
+1496 
-1510 NMTLNKHT
+1510 
-1518 DINID
+1518 
-1523 VIKSVP
+1523 
-1529 YLLENPVLIT
+1529 
-1539 RTKDPKNRQGN
+1539 
-1550 NRISLYGDL
+1550 
-1559 YNRDGLPVAV
+1559 
-1569 FLELEPDNGKF
+1569 
-1580 ILDEIKIVSTYAK
+1580 
-1593 SDASNPSSME
+1593 
-1603 GTQRQLNS
+1603 
-1611 QQIISNNKKRTAG
+1611 
-1624 WLARTGLQLPFLPAD
+1624 
-1639 SGSEYRIPY
+1639 
-1648 KDKIVK
+1648 VK

-1783 AFDMIDRDFA
+1783 AFDMLDRNFA

-1824 PDFYEDFESRIKGTE
+1824 PDFYEDFESRIRGTE

-1889 VFARLQN
+1889 VFARFQN

-1910 LLQVKEKGKYSPYV
+1910 LLQVKEKGKYRPYV

-1959 LNPLNSKNRKQR
+1959 LNPLNSKNKKQR

-2019 RIEQNVPQVREA
+2019 RIEQNVPQVRKA
-2031 AERIYEYQRNLM
+2031 AERIYKYQRNLM

-2238 FSRMILNIRKLFI
+2238 FSRMILNARKIFI
-2251 TQLSYLFSTTNPA
+2251 TQMNYLFSTTNPA
-2264 RDSKTA
+2264 RDIQTA
-2270 WNNMNINNPAQFVG
+2270 WHNMGINNPAQFVG

-2338 NPTKIFSEIFGAVA
+2338 NPTKIISEIFGAVA

-2377 QQAIYEADDVTSNF
+2377 QQAIYEADDVTTNF
-2391 KRMGIKGRAANSM
+2391 KRMGTKGRVANSM

-2697 INEMPQDEKRS
+2697 INEMPQDEKRG

-2900 YAHMEKYENT
+2900 YAHMEKYEHT
-2910 LKKYMPLNDYL
+2910 LKKYMPLNEYL

-2939 SSLKKQELTAYINS
+2939 SVLKKKELESYINS

-2964 FDALPHGGSKNPY
+2964 FDALPHGGSKNSY

>member
-1 MAKKDKEKE
+1 MAKKDKEK
-10 KKNISQAEE
+10 KKERE
-19 SDAKIRQQRK
+19 TAKKEVRQ
-29 ADFTAAKRA
+29 
-38 TEPTSI
+38 S
-44 QKKVRKTA
+44 A

-72 KKKTNAAAPDPTFG
+72 KKKTSAAAPDPTFG

-116 DAAKRGGQKLASE
+116 DAAKRMSS
-129 PMSAEEKKLRQ
+129 SAETFEKERQRQRAQTDQNKRLRQ
-140 RLSSAAASA
+140 R
-149 AREDADRLLTKS
+149 
-161 FRDRMN
+161 
-167 KTAKAVPDP
+167 V
-176 TFGTNMFSDKIS
+176 
-188 DTGVKNYVQGE
+188 
-199 AERENEKF
+199 
-207 RRKLS
+207 S

-220 ERADRLLTKNFRD
+220 EDADSLLKTSFKD
-233 RMENIP
+233 RMKGTQARRAP
-239 LQNTL
+239 

-249 TNMLSDKISDTGVKN
+249 TDMFSDKISGKGIKNYVRGTEEREQRRKIANSWENEKKNLEAMKSGKLPDTEIKIPGVKTMLPRYMGERVGKEAFGIIDKYATDDERRALRKVLETKGQNEYGKALRAALPEIGARGAREESRIN
-264 YIQSEAEKRR
+264 YDYGREHPFLASAASVPANMEAGVQASLDSVEQQMKKQ
-274 IAEIE
+274 ISMQGKKFGETE
-279 NERQRA
+279 
-285 RKANLKDI
+285 L
-293 AFNSAKRGFI
+293 
-303 QSRYG
+303 
-308 QECFKE
+308 
-314 MMGQKNN
+314 
-321 KKYYEDLLKSYD
+321 KKYLSLKEQGKNAEADALMEGNLSTDRRGADVYTQANQRLRNVQAMREGAGSRAGRLQGL
-333 YNFEPDKWYEK
+333 YN
-344 AISGAMEL
+344 L
-352 VGQQARQWTDTKTI
+352 VMPILDS
-366 TGAATAATMAAA
+366 
-378 AGQMGPQVAFPEEI
+378 
-392 VTVPAAF
+392 AF
-399 ATGMTVGSTSANFE
+399 ATAVANPLGAAFGTSV
-413 IEAGLAYNEM
+413 M
-423 VENGVSANTARRIAL
+423 S
-438 AVGTGNAALEA
+438 NAATGILAANAAASGMISAAERGATDDQIIATGVAQGVAEGLFEKLSIDHFIKTKNAPGLFNAARLA
-449 LQIDDL
+449 L
-455 LKSVNILNKSAVTKP
+455 SGNKRGA
-470 TAKKIAKYLSERGA
+470 AKIAKTAVQNILKQSAIEGSEEAFTEVANILTDAAIMDGS
-484 HIASETAQE
+484 SETQL
-493 VMQEGVTATGANIGS
+493 
-508 RIEKGKWEYSAGDVA
+508 RIREYVQGGMSEKEARKKAYIDNVGQV
-523 QRLGETAL
+523 AL
-531 SSALSFGAA
+531 SAAGGALSGALMGSFGAA
-540 GFGGD
+540 IGNGD
-545 IVNAGKSRLLGTGI
+545 AAPYTNESLAGQESFYR
-559 NSAEGQAQNSEPI
+559 SAGERGAS
-572 HEKQGNEKAFTQS
+572 F
-585 AEENARKYTQTE
+585 ENA
-597 KQTEQSAPPP
+597 SAADSMRALSP
-607 KNAQRAQSAEDIIT
+607 AERESAYRSGQQAFAQSVTD

-667 RRMSTNDSVMRVTE
+667 RRMSTNGSVMRVTE

-708 GENKTGEKYKIDYTT
+708 GENK
-723 DNRPVVVVENDFLK
+723 
-737 GVDPKDYAR
+737 
-746 ETKKVL
+746 
-752 SGFKPGIP
+752 
-760 VKGRF
+760 
-765 VTVSRSSVMEYL
+765 
-777 HSKYS
+777 
-782 DNINK
+782 
-787 RAFDVY
+787 
-793 ADKMRL
+793 
-799 AKNIDEVINASTD
+799 
-812 YVNEPNNHSR
+812 
-822 TDDIKEFARGNVLF
+822 
-836 EAGENQYSADVI
+836 
-848 IAQTKDGGMKLY
+848 
-860 DVVNIEKANFTNKKK
+860 K

-898 SVAQNSGAVK
+898 SIAQENANVN
-908 GENLTNEGGAQ
+908 GENLTNEGGSQ

-928 DIRRTMGEDAAMTE
+928 EIRRTMGEDAAMTE

-1040 GGGYGRADASG
+1040 GGGYGRPDAGG

-1298 RFIAVNKTTR
+1298 RFIAVNLSTKR
-1308 GEFTFSKNSR
+1308 EYTFSGYSQKIK
-1318 HLKGISPDVHS
+1318 HYFPDIFS
-1329 DKMRIAENIDDAVK
+1329 DKMRLANNIDEAVK
-1343 ASTDYVGEA
+1343 ASTNYVGEA
-1352 PKHER
+1352 PRHAR
-1357 KDNIKE
+1357 KDNIQE
-1363 FARGSLLVQVGKNQ
+1363 FARGGLLIQVGSNK
-1377 YDADVVVGWTGEQM
+1377 YRAEAVVGWDGNNM
-1391 VLYDIVKM
+1391 ILYDIVKM
-1399 KRTSFD
+1399 RNTTFNT
-1405 IKKEAPSSK
+1405 KKESDPVPVLHKTNVIPSRPRSLSD
-1414 TGTTQNTT
+1414 N
-1422 LPSSGGMLPNDSVTQ
+1422 SVTQ
-1437 PGGVVKGGNS
+1437 PGGVVKGENS

-1472 YKNLKQKTGVTLLVG
+1472 NDNLERRTGMSLLVG
-1487 ETSEALMNI
+1487 ETSEPLMSI
-1496 GVKKQKIYWDTTKI
+1496 GVKKQKIYWDTTK
-1510 NMTLNKHT
+1510 MYTTLNKHP
-1518 DINID
+1518 DIDIET
-1523 VIKSVP
+1523 IKSVP
-1529 YLLENPVLIT
+1529 YLLENPVLIMK
-1539 RTKDPKNRQGN
+1539 TKNPRYSQGN

-1559 YNRDGLPVAV
+1559 YNKDGVPVTTI
-1569 FLELEPDNGKF
+1569 LELQPIDPRSGFEVNA
-1580 ILDEIKIVSTYAK
+1580 IKIVSTFAK
-1593 SDASNPSSME
+1593 DNNTNVRNA
-1603 GTQRQLNS
+1603 TQTYLDN
-1611 QQIISNNKKRTAG
+1611 QQIIYADKKRTAG
-1624 WLARTGLQLPFLPAD
+1624 WLARNRLQLPFLPAD
-1639 SGSEYRIPY
+1639 SGSIGTIAY
-1648 KDKIVK
+1648 KHGVVK
-1654 GENSSNQGKNM
+1654 GENTSNQGKNM

-1824 PDFYEDFESRIKGTE
+1824 PDFYEDFESRIRGTE

-1889 VFARLQN
+1889 VFARFQN

-1932 ASKAA
+1932 ASKAT
-1937 YILTQKFVD
+1937 YILMQKFVD

-1959 LNPLNSKNRKQR
+1959 LNPLNSKSKKQR

-2010 PDVIRSEIA
+2010 PDVIRSEIE

-2251 TQLSYLFSTTNPA
+2251 TQMNYLFSTTNPA
-2264 RDSKTA
+2264 RDIQTA
-2270 WNNMNINNPAQFVG
+2270 WHNMGINNPAQFVG

-2352 DLNDI
+2352 DLNDL
-2357 MESTPRLMAFK
+2357 MESAPRLMAFK

-2377 QQAIYEADDVTSNF
+2377 QQAIYEADDVTTNF
-2391 KRMGIKGRAANSM
+2391 KRMGTKGRVANSM
-2404 FMFANAQIQGLDR
+2404 FMFANAQIQGFDR

-2472 IIALGKG
+2472 IIALGNG

-2607 LDYIINNNLGVF
+2607 LDYIINNNLGIF

-2697 INEMPQDEKRS
+2697 INEMPQDEKRG

-2886 ANKEQDKNYVGTNT
+2886 ANKEQDKNYIGTNT